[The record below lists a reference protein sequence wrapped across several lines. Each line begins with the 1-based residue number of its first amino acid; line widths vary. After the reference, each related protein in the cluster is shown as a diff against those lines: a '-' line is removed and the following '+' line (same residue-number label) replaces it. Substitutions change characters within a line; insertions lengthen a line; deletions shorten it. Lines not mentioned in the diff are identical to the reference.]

1 MGNKSIQK
9 FFADQNSVIDLSSLG
24 NAKGAKV
31 SLSGPDM
38 NITTPRGSVII
49 VNGALYSSIKGNN
62 LAVKFKDKT
71 ITGAKILGSVDLKDI
86 QLERIDSSLVDSA
99 QVEKKGNGKRRNK
112 KEEEELKK
120 QLDDAE
126 NAKKEADKAKEEAEK
141 AKEAAEKALNEAFE
155 VQNSSK
161 QIEEM
166 LQNFL
171 ADNVAKDNLAQQSDA
186 SQQNTQAK
194 ATQASKQND
203 AEKVLPQPINKNTS
217 TGKSNSSKNEE
228 NKLDAESVKEPL
240 KVTLAL
246 AAESN
251 SGSKDDSITNF
262 TKPQFVG
269 STAPNA
275 TVIIKINGI
284 AVGQAVADSLGNFTF
299 TAPETLTDGTYN
311 LEAEA
316 KTADGSGSAKLVITI
331 DSVTDKPT
339 FELSPESSV
348 SGHKGLT
355 PTLTPSIVGTA
366 EENAKVDIYVDNKL
380 VASVDVDKDGN
391 WSYEFKDNEL
401 SEGENSIK
409 VVAVD
414 KAGNKNETTD
424 SIITDTIAPEK
435 PTIELDDSSDSGIK
449 NDNITNSTLPT
460 FIGVAEPG
468 STVSIYLGLKHLGEV
483 IVAKDGTWSYT
494 LTTPLKDG
502 EYNITA
508 TATDIAGHTSATA
521 NLPFTIDTRISYFSA
536 EIETTND
543 SGIVGDNVTNNT
555 RPTFTGKTEPN
566 AIISV
571 INSETGEEVIFKAN
585 DKGEWTFNFT
595 SDSVEGINNL
605 TFTVEDV
612 AGNKKDFSFSY
623 VIDTIAPVP
632 PTVSLEDYVVLPN
645 GIILS
650 GNDLPALVGTA
661 EPKSTILLMRDGKL
675 YDSIEVDSN
684 GTWNYQFSNKF
695 LQGAYDIEIISQDAA
710 GNKSSTVKYS
720 FTIQTEVVPPKA
732 ELDASD
738 DSGAKGDWITNKHNA
753 LTLLGTADRFA
764 TVNILID
771 GKTIGVTTADADGN
785 WNFDISRNLSDNVY
799 KITVESI
806 DPLGRTSS
814 VDYQLTIDSF
824 TPIPTVMLHDSAD
837 SGVKGDMI
845 TKINTPL
852 FTGMAEANAK
862 VSIYVDGVLSGE
874 AIAGD
879 DGVWNFQFTTA
890 LSDGS
895 HDVTVK
901 VEDIAGNT
909 ASSSAYN
916 FQIVTQTQ
924 KPTIELVNDTGVD
937 NTDHIINEKNP
948 ALTGTAAPY
957 STVKLYIDGALIA
970 EVRTN
975 KDGRWEYTLK
985 ADQGLVDGDHR
996 ITASVEDI
1004 AGNIAHSDPFLISVD
1019 TAISIPIVSLS
1030 PDSDS
1035 GISDDNLTNIVK
1047 PTLHLKDIDPDII
1060 SVQVW
1065 DAMSDTQIG
1074 VATQQP
1080 DGSWAYT
1087 FTSDLTEGLH
1097 QVYVKVEDIAG
1108 NKANS
1113 AIFDFTIDTTVS
1125 TPVISL
1131 LSKDDTGVTGDNLTN
1146 INKPGFAISGVDAD
1160 AHRVV
1165 VQVMHNGVSEEIELS
1180 HLNGSWL
1187 FIPGN
1192 TWADGSYT
1200 LTVKVEDKAGNTNYS
1215 APLTVVIDT
1224 QIAIDGVELVND
1236 SGVKGDNMTNDDR
1249 PHFRVTVPTDVNEVR
1264 LSIDG
1269 GNSWVQAT
1277 PGVAG
1282 SWEYIWPTD
1291 LADGQYTLTVEA
1303 TDKAGN
1309 TVTKTIDFAVDTT
1322 LSVPVIVLDSADD
1335 TGIQGD
1341 NMTNSTQPTFA
1352 LQHIDDDAVRVTVS
1366 VEHGGVTTTFDA
1378 TKGTGGWTFTPPT
1391 SWADGDYTLSVS
1403 VEDKAGNTSHSASLT
1418 VTVDTQIAINNIE
1431 LVNDSG
1437 IPDDN
1442 LTNNVRPHF
1451 QVTVPTDV
1459 NVVRLSIDGGKTWF
1473 NATQS
1478 ATPGVWDYI
1487 WPDDVADGGYTL
1499 TVEATDEAGNKAT
1512 QTLDFT
1518 IDTTL
1523 SVPTLSLDSADDSG
1537 IAGDNITNVKTP
1549 GFTLNNIDTDVSRVI
1564 VEVMHNGIKQEVP
1577 LVQTGGQWRFAPT
1590 SDWADGDYILT
1601 VKVEDRAGNVK
1612 QSAPLTVTV
1621 DTHIAIDRIELVNDS
1636 GIPGD
1641 NLTNE
1646 ARPHFQ
1652 VTVPADVNGV
1662 RLSIDGGKTWF
1673 DATQSATS
1681 GVWDYTWLTNVANG
1695 PHTLMVEASDKAGNK
1710 TTQKLDFTIDTILS
1724 EPTITLDSADDSA
1737 AGDNI
1742 TNVKMPGF
1750 TLGNIDAD
1758 VTKVVVTVAH
1768 DGKNQQIELIKNGGV
1783 WRFTPGAAWTDGDYT
1798 LTVKVEDKAGNTNY
1812 SAPLTVTIDTQTSID
1827 RIELLNDTGIVGDN
1841 LTNEAR
1847 PQFHITVPT
1856 DVNSVQL
1863 SLDGGINWVNA
1874 TLTSDGVWEYIWP
1887 TDLVENTYTLTVKAT
1902 DVAGNTATETLNFI
1916 IDTTLSTPT
1925 ITLDSAD
1932 DSGTAND
1939 NKTNVKTPGFII
1951 GGIDSD
1957 VTQVVVQVMRDGHS
1971 EEVELTQTNG
1981 QWRFVPGSAWTDGD
1995 YTLTVTV
2002 KDEAGN
2008 IRHSAPLTVTIDTQ
2022 ITIDHIELVND
2033 SGIPDDNLTNNV
2045 RPHFQ
2050 VTVPT
2055 DVNVVRLSIDG
2066 GKTWFNATQS
2076 ATPGV
2081 WDYTWLADVGEGKH
2095 TLTVEATDKA
2105 GNKTT
2110 QQLDFIIDTLL
2121 SEPTIVLDNTDDSG
2135 TKGDHLTNVNKPTF
2149 LLGNIDADAR
2159 YVTVEVQHG
2168 GTKEVLT
2175 ATKDATGNWS
2185 VTPTGTWADGDYTL
2199 TVRVEDEAG
2208 NEKHSASLTVTVD
2221 TQITIDVIELV
2232 NDNGIPGDNM
2242 TNDAHPQFR
2251 VTVPGDVNEVSLS
2264 IDGGVTWVKATQS
2277 ATPGVWN
2284 YTWPGTVPDGDYT
2297 LNVKATDNAGNTVTE
2312 TLHFTIDTT
2321 LSTPVIVLDSADD
2334 SGVHGDNMTNHTQP
2348 TFALQH
2354 IDDDAVRVTVS
2365 VEHGGVTT
2373 TFDATKDAGGWTFTP
2388 TGAWADGDYTLSVSV
2403 EDKAGNTSHSA
2414 SLTVTVDTQIAIN
2427 NIELVNDSGIPDDN
2441 LTNNVRPH
2449 FQVTV
2454 PTDVN
2459 VVRLSID
2466 GGKTW
2471 FNATQSATPGV
2482 WDYIWPDDVADGGY
2496 TLTVEATDEA
2506 GNKATQTLDFTIDT
2520 TLSVPTLSLD
2530 SADDSGIAGDNI
2542 TNVKTPGFTLNN
2554 IDTDVSRVIVEVM
2567 HNGIKQEVPL
2577 VQTGGQWRFAPTS
2590 DWADGDY
2597 ILTVK
2602 VEDRAGNVKQS
2613 APLTVTVDT
2622 HIAIDRIELVND
2634 SGIPGDNLTNEA
2646 RPHFQ
2651 VTVPAD
2657 VNGVRLSIDGG
2668 KTWFD
2673 ATQSAT
2679 SGVWDYTWLTN
2690 VANGPHT
2697 LMVEASDKAGNKT
2710 TQKLDF
2716 TIDTILSEPT
2726 ITLDSA
2732 DDSAAGDNITNV
2744 KMPGFTLGN
2753 IDADVTKVVVTV
2765 AHDGKNQQIELIKN
2779 GGVWRFTPGAA
2790 WTDGDYTL
2798 TVKVEDKA
2806 GNTNY
2811 SAPLTVT
2818 IDTQTSIDRIEL
2830 LNDTGIVGDNLTNE
2844 ARPQFHITVPTDV
2857 NSVQLSL
2864 DGGIN
2869 WVNATLTSDGVWEY
2883 IWPTD
2888 LVENTYTLTVKAT
2901 DVAGNTATETL
2912 NFIIDTTLSTPTITL
2927 DSADD
2932 SGTANDNKTNV
2943 KTPGFIIG
2951 GIDSDVTQVVVQ
2963 VMRDGHSEEVE
2974 LTQTNGQWR
2983 FVPGSAWTDGDYTL
2997 TVTVKDEA
3005 GNIRHSAPL
3014 TVTIDTQ
3021 ITIDHIELVNDSG
3034 IPDDNLTNNVRPHF
3048 QVTVPTDVN
3057 VVRLS
3062 IDGGKTWF
3070 NATQSATPGVWDYT
3084 WLADVGEGK
3093 HTLTVEATDK
3103 AGNKTTQQLD
3113 FIIDT
3118 LLSEPTIVLD
3128 NTDDSG
3134 TKGDNLTNVNKPTF
3148 LLGNIDA
3155 DARYVTVEVQHGGT
3169 KEVLT
3174 ATKGAT
3180 GIWSVTPTGTW
3191 ADGDYTLTV
3200 RVEDDAGNVKYS
3212 APLTVTVDTQI
3223 TIDVIELVNDNGI
3236 PGDNLTNDVRPHFR
3250 VTVPGDVNEVR
3261 LSIDGGNTW
3270 VRATQG
3276 TAGIWDY
3283 TWPKDVTDGLH
3294 TLTVEATDKAGNKTT
3309 QTLDFTIDTRLSTP
3323 TIAMDSRDDTGAI
3336 GDHITSVKRPGF
3348 TIGNIDADA
3357 HSVILRITQG
3367 GNSQEVTLTQVGGQ
3381 WRFTPDADWADGSY
3395 TLTVEVTDNAGNV
3408 RQSTPLVVTV
3418 DTQTSI
3424 TDITLVND
3432 HGVPD
3437 DNLTNSTRPQ
3447 FEITVPA
3454 DVNSVQ
3460 LSIDGGAN
3468 WVSAT
3473 QGIEGVWGYTWPTDM
3488 GDGKHTLTVMVTDRA
3503 GNTATQTLEF
3513 FIDTRLSTPT
3523 IALDSTDD
3531 TGTPGDDMT
3540 NRTRP
3545 TFILQNI
3552 DSDVINVTVSV
3563 THNGTTTSFTATQ
3576 GAGGWS
3582 FTPPA
3587 PWGDGDYTL
3596 TVTVEDRAGNT
3607 RPSTPLTVTV
3617 DTQIAIDRIELVN
3630 DSGVPGDNVTK
3641 HVRPQFQISVPDDV
3655 EKVLLSIDGGTT
3667 WVTAIKSST
3676 AGIWDYTWPT
3686 DMPEG
3691 QHTLTVEV
3699 TDGAGNKMTETLNF
3713 TIDITLLT
3721 PTIELAPDQDTGQ
3734 NKNDNLTSVTQPV
3747 FVLGSIDKD
3756 VRHVELSIEHNGTFK
3771 TVVLTESADGWRYRP
3786 DSALADGSY
3795 TFTVTVTDVAG
3806 NQQTS
3811 APLKVTID
3819 GTLTTPVIELA
3830 AGEDSGTVGDR
3841 LTNHDRPVFDIHQ
3854 VDSDVTRVMVKVT
3867 YNGKT
3872 HEEAAVFTNGQWRF
3886 TPSASW
3892 ADGSYQL
3899 AVVVED
3905 LAGNVKESAPFE
3917 VRIDTTTTINN
3928 IVLLNDTGVQN
3939 DQLTNVAKPSF
3950 RIDVPGDV
3958 VQVRVTLDGGAN
3970 WNVIRKNADGQWIF
3984 DSPNTLVDGTY
3995 TLRVEATD
4003 EAGNI
4008 ANKDLV
4014 FNIDTNIQVP
4024 TIALDAGQ
4032 DTGANTADNITNIS
4046 RPTFTIGNVDP
4057 DVIKVVVTIDGHD
4070 YNATKVGAG
4079 WQFTPGNAIPDGSY
4093 NITVTVEDKAGNT
4106 ATSKPLPVVIDTT
4119 AEIESVT
4126 LVTDS
4131 GDSDVDNITK
4141 VDKPQF
4147 SIVTA
4152 DDITH
4157 VRVKIDN
4164 AANWIELTKG
4174 GDGRWIFNVGSA
4186 LPDGQ
4191 HTLLVDVTDIAGNVA
4206 QETLQFTI
4214 DTTLRE
4220 PTIVLDPTHDTGD
4233 DTNDNL
4239 TRINKPVFIIG
4250 NVDNDVSH
4258 IVVHIDGRDYT
4269 IENTG
4274 GNLTFTPDQPLSD
4287 GQHTISVTVT
4297 DIAGNTKTSAELRI
4311 EIDTQVQIDSVTLT
4325 TDSGVN
4331 DHDNVTNATR
4341 PSFEI
4346 ATPDDVTSVLVSFD
4360 GVNWTPISKNAA
4372 GQWEFTA
4379 GSALPDGHYTLH
4391 VQATDRAGN
4400 TANSTLGFTVDTQID
4415 GLSVVMLDDAGKDST
4430 DGITNITSPRFEIS
4444 AREPLQSVTVIL
4456 NGKSS
4461 TLTQGAGNKWLFTPD
4476 TPLVDGTYKIEIV
4489 AEDIAGNK
4497 ISKEVSF
4504 TIDTIVSDP
4513 SIDLLDADDTG
4524 ESAVDNITSVTTPRF
4539 VIGNVPA
4546 DIDTVVIRING
4557 VSYSVTA
4564 NGNNLWEFQVPVALN
4579 DGVYEA
4585 VVVFRDIAGNT
4596 SETKLPFTIDTTT
4609 SVSVRMEPASDTGNS
4624 NSDNLTNKQNPKFE
4638 GTAEPNAKLVIT
4650 IVDDKSGREVLKQ
4663 TITVGADGNW
4673 SVTPNIL
4680 PDGMYTINVV
4690 ATDVAGNTAQT
4701 QERFTID
4708 TVTIDPTIRLSDPSI
4723 DDQHEATSL
4732 RPEFKG
4738 FAEAF
4743 STIMIQW
4750 DGKVVGSANANA
4762 NGEWSWT
4769 PPSVLAPGSY
4779 VVSIVAKDKAGNESS
4794 QVDFPVVIPVIDVTP
4809 PTIKLSEESDS
4820 GALGDF
4826 TTNNKTPTLIGSTLP
4841 NTIVSIYVDGVKVG
4855 EATADTAGRY
4865 TFQLSEMKD
4874 GHYVVQVGIVNPR
4887 DNSELRSTAV
4897 DVTIDTEVAELVWN
4911 ISGMHEGG
4919 YINTVT
4925 PEIGGTSEPN
4935 SKITIFVNG
4944 VEKAIAYTTGAGH
4957 WGVVLPALGN
4967 DGNYELTF
4975 KVEDVAGNIREFGPQ
4990 NVILDTVISPLT
5002 VVLREADDS
5011 GKVGDWITN
5020 KSHVTIDG
5028 TAEAGSTLTIRNPQG
5043 VVIATLVVGNDG
5055 RWSAELDLREGSNAF
5070 VVVSEDKA
5078 GNSQQKEI
5086 LIEHDTQIEISD
5098 ISLSRD
5104 TNSGDKYDLIT
5115 NNKSPVLVAMTDP
5128 GATVQV
5134 YINGVLQGTVE
5145 ASSSG
5150 NISYTMPANS
5160 ADGEYQVQFV
5170 ATDTAGNRVESA
5182 ITTVTIDSQIAVFD
5196 IDEDS
5201 LPALSNNRA
5210 LSVSGVGE
5218 AGSQVS
5224 IFVDGKLVNVV
5235 MVEADGTWRAP
5246 ILLQDDGTFNIHF
5259 SITDVAGNTEV
5270 SKDYSVDV
5278 DSSTDFPTLNL
5289 EDASNSGSLDD
5300 LITNHNKPVLVGTA
5314 EAGATIHIY
5323 VDEKIV
5329 ANVLVL
5335 EDGTW
5340 SYQFDNALKDGE
5352 YSIRV
5357 VAEDPAGNT
5366 AESPRLLVTI
5376 DTSTFIDNPAMVA
5389 GSDNGIFSN
5398 DSITSQTRPTF
5409 SIFGEM
5415 NQSVQIFIDGVLVD
5429 TITVTDRNQVYRP
5442 ESPLGDGSHSIY
5454 YVITDKAGNTATS
5467 KTLNFT
5473 IDTFNTTPVAID
5485 SIGGQTLA
5493 EMTGSDGKIYITDTT
5508 RNLLFSGS
5516 AEPNSK
5522 IEIIINGLN
5531 VGEVWV
5537 NEKGHWQMPVNPL
5550 YFTEGQL
5557 DITVKSTDR
5566 AGNVNQ
5572 EKYSIW
5578 VDTHI
5583 KVFTSEL
5590 DDNKSSSKT
5599 EWWSNSDLI
5608 TMRGTGE
5615 IGATVSLIVAGVTLA
5630 TAVVAATGRW
5640 ELSTDKLPEGTY
5652 DISLVIEDSAGNRWE
5667 DVREIFID
5675 RTPPNAPVV
5684 TYSDI
5689 VNDLIIM
5696 QGTAEAKSQLI
5707 ITDSEGNTYT
5717 LTVPDNGKW
5726 SMAIPYPSE
5735 GKFTITSV
5743 DAIGNRSDDV
5753 PLDIMK
5759 EVPVIS
5765 LSPDSDSGTV
5775 GDNIT
5780 RDKQPTFIIGNL
5792 ESDVVVVQVDINGT
5806 VYNAEKNADGVWF
5819 FTPGTPLAD
5828 GSYTIS
5834 VIASDAA
5841 GNQKNSLPITVTIDS
5856 TLTVP
5861 EIALAAGEDN
5871 GASDSDNV
5879 TNHTQPKFTLQHIDA
5894 DVTGVTVNVTHNGV
5908 TDIYQATQGA
5918 DGWTFTPPAAW
5929 NDGNYTL
5936 SVTVVDRAGNS
5947 QQSASLAV
5955 TVDSTVTVTADSQ
5968 HDDASDDATATAV
5981 TPPESETVNAE
5992 SATHLRTEPSA
6003 AEESVVKVTAYSIT
6017 LLNADSG
6024 DEIDRSISQTPS
6036 FEISVPENI
6045 VNVSIMFEGEEFTL
6059 PITNQ
6064 KAIFEVPL
6072 SLEDGEY
6079 TMDVKF
6085 IDKDNDFLIKEKT
6098 FSVDHS
6104 SADIVNAM
6112 NVRGKTE
6119 DDINDSPSTSSV
6131 GHNNNGA
6138 IDVFAVNEVTL
6149 PVDNQEE
6156 HA

>member
-38 NITTPRGSVII
+38 NITTPHGSVII

-536 EIETTND
+536 EIETTDD

-595 SDSVEGINNL
+595 SDSVEGVNNL

-623 VIDTIAPVP
+623 VIDTVAPVP
-632 PTVSLEDYVVLPN
+632 PTVSLEDFVVLPN

-1035 GISDDNLTNIVK
+1035 GIADDNLTNIVK

-1113 AIFDFTIDTTVS
+1113 AVFDFTIDTTVS

-1378 TKGTGGWTFTPPT
+1378 TKGTGGWSFTPT
-1391 SWADGDYTLSVS
+1391 GAWADGDYTLSVS

-1437 IPDDN
+1437 IPNDN

-1478 ATPGVWDYI
+1478 ATPGAWDYI

-1499 TVEATDEAGNKAT
+1499 TVEATDKAGNKTT
-1512 QTLDFT
+1512 QELDFT

-2121 SEPTIVLDNTDDSG
+2121 SEPTIVLDSTDDSG
-2135 TKGDHLTNVNKPTF
+2135 TKGDNLTNVNKPTF

-2321 LSTPVIVLDSADD
+2321 LSVPVIVLNSADD
-2334 SGVHGDNMTNHTQP
+2334 TGVQGDNMTNSTQP

-2373 TFDATKDAGGWTFTP
+2373 TFDATKGTGGWSFTP

-2427 NIELVNDSGIPDDN
+2427 NIELVNDSGIPNDN

-2449 FQVTV
+2449 FQVKV

-2459 VVRLSID
+2459 
-2466 GGKTW
+2466 
-2471 FNATQSATPGV
+2471 
-2482 WDYIWPDDVADGGY
+2482 
-2496 TLTVEATDEA
+2496 E
-2506 GNKATQTLDFTIDT
+2506 
-2520 TLSVPTLSLD
+2520 
-2530 SADDSGIAGDNI
+2530 
-2542 TNVKTPGFTLNN
+2542 
-2554 IDTDVSRVIVEVM
+2554 
-2567 HNGIKQEVPL
+2567 
-2577 VQTGGQWRFAPTS
+2577 
-2590 DWADGDY
+2590 
-2597 ILTVK
+2597 
-2602 VEDRAGNVKQS
+2602 
-2613 APLTVTVDT
+2613 
-2622 HIAIDRIELVND
+2622 
-2634 SGIPGDNLTNEA
+2634 
-2646 RPHFQ
+2646 
-2651 VTVPAD
+2651 
-2657 VNGVRLSIDGG
+2657 
-2668 KTWFD
+2668 
-2673 ATQSAT
+2673 
-2679 SGVWDYTWLTN
+2679 
-2690 VANGPHT
+2690 
-2697 LMVEASDKAGNKT
+2697 
-2710 TQKLDF
+2710 
-2716 TIDTILSEPT
+2716 
-2726 ITLDSA
+2726 
-2732 DDSAAGDNITNV
+2732 
-2744 KMPGFTLGN
+2744 
-2753 IDADVTKVVVTV
+2753 
-2765 AHDGKNQQIELIKN
+2765 
-2779 GGVWRFTPGAA
+2779 
-2790 WTDGDYTL
+2790 
-2798 TVKVEDKA
+2798 
-2806 GNTNY
+2806 
-2811 SAPLTVT
+2811 
-2818 IDTQTSIDRIEL
+2818 
-2830 LNDTGIVGDNLTNE
+2830 
-2844 ARPQFHITVPTDV
+2844 
-2857 NSVQLSL
+2857 
-2864 DGGIN
+2864 
-2869 WVNATLTSDGVWEY
+2869 
-2883 IWPTD
+2883 
-2888 LVENTYTLTVKAT
+2888 
-2901 DVAGNTATETL
+2901 
-2912 NFIIDTTLSTPTITL
+2912 
-2927 DSADD
+2927 
-2932 SGTANDNKTNV
+2932 
-2943 KTPGFIIG
+2943 
-2951 GIDSDVTQVVVQ
+2951 
-2963 VMRDGHSEEVE
+2963 
-2974 LTQTNGQWR
+2974 
-2983 FVPGSAWTDGDYTL
+2983 
-2997 TVTVKDEA
+2997 
-3005 GNIRHSAPL
+3005 
-3014 TVTIDTQ
+3014 
-3021 ITIDHIELVNDSG
+3021 
-3034 IPDDNLTNNVRPHF
+3034 
-3048 QVTVPTDVN
+3048 
-3057 VVRLS
+3057 VRLS

-3103 AGNKTTQQLD
+3103 AGNQTTQKLD

-3118 LLSEPTIVLD
+3118 MLSEPTIVLD
-3128 NTDDSG
+3128 STDDSG
-3134 TKGDNLTNVNKPTF
+3134 TKGDNLTNANKPTF
-3148 LLGNIDA
+3148 ILGNIDA
-3155 DARYVTVEVQHGGT
+3155 DARYVTVEVQYGGT

-3323 TIAMDSRDDTGAI
+3323 TITMDSRDDTGAI

-3348 TIGNIDADA
+3348 TIGNIDSDA
-3357 HSVILRITQG
+3357 QSVILRITQG

-3408 RQSTPLVVTV
+3408 RQSTPLIVTV

-3468 WVSAT
+3468 WVSAA

-3617 DTQIAIDRIELVN
+3617 DTQIAIDHIELVN

-3713 TIDITLLT
+3713 TIDITLMT

-3841 LTNHDRPVFDIHQ
+3841 LTNHDRPVFDIRQ

-4269 IENTG
+4269 IENTW

-4297 DIAGNTKTSAELRI
+4297 DIAGNTKTSAELKI

-4524 ESAVDNITSVTTPRF
+4524 ESAVDNITSVTKPRF

-4557 VSYSVTA
+4557 VSYPVTA

-4897 DVTIDTEVAELVWN
+4897 DLTIDTEVAELVWN

-5055 RWSAELDLREGSNAF
+5055 RWSAKLDLREGSNAF

-5300 LITNHNKPVLVGTA
+5300 LITSHNKPVLVGTA

-5376 DTSTFIDNPAMVA
+5376 DTSTFIDNPVMMA

-5398 DSITSQTRPTF
+5398 DSITSQTRPAF
-5409 SIFGEM
+5409 SIYGEM

-5473 IDTFNTTPVAID
+5473 IDTLNTTPVAID

-5537 NEKGHWQMPVNPL
+5537 NDKGHWQMPVNPL

-5583 KVFTSEL
+5583 QVFTSEL

-5599 EWWSNSDLI
+5599 DWWSNSSTI
-5608 TMRGTGE
+5608 TMRGMGE

-5630 TAVVAATGRW
+5630 TAVVAANGQW
-5640 ELSTDKLPEGTY
+5640 ELSTDQLPEGKY
-5652 DISLVIEDSAGNRWE
+5652 DITLSIEDNAGNRKE
-5667 DVREIFID
+5667 EVHEIFID

-5707 ITDSEGNTYT
+5707 ITDSNGNTYT

-5929 NDGNYTL
+5929 NDGTYTL

-5968 HDDASDDATATAV
+5968 HNDASDDATATAV

-5992 SATHLRTEPSA
+5992 SATHLRTVPSV
-6003 AEESVVKVTAYSIT
+6003 AEESVVKETAYSIT

-6045 VNVSIMFEGEEFTL
+6045 VNVSVMFEGEEFTL

-6085 IDKDNDFLIKEKT
+6085 LDKDDDFLIKEKT

-6112 NVRGKTE
+6112 NARGKAE

>member
-38 NITTPRGSVII
+38 NITTSRGSVII

-161 QIEEM
+161 QMEEM
-166 LQNFL
+166 LQEFL

-424 SIITDTIAPEK
+424 SIITDTIPPEK

-536 EIETTND
+536 EIETTDD

-595 SDSVEGINNL
+595 SDSVEGVNNL

-957 STVKLYIDGALIA
+957 STVKLYVDGALIA

-1113 AIFDFTIDTTVS
+1113 AVFDFTIDTTVS

-1187 FIPGN
+1187 FTPGN

-1249 PHFRVTVPTDVNEVR
+1249 PHFRVAVPTDVNEVR

-1322 LSVPVIVLDSADD
+1322 LSVPVIVLNSADD
-1335 TGIQGD
+1335 TGVQGD
-1341 NMTNSTQPTFA
+1341 NMTNRTQPTFA

-1378 TKGTGGWTFTPPT
+1378 TKGTGGWTFTPPAL
-1391 SWADGDYTLSVS
+1391 WEDGDYTLSVS

-1437 IPDDN
+1437 IPNDN

-1459 NVVRLSIDGGKTWF
+1459 NVVRLSIDGGKTWVTAAQK
-1473 NATQS
+1473 AT
-1478 ATPGVWDYI
+1478 GVWEYI
-1487 WPDDVADGGYTL
+1487 WPDDVTDGSHTL

-1537 IAGDNITNVKTP
+1537 IAGDNVTNVKTP

-1695 PHTLMVEASDKAGNK
+1695 PHTLMVEATDKAGNQ
-1710 TTQKLDFTIDTILS
+1710 TTQKLDFIIDTLLS

-1902 DVAGNTATETLNFI
+1902 DVAGNTATETLNFT

-2008 IRHSAPLTVTIDTQ
+2008 IRHSAPLKVTVDTQ
-2022 ITIDHIELVND
+2022 IGIDNIELVND
-2033 SGIPDDNLTNNV
+2033 SGIPNDNLTNNV
-2045 RPHFQ
+2045 RPQFQ

-2081 WDYTWLADVGEGKH
+2081 WDYTWLTDVANGSH
-2095 TLTVEATDKA
+2095 TLTVEATDAA
-2105 GNKTT
+2105 GNKAT
-2110 QQLDFIIDTLL
+2110 QNLEFNIDTLL
-2121 SEPTIVLDNTDDSG
+2121 SEPTIALDSTDDSG
-2135 TKGDHLTNVNKPTF
+2135 TKGDNLTNVNKPTF
-2149 LLGNIDADAR
+2149 ILGNIDADAR

-2175 ATKDATGNWS
+2175 ATKGATGIWS
-2185 VTPTGTWADGDYTL
+2185 VTPTGMWADGSHTL

-2208 NEKHSASLTVTVD
+2208 NVKYSVPLTITVD
-2221 TQITIDVIELV
+2221 TQITIDDIELV
-2232 NDNGIPGDNM
+2232 NDSGTKGDNL
-2242 TNDAHPQFR
+2242 TNDANPHFR
-2251 VTVPGDVNEVSLS
+2251 ITVPGDVNEVSLS
-2264 IDGGVTWVKATQS
+2264 IDGGVTWVKAMQS
-2277 ATPGVWN
+2277 STSGVWN
-2284 YTWPGTVPDGDYT
+2284 YTWPKTLADDDYT
-2297 LNVKATDNAGNTVTE
+2297 LTVKATDNAGNTVTR
-2312 TLHFTIDTT
+2312 TLDFTIDTT

-2334 SGVHGDNMTNHTQP
+2334 TGVQGDNMTNRTQP
-2348 TFALQH
+2348 TFNLQH

-2373 TFDATKDAGGWTFTP
+2373 TFDATKGTGGWTFTP
-2388 TGAWADGDYTLSVSV
+2388 PTSWGAGDYTLSVSV

-2441 LTNNVRPH
+2441 LTNNVRPQ
-2449 FQVTV
+2449 FQVKV

-2459 VVRLSID
+2459 
-2466 GGKTW
+2466 
-2471 FNATQSATPGV
+2471 
-2482 WDYIWPDDVADGGY
+2482 
-2496 TLTVEATDEA
+2496 E
-2506 GNKATQTLDFTIDT
+2506 
-2520 TLSVPTLSLD
+2520 
-2530 SADDSGIAGDNI
+2530 
-2542 TNVKTPGFTLNN
+2542 
-2554 IDTDVSRVIVEVM
+2554 
-2567 HNGIKQEVPL
+2567 
-2577 VQTGGQWRFAPTS
+2577 
-2590 DWADGDY
+2590 
-2597 ILTVK
+2597 
-2602 VEDRAGNVKQS
+2602 
-2613 APLTVTVDT
+2613 
-2622 HIAIDRIELVND
+2622 
-2634 SGIPGDNLTNEA
+2634 
-2646 RPHFQ
+2646 
-2651 VTVPAD
+2651 
-2657 VNGVRLSIDGG
+2657 
-2668 KTWFD
+2668 
-2673 ATQSAT
+2673 
-2679 SGVWDYTWLTN
+2679 
-2690 VANGPHT
+2690 
-2697 LMVEASDKAGNKT
+2697 
-2710 TQKLDF
+2710 
-2716 TIDTILSEPT
+2716 
-2726 ITLDSA
+2726 
-2732 DDSAAGDNITNV
+2732 
-2744 KMPGFTLGN
+2744 
-2753 IDADVTKVVVTV
+2753 
-2765 AHDGKNQQIELIKN
+2765 
-2779 GGVWRFTPGAA
+2779 
-2790 WTDGDYTL
+2790 
-2798 TVKVEDKA
+2798 
-2806 GNTNY
+2806 
-2811 SAPLTVT
+2811 
-2818 IDTQTSIDRIEL
+2818 
-2830 LNDTGIVGDNLTNE
+2830 
-2844 ARPQFHITVPTDV
+2844 
-2857 NSVQLSL
+2857 
-2864 DGGIN
+2864 
-2869 WVNATLTSDGVWEY
+2869 
-2883 IWPTD
+2883 
-2888 LVENTYTLTVKAT
+2888 
-2901 DVAGNTATETL
+2901 
-2912 NFIIDTTLSTPTITL
+2912 
-2927 DSADD
+2927 
-2932 SGTANDNKTNV
+2932 
-2943 KTPGFIIG
+2943 
-2951 GIDSDVTQVVVQ
+2951 
-2963 VMRDGHSEEVE
+2963 
-2974 LTQTNGQWR
+2974 
-2983 FVPGSAWTDGDYTL
+2983 
-2997 TVTVKDEA
+2997 
-3005 GNIRHSAPL
+3005 
-3014 TVTIDTQ
+3014 
-3021 ITIDHIELVNDSG
+3021 
-3034 IPDDNLTNNVRPHF
+3034 
-3048 QVTVPTDVN
+3048 
-3057 VVRLS
+3057 VRLS

-3103 AGNKTTQQLD
+3103 AGNQTTQKLD

-3118 LLSEPTIVLD
+3118 LLSEPTIALD
-3128 NTDDSG
+3128 STDDSG
-3134 TKGDNLTNVNKPTF
+3134 TKGDNLTSVNKPTF
-3148 LLGNIDA
+3148 ILGNIDA

-3180 GIWSVTPTGTW
+3180 GIWSVTPTGMW
-3191 ADGDYTLTV
+3191 ADGSHTLTV

-3212 APLTVTVDTQI
+3212 APLTVTVDTHI
-3223 TIDVIELVNDNGI
+3223 AIDDIELVNDNGI

-3294 TLTVEATDKAGNKTT
+3294 TLTVEATDKAGNQTT

-3395 TLTVEVTDNAGNV
+3395 TLTVEVQDNAGNV
-3408 RQSTPLVVTV
+3408 RQSTPLIVTV

-3468 WVSAT
+3468 WVSAA

-3819 GTLTTPVIELA
+3819 GSLTTPVIELA

-3841 LTNHDRPVFDIHQ
+3841 LTKHDRPVFDIRQ

-3872 HEEAAVFTNGQWRF
+3872 HEETAVFTNGQWRF

-3905 LAGNVKESAPFE
+3905 LAGNVKESAPLE

-3958 VQVRVTLDGGAN
+3958 IQVRVTLDGGAN

-4258 IVVHIDGRDYT
+4258 IVVHLDGRDYT

-4297 DIAGNTKTSAELRI
+4297 DIAGNTKTSAELKI

-4360 GVNWTPISKNAA
+4360 GVNWTPVSKNAA
-4372 GQWEFTA
+4372 GQWQFTA
-4379 GSALPDGHYTLH
+4379 GSALSDGHYTLH

-4504 TIDTIVSDP
+4504 TIDTVVSDP
-4513 SIDLLDADDTG
+4513 RIDLLDADDTG
-4524 ESAVDNITSVTTPRF
+4524 ESAVDNITSVTKPRF

-4557 VSYSVTA
+4557 VSYPVTA

-4609 SVSVRMEPASDTGNS
+4609 SVSVRMEPASDTGSS

-4650 IVDDKSGREVLKQ
+4650 IVDDKSGREVLKH

-4723 DDQHEATSL
+4723 DDQYEATSL

-4738 FAEAF
+4738 LAEAF

-4826 TTNNKTPTLIGSTLP
+4826 TTNNKTPTLVGNTLP
-4841 NTIVSIYVDGVKVG
+4841 NAIVSIYVDGVKVG

-4944 VEKAIAYTTGAGH
+4944 VEKAIAYTTGTGH

-5078 GNSQQKEI
+5078 GNSQQKDI

-5128 GATVQV
+5128 GATIQV

-5246 ILLQDDGTFNIHF
+5246 ILLQDDGKFNIHF

-5300 LITNHNKPVLVGTA
+5300 LITSHNKPVLVGTA

-5376 DTSTFIDNPAMVA
+5376 DTSTFIDNPVMMA

-5398 DSITSQTRPTF
+5398 DSITSQTRPAF

-5537 NEKGHWQMPVNPL
+5537 NDKGHWQMPVNPL

-5583 KVFTSEL
+5583 QVFTSEL

-5599 EWWSNSDLI
+5599 DWWSNSSTI
-5608 TMRGTGE
+5608 TMRGMGE

-5630 TAVVAATGRW
+5630 TAVVAANGQW
-5640 ELSTDKLPEGTY
+5640 ELSTDQLPEGKY
-5652 DISLVIEDSAGNRWE
+5652 DITLSIEDNAGNRKE
-5667 DVREIFID
+5667 EVHEIFID

-5707 ITDSEGNTYT
+5707 ITDSNGNTYT

-5759 EVPVIS
+5759 ETPVIS

-5879 TNHTQPKFTLQHIDA
+5879 TNHNHTQPKFTLQHIDA

-5929 NDGNYTL
+5929 NDGTYTL

-5947 QQSASLAV
+5947 LQSASLEV

-5968 HDDASDDATATAV
+5968 HDDEIDDATATAV

-5992 SATHLRTEPSA
+5992 SATHLRTVPSA
-6003 AEESVVKVTAYSIT
+6003 AEESVVKETAYSIT

-6045 VNVSIMFEGEEFTL
+6045 VNVSVMFEGEEFTL

-6085 IDKDNDFLIKEKT
+6085 IDKDDDFLIKEKT

-6112 NVRGKTE
+6112 NARGKTE

>member
-424 SIITDTIAPEK
+424 SIITDTIPPEK

-1065 DAMSDTQIG
+1065 DAASDTQIG

-1113 AIFDFTIDTTVS
+1113 AVFDFTIDTTVS

-1378 TKGTGGWTFTPPT
+1378 TKGTGGWSFTPT
-1391 SWADGDYTLSVS
+1391 GAWADGDYTLSVS

-1437 IPDDN
+1437 IPNDN

-1478 ATPGVWDYI
+1478 ATPGAWDYI

-1499 TVEATDEAGNKAT
+1499 TVEATDKAGNKTT
-1512 QTLDFT
+1512 QELDFT

-1636 GIPGD
+1636 GIPDD

-1695 PHTLMVEASDKAGNK
+1695 PHTLMVEATDKAGNK
-1710 TTQKLDFTIDTILS
+1710 TTQKLDFIIDTLLS

-1783 WRFTPGAAWTDGDYT
+1783 WRFTPGAAWSDGDYT

-2022 ITIDHIELVND
+2022 IAIDHIELVND
-2033 SGIPDDNLTNNV
+2033 SGIPN
-2045 RPHFQ
+2045 
-2050 VTVPT
+2050 
-2055 DVNVVRLSIDG
+2055 
-2066 GKTWFNATQS
+2066 
-2076 ATPGV
+2076 
-2081 WDYTWLADVGEGKH
+2081 
-2095 TLTVEATDKA
+2095 
-2105 GNKTT
+2105 
-2110 QQLDFIIDTLL
+2110 
-2121 SEPTIVLDNTDDSG
+2121 
-2135 TKGDHLTNVNKPTF
+2135 
-2149 LLGNIDADAR
+2149 
-2159 YVTVEVQHG
+2159 
-2168 GTKEVLT
+2168 
-2175 ATKDATGNWS
+2175 
-2185 VTPTGTWADGDYTL
+2185 
-2199 TVRVEDEAG
+2199 
-2208 NEKHSASLTVTVD
+2208 
-2221 TQITIDVIELV
+2221 
-2232 NDNGIPGDNM
+2232 
-2242 TNDAHPQFR
+2242 
-2251 VTVPGDVNEVSLS
+2251 
-2264 IDGGVTWVKATQS
+2264 
-2277 ATPGVWN
+2277 
-2284 YTWPGTVPDGDYT
+2284 
-2297 LNVKATDNAGNTVTE
+2297 
-2312 TLHFTIDTT
+2312 
-2321 LSTPVIVLDSADD
+2321 
-2334 SGVHGDNMTNHTQP
+2334 
-2348 TFALQH
+2348 
-2354 IDDDAVRVTVS
+2354 
-2365 VEHGGVTT
+2365 
-2373 TFDATKDAGGWTFTP
+2373 
-2388 TGAWADGDYTLSVSV
+2388 
-2403 EDKAGNTSHSA
+2403 
-2414 SLTVTVDTQIAIN
+2414 
-2427 NIELVNDSGIPDDN
+2427 
-2441 LTNNVRPH
+2441 
-2449 FQVTV
+2449 
-2454 PTDVN
+2454 
-2459 VVRLSID
+2459 
-2466 GGKTW
+2466 
-2471 FNATQSATPGV
+2471 
-2482 WDYIWPDDVADGGY
+2482 
-2496 TLTVEATDEA
+2496 
-2506 GNKATQTLDFTIDT
+2506 
-2520 TLSVPTLSLD
+2520 
-2530 SADDSGIAGDNI
+2530 
-2542 TNVKTPGFTLNN
+2542 
-2554 IDTDVSRVIVEVM
+2554 
-2567 HNGIKQEVPL
+2567 
-2577 VQTGGQWRFAPTS
+2577 
-2590 DWADGDY
+2590 
-2597 ILTVK
+2597 
-2602 VEDRAGNVKQS
+2602 
-2613 APLTVTVDT
+2613 
-2622 HIAIDRIELVND
+2622 
-2634 SGIPGDNLTNEA
+2634 
-2646 RPHFQ
+2646 
-2651 VTVPAD
+2651 
-2657 VNGVRLSIDGG
+2657 
-2668 KTWFD
+2668 
-2673 ATQSAT
+2673 
-2679 SGVWDYTWLTN
+2679 
-2690 VANGPHT
+2690 
-2697 LMVEASDKAGNKT
+2697 
-2710 TQKLDF
+2710 
-2716 TIDTILSEPT
+2716 
-2726 ITLDSA
+2726 
-2732 DDSAAGDNITNV
+2732 
-2744 KMPGFTLGN
+2744 
-2753 IDADVTKVVVTV
+2753 
-2765 AHDGKNQQIELIKN
+2765 
-2779 GGVWRFTPGAA
+2779 
-2790 WTDGDYTL
+2790 
-2798 TVKVEDKA
+2798 
-2806 GNTNY
+2806 
-2811 SAPLTVT
+2811 
-2818 IDTQTSIDRIEL
+2818 
-2830 LNDTGIVGDNLTNE
+2830 
-2844 ARPQFHITVPTDV
+2844 
-2857 NSVQLSL
+2857 
-2864 DGGIN
+2864 
-2869 WVNATLTSDGVWEY
+2869 
-2883 IWPTD
+2883 
-2888 LVENTYTLTVKAT
+2888 
-2901 DVAGNTATETL
+2901 
-2912 NFIIDTTLSTPTITL
+2912 
-2927 DSADD
+2927 
-2932 SGTANDNKTNV
+2932 
-2943 KTPGFIIG
+2943 
-2951 GIDSDVTQVVVQ
+2951 
-2963 VMRDGHSEEVE
+2963 
-2974 LTQTNGQWR
+2974 
-2983 FVPGSAWTDGDYTL
+2983 
-2997 TVTVKDEA
+2997 
-3005 GNIRHSAPL
+3005 
-3014 TVTIDTQ
+3014 
-3021 ITIDHIELVNDSG
+3021 
-3034 IPDDNLTNNVRPHF
+3034 DNLTNNVRPHF

-3174 ATKGAT
+3174 ATKDATGNWSVTPTGTWADGDYTLTVRVEDEAGNEKHSASLTVTVDTQITIDAIELVNDNGIPGDNMTNDAHPQFRVTVPGDVNEVSLSIDGGVTWVKATQSATPGVWNYTWPGTVPDGDYTLNVKATDNAGNTVTETLHFTIDTTLSVPVIVLNSADDTGVQGDNMTNSTQPTFALQHIDDDAVRVTVSVEHGGVTTTFDATKGTGGWSFTPTGAWADGDYTLSVSVEDKAGNTSHSASLTVTVDTQIAINNIELVNDSGIPDDNLTNNVRPHFQVKVPTDVNEVRLSIDGGKTWFNATQSATPGVWDYTWLADVGEGKHTLTVEATDKAGNQTTQKLDFIIDTMLSEPTIVLDSTDDSGTKGDNLTNANKPTFILGNIDADARYVTVEVQHGGTKEVLTATKGAT

-3276 TAGIWDY
+3276 TAGTWDY

-3348 TIGNIDADA
+3348 TIGNIDSDA
-3357 HSVILRITQG
+3357 QSVILRITQG

-3408 RQSTPLVVTV
+3408 RQSTPLIVTV

-3468 WVSAT
+3468 WVSAA

-3488 GDGKHTLTVMVTDRA
+3488 GDGKHILTVMVTDRA

-3617 DTQIAIDRIELVN
+3617 DTQIAIDHIELVN

-3691 QHTLTVEV
+3691 QHTLIVEV
-3699 TDGAGNKMTETLNF
+3699 TDGAGNKMTGTLDF

-3734 NKNDNLTSVTQPV
+3734 NKNDNLTSVTQPI

-3841 LTNHDRPVFDIHQ
+3841 LTNHDRPVFDIRQ

-4003 EAGNI
+4003 QAGNI

-4093 NITVTVEDKAGNT
+4093 NITVTVEDKAGNI

-4186 LPDGQ
+4186 LPDGK

-4258 IVVHIDGRDYT
+4258 IVVHLDGRDYT
-4269 IENTG
+4269 IENKG

-4297 DIAGNTKTSAELRI
+4297 DIAGNTKTSAELQI

-4524 ESAVDNITSVTTPRF
+4524 ESAVDNITSVTKPRF

-4557 VSYSVTA
+4557 VSYPVTA

-4650 IVDDKSGREVLKQ
+4650 IVDDKSGREVLKH

-5235 MVEADGTWRAP
+5235 MVEADGSWRAP

-5259 SITDVAGNTEV
+5259 SITDVAGNTQV
-5270 SKDYSVDV
+5270 SKNYSVDV

-5583 KVFTSEL
+5583 QVFTSEL

-5599 EWWSNSDLI
+5599 DWWSNSSTI
-5608 TMRGTGE
+5608 TMRGMGE

-5630 TAVVAATGRW
+5630 TAVVAANGKW
-5640 ELSTDKLPEGTY
+5640 ELSTDQLPEGKY
-5652 DISLVIEDSAGNRWE
+5652 DITLSIEDNAGNRKE
-5667 DVREIFID
+5667 EVHEIFID

-5707 ITDSEGNTYT
+5707 ITDSNGNTYT

-5908 TDIYQATQGA
+5908 TDTYQATQGA

-5929 NDGNYTL
+5929 NDGTYTLSVTVVDRAGNSQQSALLEVTVDSTLTVPEIALAAGEDNGASDSDNVTNHTQPKFTLQHIDADVTGVTVNVTHNGVTDTYQATQGADSWTFTPPAAWNDGTYTLSVTVVDRAGNSQQSALLEVTVDSTLTVPEIALAAGEDNGASDSDNVTNHTQPKFTLQHIDADVTGATVNVTHNGVKDIHQATQGADGWTFTPPAAWNDGTYTL

-5947 QQSASLAV
+5947 QQSASLEV

-5968 HDDASDDATATAV
+5968 HNDASDDATATAV

-5992 SATHLRTEPSA
+5992 SDTHLRTVPSA
-6003 AEESVVKVTAYSIT
+6003 AEESVVKETAYSIT

-6045 VNVSIMFEGEEFTL
+6045 VNVSVMFEGEEFTL

-6085 IDKDNDFLIKEKT
+6085 IDKDDDFLIKEKT

-6112 NVRGKTE
+6112 NARGKTE

>member
-1 MGNKSIQK
+1 
-9 FFADQNSVIDLSSLG
+9 ADQNSVIDLSSLG

-1192 TWADGSYT
+1192 TWTDGSYT

-1418 VTVDTQIAINNIE
+1418 VTVDTQIAINN
-1431 LVNDSG
+1431 
-1437 IPDDN
+1437 
-1442 LTNNVRPHF
+1442 
-1451 QVTVPTDV
+1451 
-1459 NVVRLSIDGGKTWF
+1459 
-1473 NATQS
+1473 
-1478 ATPGVWDYI
+1478 
-1487 WPDDVADGGYTL
+1487 
-1499 TVEATDEAGNKAT
+1499 
-1512 QTLDFT
+1512 
-1518 IDTTL
+1518 
-1523 SVPTLSLDSADDSG
+1523 
-1537 IAGDNITNVKTP
+1537 
-1549 GFTLNNIDTDVSRVI
+1549 
-1564 VEVMHNGIKQEVP
+1564 
-1577 LVQTGGQWRFAPT
+1577 
-1590 SDWADGDYILT
+1590 
-1601 VKVEDRAGNVK
+1601 
-1612 QSAPLTVTV
+1612 
-1621 DTHIAIDRIELVNDS
+1621 
-1636 GIPGD
+1636 
-1641 NLTNE
+1641 
-1646 ARPHFQ
+1646 
-1652 VTVPADVNGV
+1652 
-1662 RLSIDGGKTWF
+1662 
-1673 DATQSATS
+1673 
-1681 GVWDYTWLTNVANG
+1681 
-1695 PHTLMVEASDKAGNK
+1695 
-1710 TTQKLDFTIDTILS
+1710 
-1724 EPTITLDSADDSA
+1724 
-1737 AGDNI
+1737 
-1742 TNVKMPGF
+1742 
-1750 TLGNIDAD
+1750 
-1758 VTKVVVTVAH
+1758 
-1768 DGKNQQIELIKNGGV
+1768 
-1783 WRFTPGAAWTDGDYT
+1783 
-1798 LTVKVEDKAGNTNY
+1798 
-1812 SAPLTVTIDTQTSID
+1812 
-1827 RIELLNDTGIVGDN
+1827 
-1841 LTNEAR
+1841 
-1847 PQFHITVPT
+1847 
-1856 DVNSVQL
+1856 
-1863 SLDGGINWVNA
+1863 
-1874 TLTSDGVWEYIWP
+1874 
-1887 TDLVENTYTLTVKAT
+1887 
-1902 DVAGNTATETLNFI
+1902 
-1916 IDTTLSTPT
+1916 
-1925 ITLDSAD
+1925 
-1932 DSGTAND
+1932 
-1939 NKTNVKTPGFII
+1939 
-1951 GGIDSD
+1951 
-1957 VTQVVVQVMRDGHS
+1957 
-1971 EEVELTQTNG
+1971 
-1981 QWRFVPGSAWTDGD
+1981 
-1995 YTLTVTV
+1995 
-2002 KDEAGN
+2002 
-2008 IRHSAPLTVTIDTQ
+2008 
-2022 ITIDHIELVND
+2022 
-2033 SGIPDDNLTNNV
+2033 
-2045 RPHFQ
+2045 
-2050 VTVPT
+2050 
-2055 DVNVVRLSIDG
+2055 
-2066 GKTWFNATQS
+2066 
-2076 ATPGV
+2076 
-2081 WDYTWLADVGEGKH
+2081 
-2095 TLTVEATDKA
+2095 
-2105 GNKTT
+2105 
-2110 QQLDFIIDTLL
+2110 
-2121 SEPTIVLDNTDDSG
+2121 
-2135 TKGDHLTNVNKPTF
+2135 
-2149 LLGNIDADAR
+2149 
-2159 YVTVEVQHG
+2159 
-2168 GTKEVLT
+2168 
-2175 ATKDATGNWS
+2175 
-2185 VTPTGTWADGDYTL
+2185 
-2199 TVRVEDEAG
+2199 
-2208 NEKHSASLTVTVD
+2208 
-2221 TQITIDVIELV
+2221 
-2232 NDNGIPGDNM
+2232 
-2242 TNDAHPQFR
+2242 
-2251 VTVPGDVNEVSLS
+2251 
-2264 IDGGVTWVKATQS
+2264 
-2277 ATPGVWN
+2277 
-2284 YTWPGTVPDGDYT
+2284 
-2297 LNVKATDNAGNTVTE
+2297 
-2312 TLHFTIDTT
+2312 
-2321 LSTPVIVLDSADD
+2321 
-2334 SGVHGDNMTNHTQP
+2334 
-2348 TFALQH
+2348 
-2354 IDDDAVRVTVS
+2354 
-2365 VEHGGVTT
+2365 
-2373 TFDATKDAGGWTFTP
+2373 
-2388 TGAWADGDYTLSVSV
+2388 
-2403 EDKAGNTSHSA
+2403 
-2414 SLTVTVDTQIAIN
+2414 
-2427 NIELVNDSGIPDDN
+2427 
-2441 LTNNVRPH
+2441 
-2449 FQVTV
+2449 
-2454 PTDVN
+2454 
-2459 VVRLSID
+2459 
-2466 GGKTW
+2466 
-2471 FNATQSATPGV
+2471 
-2482 WDYIWPDDVADGGY
+2482 
-2496 TLTVEATDEA
+2496 
-2506 GNKATQTLDFTIDT
+2506 
-2520 TLSVPTLSLD
+2520 
-2530 SADDSGIAGDNI
+2530 
-2542 TNVKTPGFTLNN
+2542 
-2554 IDTDVSRVIVEVM
+2554 
-2567 HNGIKQEVPL
+2567 
-2577 VQTGGQWRFAPTS
+2577 
-2590 DWADGDY
+2590 
-2597 ILTVK
+2597 
-2602 VEDRAGNVKQS
+2602 
-2613 APLTVTVDT
+2613 
-2622 HIAIDRIELVND
+2622 
-2634 SGIPGDNLTNEA
+2634 
-2646 RPHFQ
+2646 
-2651 VTVPAD
+2651 
-2657 VNGVRLSIDGG
+2657 
-2668 KTWFD
+2668 
-2673 ATQSAT
+2673 
-2679 SGVWDYTWLTN
+2679 
-2690 VANGPHT
+2690 
-2697 LMVEASDKAGNKT
+2697 
-2710 TQKLDF
+2710 
-2716 TIDTILSEPT
+2716 
-2726 ITLDSA
+2726 
-2732 DDSAAGDNITNV
+2732 
-2744 KMPGFTLGN
+2744 
-2753 IDADVTKVVVTV
+2753 
-2765 AHDGKNQQIELIKN
+2765 
-2779 GGVWRFTPGAA
+2779 
-2790 WTDGDYTL
+2790 
-2798 TVKVEDKA
+2798 
-2806 GNTNY
+2806 
-2811 SAPLTVT
+2811 
-2818 IDTQTSIDRIEL
+2818 
-2830 LNDTGIVGDNLTNE
+2830 
-2844 ARPQFHITVPTDV
+2844 
-2857 NSVQLSL
+2857 
-2864 DGGIN
+2864 
-2869 WVNATLTSDGVWEY
+2869 
-2883 IWPTD
+2883 
-2888 LVENTYTLTVKAT
+2888 
-2901 DVAGNTATETL
+2901 
-2912 NFIIDTTLSTPTITL
+2912 
-2927 DSADD
+2927 
-2932 SGTANDNKTNV
+2932 
-2943 KTPGFIIG
+2943 
-2951 GIDSDVTQVVVQ
+2951 
-2963 VMRDGHSEEVE
+2963 
-2974 LTQTNGQWR
+2974 
-2983 FVPGSAWTDGDYTL
+2983 
-2997 TVTVKDEA
+2997 
-3005 GNIRHSAPL
+3005 
-3014 TVTIDTQ
+3014 
-3021 ITIDHIELVNDSG
+3021 IELVNDSG

-4557 VSYSVTA
+4557 VSYPVTA

-5493 EMTGSDGKIYITDTT
+5493 EVTGSDGKIYITDTT

>member
-1 MGNKSIQK
+1 
-9 FFADQNSVIDLSSLG
+9 
-24 NAKGAKV
+24 
-31 SLSGPDM
+31 
-38 NITTPRGSVII
+38 
-49 VNGALYSSIKGNN
+49 
-62 LAVKFKDKT
+62 
-71 ITGAKILGSVDLKDI
+71 
-86 QLERIDSSLVDSA
+86 
-99 QVEKKGNGKRRNK
+99 
-112 KEEEELKK
+112 
-120 QLDDAE
+120 
-126 NAKKEADKAKEEAEK
+126 
-141 AKEAAEKALNEAFE
+141 
-155 VQNSSK
+155 
-161 QIEEM
+161 
-166 LQNFL
+166 
-171 ADNVAKDNLAQQSDA
+171 
-186 SQQNTQAK
+186 
-194 ATQASKQND
+194 
-203 AEKVLPQPINKNTS
+203 
-217 TGKSNSSKNEE
+217 
-228 NKLDAESVKEPL
+228 
-240 KVTLAL
+240 
-246 AAESN
+246 
-251 SGSKDDSITNF
+251 

-424 SIITDTIAPEK
+424 SIITDTIPPEK

-536 EIETTND
+536 EIETTDD

-571 INSETGEEVIFKAN
+571 INSETGEEVVFKAN
-585 DKGEWTFNFT
+585 DQGEWTFNFT

-623 VIDTIAPVP
+623 VIDTIAPLP

-957 STVKLYIDGALIA
+957 STVKLYVDGALIA

-1065 DAMSDTQIG
+1065 DAASDTQIG

-1113 AIFDFTIDTTVS
+1113 AVFDFTIDTTVS

-1187 FIPGN
+1187 FTPGN

-1322 LSVPVIVLDSADD
+1322 LSVPVIVLNSADD
-1335 TGIQGD
+1335 TGVQGD
-1341 NMTNSTQPTFA
+1341 NMTNRTQPTFA

-1378 TKGTGGWTFTPPT
+1378 TKGTGGWTFTPPAL
-1391 SWADGDYTLSVS
+1391 WADGDYTLSVS

-1459 NVVRLSIDGGKTWF
+1459 NEVRLSIDGGKTWVT
-1473 NATQS
+1473 A
-1478 ATPGVWDYI
+1478 ALKAAGVWEYI
-1487 WPDDVADGGYTL
+1487 WPDDVTDGSHTV
-1499 TVEATDEAGNKAT
+1499 TVEAIDEAGNKAT

-1636 GIPGD
+1636 GIPDD

-1673 DATQSATS
+1673 DATQSGTS

-1710 TTQKLDFTIDTILS
+1710 TTQKLDFIIDTLLS

-1887 TDLVENTYTLTVKAT
+1887 TELVENTYTLTVKAT
-1902 DVAGNTATETLNFI
+1902 DVAGNTATETLNFT

-1957 VTQVVVQVMRDGHS
+1957 VTQVVVQVMRDGGS
-1971 EEVELTQTNG
+1971 EEVELTQIGG
-1981 QWRFVPGSAWTDGD
+1981 QWRFVPGSAWADGD

-2008 IRHSAPLTVTIDTQ
+2008 IRHSAPLKVTVDTQ
-2022 ITIDHIELVND
+2022 IAIDHIELVND
-2033 SGIPDDNLTNNV
+2033 SGIPNDNLTNNV
-2045 RPHFQ
+2045 RPQFQ

-2076 ATPGV
+2076 
-2081 WDYTWLADVGEGKH
+2081 
-2095 TLTVEATDKA
+2095 
-2105 GNKTT
+2105 
-2110 QQLDFIIDTLL
+2110 
-2121 SEPTIVLDNTDDSG
+2121 S
-2135 TKGDHLTNVNKPTF
+2135 
-2149 LLGNIDADAR
+2149 
-2159 YVTVEVQHG
+2159 
-2168 GTKEVLT
+2168 
-2175 ATKDATGNWS
+2175 
-2185 VTPTGTWADGDYTL
+2185 
-2199 TVRVEDEAG
+2199 
-2208 NEKHSASLTVTVD
+2208 
-2221 TQITIDVIELV
+2221 
-2232 NDNGIPGDNM
+2232 
-2242 TNDAHPQFR
+2242 
-2251 VTVPGDVNEVSLS
+2251 
-2264 IDGGVTWVKATQS
+2264 
-2277 ATPGVWN
+2277 
-2284 YTWPGTVPDGDYT
+2284 
-2297 LNVKATDNAGNTVTE
+2297 
-2312 TLHFTIDTT
+2312 
-2321 LSTPVIVLDSADD
+2321 
-2334 SGVHGDNMTNHTQP
+2334 
-2348 TFALQH
+2348 
-2354 IDDDAVRVTVS
+2354 
-2365 VEHGGVTT
+2365 
-2373 TFDATKDAGGWTFTP
+2373 
-2388 TGAWADGDYTLSVSV
+2388 
-2403 EDKAGNTSHSA
+2403 
-2414 SLTVTVDTQIAIN
+2414 
-2427 NIELVNDSGIPDDN
+2427 
-2441 LTNNVRPH
+2441 
-2449 FQVTV
+2449 
-2454 PTDVN
+2454 
-2459 VVRLSID
+2459 
-2466 GGKTW
+2466 
-2471 FNATQSATPGV
+2471 
-2482 WDYIWPDDVADGGY
+2482 
-2496 TLTVEATDEA
+2496 
-2506 GNKATQTLDFTIDT
+2506 
-2520 TLSVPTLSLD
+2520 
-2530 SADDSGIAGDNI
+2530 
-2542 TNVKTPGFTLNN
+2542 
-2554 IDTDVSRVIVEVM
+2554 
-2567 HNGIKQEVPL
+2567 
-2577 VQTGGQWRFAPTS
+2577 
-2590 DWADGDY
+2590 
-2597 ILTVK
+2597 
-2602 VEDRAGNVKQS
+2602 
-2613 APLTVTVDT
+2613 
-2622 HIAIDRIELVND
+2622 
-2634 SGIPGDNLTNEA
+2634 
-2646 RPHFQ
+2646 
-2651 VTVPAD
+2651 
-2657 VNGVRLSIDGG
+2657 
-2668 KTWFD
+2668 
-2673 ATQSAT
+2673 T
-2679 SGVWDYTWLTN
+2679 SGVWDYTWLTD
-2690 VANGPHT
+2690 VANG
-2697 LMVEASDKAGNKT
+2697 S
-2710 TQKLDF
+2710 
-2716 TIDTILSEPT
+2716 
-2726 ITLDSA
+2726 
-2732 DDSAAGDNITNV
+2732 
-2744 KMPGFTLGN
+2744 
-2753 IDADVTKVVVTV
+2753 
-2765 AHDGKNQQIELIKN
+2765 
-2779 GGVWRFTPGAA
+2779 
-2790 WTDGDYTL
+2790 
-2798 TVKVEDKA
+2798 
-2806 GNTNY
+2806 
-2811 SAPLTVT
+2811 
-2818 IDTQTSIDRIEL
+2818 
-2830 LNDTGIVGDNLTNE
+2830 
-2844 ARPQFHITVPTDV
+2844 
-2857 NSVQLSL
+2857 
-2864 DGGIN
+2864 
-2869 WVNATLTSDGVWEY
+2869 
-2883 IWPTD
+2883 
-2888 LVENTYTLTVKAT
+2888 
-2901 DVAGNTATETL
+2901 
-2912 NFIIDTTLSTPTITL
+2912 
-2927 DSADD
+2927 
-2932 SGTANDNKTNV
+2932 
-2943 KTPGFIIG
+2943 
-2951 GIDSDVTQVVVQ
+2951 
-2963 VMRDGHSEEVE
+2963 
-2974 LTQTNGQWR
+2974 
-2983 FVPGSAWTDGDYTL
+2983 
-2997 TVTVKDEA
+2997 
-3005 GNIRHSAPL
+3005 
-3014 TVTIDTQ
+3014 
-3021 ITIDHIELVNDSG
+3021 
-3034 IPDDNLTNNVRPHF
+3034 
-3048 QVTVPTDVN
+3048 
-3057 VVRLS
+3057 
-3062 IDGGKTWF
+3062 
-3070 NATQSATPGVWDYT
+3070 
-3084 WLADVGEGK
+3084 
-3093 HTLTVEATDK
+3093 HTLTVEATDA
-3103 AGNKTTQQLD
+3103 AGNKATQNLE
-3113 FIIDT
+3113 FNIDT
-3118 LLSEPTIVLD
+3118 LLSEPTIALD
-3128 NTDDSG
+3128 STDDSG

-3148 LLGNIDA
+3148 ILGNIDA

-3191 ADGDYTLTV
+3191 ADGSHTLTV

-3212 APLTVTVDTQI
+3212 SPLTVTVDTHI
-3223 TIDVIELVNDNGI
+3223 AIDDIELVNDNGI

-3323 TIAMDSRDDTGAI
+3323 TITMDSRDDTGAI
-3336 GDHITSVKRPGF
+3336 GDHITSVKTPGF

-3367 GNSQEVTLTQVGGQ
+3367 SNSQEVKLTQVGGQ
-3381 WRFTPDADWADGSY
+3381 WRFTPDTDWADGSY
-3395 TLTVEVTDNAGNV
+3395 TLTVEVQDNAGNV
-3408 RQSTPLVVTV
+3408 RQSTPLIVTV

-3468 WVSAT
+3468 WVSAA

-3617 DTQIAIDRIELVN
+3617 DTQIAIDHIELVN

-3786 DSALADGSY
+3786 DAALADGSY

-3841 LTNHDRPVFDIHQ
+3841 LTKHDRPVFDIRQ

-3905 LAGNVKESAPFE
+3905 LAGNVKESAPLE

-3958 VQVRVTLDGGAN
+3958 IQVRVTLDGGAN

-3984 DSPNTLVDGTY
+3984 ESPNTLGDGTH

-4186 LPDGQ
+4186 LPDGK

-4297 DIAGNTKTSAELRI
+4297 DIAGNTKTSAELQI

-4372 GQWEFTA
+4372 GQWQFTA
-4379 GSALPDGHYTLH
+4379 GSALSDGHYTLH

-4524 ESAVDNITSVTTPRF
+4524 ESAVDNITSVTKPRF

-4557 VSYSVTA
+4557 VSYPVTA

-4609 SVSVRMEPASDTGNS
+4609 SVSVRMEPASDTGSS

-4650 IVDDKSGREVLKQ
+4650 IVDDKSGREVLKH

-4738 FAEAF
+4738 LAEAF

-4826 TTNNKTPTLIGSTLP
+4826 TTNNKTPTLVGNTLP
-4841 NTIVSIYVDGVKVG
+4841 NAIVSIYVDGVKVG

-5078 GNSQQKEI
+5078 GNSQQKDI

-5182 ITTVTIDSQIAVFD
+5182 ITTVTIDSKIAVFD

-5278 DSSTDFPTLNL
+5278 DSSTAFPTLNL

-5300 LITNHNKPVLVGTA
+5300 LITSHNKPVLVGTA

-5376 DTSTFIDNPAMVA
+5376 DTSTFIDNPVMMA

-5398 DSITSQTRPTF
+5398 DSITSQTRPAF

-5537 NEKGHWQMPVNPL
+5537 NDKGHWQMPVNPL

-5557 DITVKSTDR
+5557 DINVKSTDR

-5583 KVFTSEL
+5583 QVFTSEL

-5599 EWWSNSDLI
+5599 DWWSNSSTI
-5608 TMRGTGE
+5608 TMRGMGE

-5630 TAVVAATGRW
+5630 TAVVAANGKW
-5640 ELSTDKLPEGTY
+5640 ELSTDQLPEGKY
-5652 DISLVIEDSAGNRWE
+5652 DITLSIEDNAGNRKE
-5667 DVREIFID
+5667 EVHEIFID

-5707 ITDSEGNTYT
+5707 ITDSNGNTYT

-5759 EVPVIS
+5759 ETPVIS
-5765 LSPDSDSGTV
+5765 LSPDSDSGTA

-5780 RDKQPTFIIGNL
+5780 RDNQPTFIIGNL

-5879 TNHTQPKFTLQHIDA
+5879 TNHNHTQPKFTLQHIDA

-5929 NDGNYTL
+5929 NDGTYTL

-5947 QQSASLAV
+5947 LQSASLEV

-5968 HDDASDDATATAV
+5968 HDDAIDDATATAV

-5992 SATHLRTEPSA
+5992 SATHLRTVPSA
-6003 AEESVVKVTAYSIT
+6003 AEESVVKETAYSIT

-6045 VNVSIMFEGEEFTL
+6045 VNVSVMFEGEEFTL

-6085 IDKDNDFLIKEKT
+6085 IDKDDDFLIKEKT

-6112 NVRGKTE
+6112 NARGKTE

>member
-38 NITTPRGSVII
+38 NITTPHGSVII

-424 SIITDTIAPEK
+424 SIITDTIPPEK

-449 NDNITNSTLPT
+449 NDNVTNSTLPT

-536 EIETTND
+536 EIETTDD

-595 SDSVEGINNL
+595 SDSVEGVNNL

-623 VIDTIAPVP
+623 VIDTVAPVP
-632 PTVSLEDYVVLPN
+632 PTVSLEDFVVLPN

-1035 GISDDNLTNIVK
+1035 GIADDNLTNIVK

-1113 AIFDFTIDTTVS
+1113 AVFDFTIDTTVS

-1378 TKGTGGWTFTPPT
+1378 TKGTGGW
-1391 SWADGDYTLSVS
+1391 S
-1403 VEDKAGNTSHSASLT
+1403 
-1418 VTVDTQIAINNIE
+1418 
-1431 LVNDSG
+1431 
-1437 IPDDN
+1437 
-1442 LTNNVRPHF
+1442 
-1451 QVTVPTDV
+1451 
-1459 NVVRLSIDGGKTWF
+1459 
-1473 NATQS
+1473 
-1478 ATPGVWDYI
+1478 
-1487 WPDDVADGGYTL
+1487 
-1499 TVEATDEAGNKAT
+1499 
-1512 QTLDFT
+1512 
-1518 IDTTL
+1518 
-1523 SVPTLSLDSADDSG
+1523 
-1537 IAGDNITNVKTP
+1537 
-1549 GFTLNNIDTDVSRVI
+1549 
-1564 VEVMHNGIKQEVP
+1564 
-1577 LVQTGGQWRFAPT
+1577 
-1590 SDWADGDYILT
+1590 
-1601 VKVEDRAGNVK
+1601 
-1612 QSAPLTVTV
+1612 
-1621 DTHIAIDRIELVNDS
+1621 
-1636 GIPGD
+1636 
-1641 NLTNE
+1641 
-1646 ARPHFQ
+1646 
-1652 VTVPADVNGV
+1652 
-1662 RLSIDGGKTWF
+1662 
-1673 DATQSATS
+1673 
-1681 GVWDYTWLTNVANG
+1681 
-1695 PHTLMVEASDKAGNK
+1695 
-1710 TTQKLDFTIDTILS
+1710 
-1724 EPTITLDSADDSA
+1724 
-1737 AGDNI
+1737 
-1742 TNVKMPGF
+1742 
-1750 TLGNIDAD
+1750 
-1758 VTKVVVTVAH
+1758 
-1768 DGKNQQIELIKNGGV
+1768 
-1783 WRFTPGAAWTDGDYT
+1783 
-1798 LTVKVEDKAGNTNY
+1798 
-1812 SAPLTVTIDTQTSID
+1812 
-1827 RIELLNDTGIVGDN
+1827 
-1841 LTNEAR
+1841 
-1847 PQFHITVPT
+1847 
-1856 DVNSVQL
+1856 
-1863 SLDGGINWVNA
+1863 
-1874 TLTSDGVWEYIWP
+1874 
-1887 TDLVENTYTLTVKAT
+1887 
-1902 DVAGNTATETLNFI
+1902 
-1916 IDTTLSTPT
+1916 
-1925 ITLDSAD
+1925 
-1932 DSGTAND
+1932 
-1939 NKTNVKTPGFII
+1939 
-1951 GGIDSD
+1951 
-1957 VTQVVVQVMRDGHS
+1957 
-1971 EEVELTQTNG
+1971 
-1981 QWRFVPGSAWTDGD
+1981 
-1995 YTLTVTV
+1995 
-2002 KDEAGN
+2002 
-2008 IRHSAPLTVTIDTQ
+2008 
-2022 ITIDHIELVND
+2022 
-2033 SGIPDDNLTNNV
+2033 
-2045 RPHFQ
+2045 
-2050 VTVPT
+2050 
-2055 DVNVVRLSIDG
+2055 
-2066 GKTWFNATQS
+2066 
-2076 ATPGV
+2076 
-2081 WDYTWLADVGEGKH
+2081 
-2095 TLTVEATDKA
+2095 
-2105 GNKTT
+2105 
-2110 QQLDFIIDTLL
+2110 
-2121 SEPTIVLDNTDDSG
+2121 
-2135 TKGDHLTNVNKPTF
+2135 
-2149 LLGNIDADAR
+2149 
-2159 YVTVEVQHG
+2159 
-2168 GTKEVLT
+2168 
-2175 ATKDATGNWS
+2175 
-2185 VTPTGTWADGDYTL
+2185 
-2199 TVRVEDEAG
+2199 
-2208 NEKHSASLTVTVD
+2208 
-2221 TQITIDVIELV
+2221 
-2232 NDNGIPGDNM
+2232 
-2242 TNDAHPQFR
+2242 
-2251 VTVPGDVNEVSLS
+2251 
-2264 IDGGVTWVKATQS
+2264 
-2277 ATPGVWN
+2277 
-2284 YTWPGTVPDGDYT
+2284 
-2297 LNVKATDNAGNTVTE
+2297 
-2312 TLHFTIDTT
+2312 
-2321 LSTPVIVLDSADD
+2321 
-2334 SGVHGDNMTNHTQP
+2334 
-2348 TFALQH
+2348 
-2354 IDDDAVRVTVS
+2354 
-2365 VEHGGVTT
+2365 
-2373 TFDATKDAGGWTFTP
+2373 FTP

-2427 NIELVNDSGIPDDN
+2427 NIELVNDSGIPNDN

-2471 FNATQSATPGV
+2471 FNATQSATPGA

-2496 TLTVEATDEA
+2496 TLTVEATDKA
-2506 GNKATQTLDFTIDT
+2506 GNKTTQELDFTIDT

-3174 ATKGAT
+3174 ATKDATGNWSVTPTGTWADGDYTLTVRVEDDAGNEKHSASLTVTVDTQITIDVIELVNDNGIPGDNMTNDAHPQFRVTVPGDVNEVSLSIDGGVTWVKATQSATPGVWNYTWPGTVPDGDYTLNVKATDNAGNTVTETLHFTIDTTLSTPVIVLDSADDTGIQGDNMTNRTQPTFNLQHIDDDAVRVTVSVEHGGVTTTFDATKDAGGWTFTPPTSWGAGDYTLSVSVEDKAGNTSHSASLTVTVDTQIAINNIELVNDSGIPDDNLTNNVRPHFQVKVPTDVNEVRLSIDGGKTWFNATQSATPGVWDYTWLADVGEGKHTLTVEATDKAGNQTTQKLDFIIDTLLSEPTIVLDSTDDSGTKGDNLTNANKPTFLLGNIDADARYVTVEVQHGGTKEVLTATKGAT

-3617 DTQIAIDRIELVN
+3617 DTQIAIDHIELVN

-3713 TIDITLLT
+3713 TIDITLMT

-3841 LTNHDRPVFDIHQ
+3841 LTNHDRPVFDIRQ

-4297 DIAGNTKTSAELRI
+4297 DIAGNTKTSAELKI

-4524 ESAVDNITSVTTPRF
+4524 ESAVDNITSVTKPRF

-4557 VSYSVTA
+4557 VSYPVTA

-4826 TTNNKTPTLIGSTLP
+4826 TTNNKTPTLVGNTLP
-4841 NTIVSIYVDGVKVG
+4841 NAIVSIYVDGVKVG

-4897 DVTIDTEVAELVWN
+4897 DITIDTEVAELVWN

-4967 DGNYELTF
+4967 DGNYVLTF

-5028 TAEAGSTLTIRNPQG
+5028 TAEAGSTLTIRSPQG

-5078 GNSQQKEI
+5078 GNSQQKDI

-5409 SIFGEM
+5409 SISGEM

-5583 KVFTSEL
+5583 QVFTSEL

-5599 EWWSNSDLI
+5599 DWWSNSSTI
-5608 TMRGTGE
+5608 TMRGMGE

-5630 TAVVAATGRW
+5630 TAVVAANGQW
-5640 ELSTDKLPEGTY
+5640 ELSTDQLPEGKY
-5652 DISLVIEDSAGNRWE
+5652 DITLSIEDNAGNRKE
-5667 DVREIFID
+5667 EVHEIFID

-5707 ITDSEGNTYT
+5707 ITDSNGNTYT

-5992 SATHLRTEPSA
+5992 SATHLRTVPSA

>member
-38 NITTPRGSVII
+38 NITTPHGSVII

-120 QLDDAE
+120 QLDEAE

-380 VASVDVDKDGN
+380 VASVDVDKDGK

-449 NDNITNSTLPT
+449 NDSITNSTLPT

-536 EIETTND
+536 EIETTDD

-595 SDSVEGINNL
+595 SDSVEGVNNL

-623 VIDTIAPVP
+623 VIDTVAPVP
-632 PTVSLEDYVVLPN
+632 PTVSLEDFVVLPN

-1065 DAMSDTQIG
+1065 DAASDTQIG

-1113 AIFDFTIDTTVS
+1113 AVFDFTIDTTVS

-1187 FIPGN
+1187 FTPGN

-1322 LSVPVIVLDSADD
+1322 LSVPVIVLNSADD
-1335 TGIQGD
+1335 TGVQGD

-1378 TKGTGGWTFTPPT
+1378 TKGVGGWSFTPT
-1391 SWADGDYTLSVS
+1391 GAWADGDYTLSVS

-1442 LTNNVRPHF
+1442 LTNSVRPHF

-1473 NATQS
+1473 NATQN

-1499 TVEATDEAGNKAT
+1499 TVEATDEAGNKTT

-1710 TTQKLDFTIDTILS
+1710 TTQKLDFIIDTMLS

-1874 TLTSDGVWEYIWP
+1874 TLTPDGVWEYIWP

-2022 ITIDHIELVND
+2022 I
-2033 SGIPDDNLTNNV
+2033 
-2045 RPHFQ
+2045 
-2050 VTVPT
+2050 
-2055 DVNVVRLSIDG
+2055 
-2066 GKTWFNATQS
+2066 A
-2076 ATPGV
+2076 
-2081 WDYTWLADVGEGKH
+2081 
-2095 TLTVEATDKA
+2095 
-2105 GNKTT
+2105 
-2110 QQLDFIIDTLL
+2110 
-2121 SEPTIVLDNTDDSG
+2121 
-2135 TKGDHLTNVNKPTF
+2135 
-2149 LLGNIDADAR
+2149 
-2159 YVTVEVQHG
+2159 
-2168 GTKEVLT
+2168 
-2175 ATKDATGNWS
+2175 
-2185 VTPTGTWADGDYTL
+2185 
-2199 TVRVEDEAG
+2199 
-2208 NEKHSASLTVTVD
+2208 
-2221 TQITIDVIELV
+2221 
-2232 NDNGIPGDNM
+2232 
-2242 TNDAHPQFR
+2242 
-2251 VTVPGDVNEVSLS
+2251 
-2264 IDGGVTWVKATQS
+2264 
-2277 ATPGVWN
+2277 
-2284 YTWPGTVPDGDYT
+2284 
-2297 LNVKATDNAGNTVTE
+2297 
-2312 TLHFTIDTT
+2312 
-2321 LSTPVIVLDSADD
+2321 
-2334 SGVHGDNMTNHTQP
+2334 
-2348 TFALQH
+2348 
-2354 IDDDAVRVTVS
+2354 
-2365 VEHGGVTT
+2365 
-2373 TFDATKDAGGWTFTP
+2373 
-2388 TGAWADGDYTLSVSV
+2388 
-2403 EDKAGNTSHSA
+2403 
-2414 SLTVTVDTQIAIN
+2414 
-2427 NIELVNDSGIPDDN
+2427 
-2441 LTNNVRPH
+2441 
-2449 FQVTV
+2449 
-2454 PTDVN
+2454 
-2459 VVRLSID
+2459 
-2466 GGKTW
+2466 
-2471 FNATQSATPGV
+2471 
-2482 WDYIWPDDVADGGY
+2482 
-2496 TLTVEATDEA
+2496 
-2506 GNKATQTLDFTIDT
+2506 
-2520 TLSVPTLSLD
+2520 
-2530 SADDSGIAGDNI
+2530 
-2542 TNVKTPGFTLNN
+2542 
-2554 IDTDVSRVIVEVM
+2554 
-2567 HNGIKQEVPL
+2567 
-2577 VQTGGQWRFAPTS
+2577 
-2590 DWADGDY
+2590 
-2597 ILTVK
+2597 
-2602 VEDRAGNVKQS
+2602 
-2613 APLTVTVDT
+2613 
-2622 HIAIDRIELVND
+2622 
-2634 SGIPGDNLTNEA
+2634 
-2646 RPHFQ
+2646 
-2651 VTVPAD
+2651 
-2657 VNGVRLSIDGG
+2657 
-2668 KTWFD
+2668 
-2673 ATQSAT
+2673 
-2679 SGVWDYTWLTN
+2679 
-2690 VANGPHT
+2690 
-2697 LMVEASDKAGNKT
+2697 
-2710 TQKLDF
+2710 
-2716 TIDTILSEPT
+2716 
-2726 ITLDSA
+2726 
-2732 DDSAAGDNITNV
+2732 
-2744 KMPGFTLGN
+2744 
-2753 IDADVTKVVVTV
+2753 
-2765 AHDGKNQQIELIKN
+2765 
-2779 GGVWRFTPGAA
+2779 
-2790 WTDGDYTL
+2790 
-2798 TVKVEDKA
+2798 
-2806 GNTNY
+2806 
-2811 SAPLTVT
+2811 
-2818 IDTQTSIDRIEL
+2818 
-2830 LNDTGIVGDNLTNE
+2830 
-2844 ARPQFHITVPTDV
+2844 
-2857 NSVQLSL
+2857 
-2864 DGGIN
+2864 
-2869 WVNATLTSDGVWEY
+2869 
-2883 IWPTD
+2883 
-2888 LVENTYTLTVKAT
+2888 
-2901 DVAGNTATETL
+2901 
-2912 NFIIDTTLSTPTITL
+2912 
-2927 DSADD
+2927 
-2932 SGTANDNKTNV
+2932 
-2943 KTPGFIIG
+2943 
-2951 GIDSDVTQVVVQ
+2951 
-2963 VMRDGHSEEVE
+2963 
-2974 LTQTNGQWR
+2974 
-2983 FVPGSAWTDGDYTL
+2983 
-2997 TVTVKDEA
+2997 
-3005 GNIRHSAPL
+3005 
-3014 TVTIDTQ
+3014 
-3021 ITIDHIELVNDSG
+3021 IDHIELVNDSG

-3174 ATKGAT
+3174 ATKDATGNWSVTPTGTWADGDYTLTVRVEDEAGNEKHSASLTVTVDTQITIDAIELVNDNGIPGDNMTNDAHPQFRVTVPGDVNEVSLSIDGGVTWVKATQSATPGVWNYTWPGTVPDGDYTLNVKATDNAGNTVTETLHFTIDTTLSTPVIVLDSADDTGIQGDNMTNRTQPTFNLQHIDDDAVRVTVSVEHGGVTTTFDATKGVGGWTFTPPTSWGAGDYTLSVSVEDKAGNTSHSASLTVTVDTQIAINNIELVNDSGIPDDNLTNNVRPQFQVTVPTDVNEVRLSIDGGKTWFNATQSATPGVWDYTWLADVGEGKHTLTVEATDKAGNQTTQKLDFIIDTLLSEPTIVLDNTDDSGIKGDNLTNANKPTFLLGNIDADARYVTVEVQHGGTKEVLTATKGAT

-3200 RVEDDAGNVKYS
+3200 RVEDEAGNVKYS
-3212 APLTVTVDTQI
+3212 APLTVTVDAQI

-3323 TIAMDSRDDTGAI
+3323 TITMDSRDDTGAI

-3348 TIGNIDADA
+3348 TIGNIDSDA
-3357 HSVILRITQG
+3357 QSVILRITQG

-3408 RQSTPLVVTV
+3408 RQSTPLIVTV

-3468 WVSAT
+3468 WVSAA

-3617 DTQIAIDRIELVN
+3617 DTQIAIDHIELVN
-3630 DSGVPGDNVTK
+3630 DSGVPGDNITK

-3691 QHTLTVEV
+3691 QHTLIVEV
-3699 TDGAGNKMTETLNF
+3699 TDGAGNKMTGTLDF

-3734 NKNDNLTSVTQPV
+3734 NKNDNLTSVTQPI

-3841 LTNHDRPVFDIHQ
+3841 LTNHDRPVFDIRQ

-3905 LAGNVKESAPFE
+3905 LAGNVKESAPLE

-3958 VQVRVTLDGGAN
+3958 IQVRVTLDGGAN

-4186 LPDGQ
+4186 LPDGK

-4297 DIAGNTKTSAELRI
+4297 DIAGNTKTSAELQI

-4524 ESAVDNITSVTTPRF
+4524 ESAVDNITSVTKPRF

-4557 VSYSVTA
+4557 VSYPVTA

-4609 SVSVRMEPASDTGNS
+4609 SVSVRMEPASDTGSS

-4650 IVDDKSGREVLKQ
+4650 IVDDKSGREVLKH

-4723 DDQHEATSL
+4723 DDQYEATSL

-4738 FAEAF
+4738 LAEAF

-4826 TTNNKTPTLIGSTLP
+4826 TTNNKTPTLVGNTLP
-4841 NTIVSIYVDGVKVG
+4841 NAIVSIYVDGVKVG

-4967 DGNYELTF
+4967 DGNYVLTF

-5078 GNSQQKEI
+5078 GNSQQKDI

-5300 LITNHNKPVLVGTA
+5300 LITSHNKPVLVGTA

-5376 DTSTFIDNPAMVA
+5376 DTSTFIDNPVMMA

-5398 DSITSQTRPTF
+5398 DSITSQTRPAF
-5409 SIFGEM
+5409 SIYGEM

-5537 NEKGHWQMPVNPL
+5537 NDKGHWQMPVNPL

-5583 KVFTSEL
+5583 QVFTSEL

-5599 EWWSNSDLI
+5599 DWWSNSSTI
-5608 TMRGTGE
+5608 TMRGMGE

-5630 TAVVAATGRW
+5630 TAVVAANGQW
-5640 ELSTDKLPEGTY
+5640 ELSTDQLPEGKY
-5652 DISLVIEDSAGNRWE
+5652 DITLSIEDNAGNRKE
-5667 DVREIFID
+5667 EVHEIFID

-5707 ITDSEGNTYT
+5707 ITDSNGNTYT

-5759 EVPVIS
+5759 ETPVIS

-5780 RDKQPTFIIGNL
+5780 RDNQPTFIIGNL

-5861 EIALAAGEDN
+5861 EIALAAGEGN

-5879 TNHTQPKFTLQHIDA
+5879 TNHNHTQPKFTLQHIDA

-5929 NDGNYTL
+5929 NDGTYTL

-5947 QQSASLAV
+5947 LQSASLEV

-5968 HDDASDDATATAV
+5968 HDDASDDATPTAV

-5992 SATHLRTEPSA
+5992 SATHLRTVPSA
-6003 AEESVVKVTAYSIT
+6003 AEESVVKETAYSIT

-6045 VNVSIMFEGEEFTL
+6045 VNVSVMFEGEEFTL

-6085 IDKDNDFLIKEKT
+6085 LDKDDDFLIKEKT

-6112 NVRGKTE
+6112 NARGKTE

-6138 IDVFAVNEVTL
+6138 IEVFAVNEVTL

>member
-536 EIETTND
+536 EIETTDD

-595 SDSVEGINNL
+595 SDSVEGVNNL

-623 VIDTIAPVP
+623 VIDTVAPVP
-632 PTVSLEDYVVLPN
+632 PTVSLEDFVVLPN

-814 VDYQLTIDSF
+814 VDYPLTIDSF

-1035 GISDDNLTNIVK
+1035 GIADDNLTNIVK

-1113 AIFDFTIDTTVS
+1113 AVFDFTIDTTVS

-1187 FIPGN
+1187 FTPGN

-1200 LTVKVEDKAGNTNYS
+1200 LTVKVEDKAGNTSYS

-1378 TKGTGGWTFTPPT
+1378 TKGTGGWSFTPT
-1391 SWADGDYTLSVS
+1391 GAWADGDYTLSVS

-1437 IPDDN
+1437 IPNDN

-1478 ATPGVWDYI
+1478 ATPGAWDYI

-1499 TVEATDEAGNKAT
+1499 TVEATDKAGNKTT
-1512 QTLDFT
+1512 QELDFT

-1887 TDLVENTYTLTVKAT
+1887 TDLIENTYTLTVKAT

-2022 ITIDHIELVND
+2022 I
-2033 SGIPDDNLTNNV
+2033 
-2045 RPHFQ
+2045 
-2050 VTVPT
+2050 
-2055 DVNVVRLSIDG
+2055 
-2066 GKTWFNATQS
+2066 A
-2076 ATPGV
+2076 
-2081 WDYTWLADVGEGKH
+2081 
-2095 TLTVEATDKA
+2095 
-2105 GNKTT
+2105 
-2110 QQLDFIIDTLL
+2110 
-2121 SEPTIVLDNTDDSG
+2121 
-2135 TKGDHLTNVNKPTF
+2135 
-2149 LLGNIDADAR
+2149 
-2159 YVTVEVQHG
+2159 
-2168 GTKEVLT
+2168 
-2175 ATKDATGNWS
+2175 
-2185 VTPTGTWADGDYTL
+2185 
-2199 TVRVEDEAG
+2199 
-2208 NEKHSASLTVTVD
+2208 
-2221 TQITIDVIELV
+2221 
-2232 NDNGIPGDNM
+2232 
-2242 TNDAHPQFR
+2242 
-2251 VTVPGDVNEVSLS
+2251 
-2264 IDGGVTWVKATQS
+2264 
-2277 ATPGVWN
+2277 
-2284 YTWPGTVPDGDYT
+2284 
-2297 LNVKATDNAGNTVTE
+2297 
-2312 TLHFTIDTT
+2312 
-2321 LSTPVIVLDSADD
+2321 
-2334 SGVHGDNMTNHTQP
+2334 
-2348 TFALQH
+2348 
-2354 IDDDAVRVTVS
+2354 
-2365 VEHGGVTT
+2365 
-2373 TFDATKDAGGWTFTP
+2373 
-2388 TGAWADGDYTLSVSV
+2388 
-2403 EDKAGNTSHSA
+2403 
-2414 SLTVTVDTQIAIN
+2414 
-2427 NIELVNDSGIPDDN
+2427 
-2441 LTNNVRPH
+2441 
-2449 FQVTV
+2449 
-2454 PTDVN
+2454 
-2459 VVRLSID
+2459 
-2466 GGKTW
+2466 
-2471 FNATQSATPGV
+2471 
-2482 WDYIWPDDVADGGY
+2482 
-2496 TLTVEATDEA
+2496 
-2506 GNKATQTLDFTIDT
+2506 
-2520 TLSVPTLSLD
+2520 
-2530 SADDSGIAGDNI
+2530 
-2542 TNVKTPGFTLNN
+2542 
-2554 IDTDVSRVIVEVM
+2554 
-2567 HNGIKQEVPL
+2567 
-2577 VQTGGQWRFAPTS
+2577 
-2590 DWADGDY
+2590 
-2597 ILTVK
+2597 
-2602 VEDRAGNVKQS
+2602 
-2613 APLTVTVDT
+2613 
-2622 HIAIDRIELVND
+2622 
-2634 SGIPGDNLTNEA
+2634 
-2646 RPHFQ
+2646 
-2651 VTVPAD
+2651 
-2657 VNGVRLSIDGG
+2657 
-2668 KTWFD
+2668 
-2673 ATQSAT
+2673 
-2679 SGVWDYTWLTN
+2679 
-2690 VANGPHT
+2690 
-2697 LMVEASDKAGNKT
+2697 
-2710 TQKLDF
+2710 
-2716 TIDTILSEPT
+2716 
-2726 ITLDSA
+2726 
-2732 DDSAAGDNITNV
+2732 
-2744 KMPGFTLGN
+2744 
-2753 IDADVTKVVVTV
+2753 
-2765 AHDGKNQQIELIKN
+2765 
-2779 GGVWRFTPGAA
+2779 
-2790 WTDGDYTL
+2790 
-2798 TVKVEDKA
+2798 
-2806 GNTNY
+2806 
-2811 SAPLTVT
+2811 
-2818 IDTQTSIDRIEL
+2818 
-2830 LNDTGIVGDNLTNE
+2830 
-2844 ARPQFHITVPTDV
+2844 
-2857 NSVQLSL
+2857 
-2864 DGGIN
+2864 
-2869 WVNATLTSDGVWEY
+2869 
-2883 IWPTD
+2883 
-2888 LVENTYTLTVKAT
+2888 
-2901 DVAGNTATETL
+2901 
-2912 NFIIDTTLSTPTITL
+2912 
-2927 DSADD
+2927 
-2932 SGTANDNKTNV
+2932 
-2943 KTPGFIIG
+2943 
-2951 GIDSDVTQVVVQ
+2951 
-2963 VMRDGHSEEVE
+2963 
-2974 LTQTNGQWR
+2974 
-2983 FVPGSAWTDGDYTL
+2983 
-2997 TVTVKDEA
+2997 
-3005 GNIRHSAPL
+3005 
-3014 TVTIDTQ
+3014 
-3021 ITIDHIELVNDSG
+3021 IDHIELVNDSG

-3155 DARYVTVEVQHGGT
+3155 DARYVTVEVQHGGTKEVLTATKDATGNWSVTPTGTWADGDYTLTVRVEDEAGNEKHSASLTVTVDTQITIDAIELVNDNGIPGDNMTNDAHPQFRVTVPGDVNEVSLSIDGGVTWVKATQSATPGVWNYTWPGTVPDGDYTLNVKATDNAGNTVTETLHFTIDTTLSVPVIVLNSADDTGVQGDNMTNSTQPTFALQHIDDDAVRVTVSVEHGGVTTTFDATKGVGGWSFTPTGAWADGDYTLSVSVEDKAGNTSHSASLTVTVDTQIAINNIELVNDSGIPDDNLTNNVRPHFQVKVPTDVNEVRLSIDGGKTWFNATQSATPGVWDYTWLADVGEGKHTLTVEATDKAGNQTTQKLDFIIDTMLSEPTIVLDSTDDSGTKGDNLTNANKPTFILGNIDADARYVTVEVQYGGT

-3323 TIAMDSRDDTGAI
+3323 TITMDSRDDTGAI

-3348 TIGNIDADA
+3348 TIGNIDSDA
-3357 HSVILRITQG
+3357 QSVILRITQG

-3408 RQSTPLVVTV
+3408 RQSTPLIVTV

-3468 WVSAT
+3468 WVSAA

-3617 DTQIAIDRIELVN
+3617 DTQIAIDHIELVN

-3713 TIDITLLT
+3713 TIDITLMT

-3841 LTNHDRPVFDIHQ
+3841 LTNHDRPVFDIRQ

-4297 DIAGNTKTSAELRI
+4297 DIAGNTKTSAELKI

-4524 ESAVDNITSVTTPRF
+4524 ESAVDNITSVTKPRF

-4557 VSYSVTA
+4557 VSYPVTA

-4826 TTNNKTPTLIGSTLP
+4826 TTNNKTPTLVGNTLP
-4841 NTIVSIYVDGVKVG
+4841 NAIVSIYVDGVKVG

-4967 DGNYELTF
+4967 DGNYVLTF

-5028 TAEAGSTLTIRNPQG
+5028 TAEAGSTLTIRSPQG

-5078 GNSQQKEI
+5078 GNSQQKDI

-5409 SIFGEM
+5409 SISGEM

-5583 KVFTSEL
+5583 QVFTSEL

-5599 EWWSNSDLI
+5599 DWWSNSSTI
-5608 TMRGTGE
+5608 TMRGMGE

-5630 TAVVAATGRW
+5630 TAVVAANGQW
-5640 ELSTDKLPEGTY
+5640 ELSTDQLPEGKY
-5652 DISLVIEDSAGNRWE
+5652 DITLSIEDNAGNRKE
-5667 DVREIFID
+5667 EVHEIFID

-5707 ITDSEGNTYT
+5707 ITDSNGNTYT

-5753 PLDIMK
+5753 SLDIMK

-5871 GASDSDNV
+5871 GVSDSDNV

-5908 TDIYQATQGA
+5908 TDTYQATQGA

-5929 NDGNYTL
+5929 NDGTYTL

-5992 SATHLRTEPSA
+5992 SATHLRTVPSA
-6003 AEESVVKVTAYSIT
+6003 AEESVVKETAYSIT

-6112 NVRGKTE
+6112 NARGKTE

>member
-38 NITTPRGSVII
+38 NITTPHGSVII

-120 QLDDAE
+120 QLDEAE

-449 NDNITNSTLPT
+449 NDSITNSTLPT

-536 EIETTND
+536 EIETTDD

-595 SDSVEGINNL
+595 SDSVEGVNNL

-623 VIDTIAPVP
+623 IIDTVAPVP
-632 PTVSLEDYVVLPN
+632 PTVSLEDFVVLPN

-1065 DAMSDTQIG
+1065 DAASDTQIG

-1113 AIFDFTIDTTVS
+1113 AVFDFTIDTTVS

-1187 FIPGN
+1187 FTPGN

-1322 LSVPVIVLDSADD
+1322 LSVPVIVLNSADD
-1335 TGIQGD
+1335 TGVQGD

-1378 TKGTGGWTFTPPT
+1378 TKGVGGWTFTPPT
-1391 SWADGDYTLSVS
+1391 SWGAGDYTLSVS

-1437 IPDDN
+1437 IPNDN

-1473 NATQS
+1473 NATQN

-1499 TVEATDEAGNKAT
+1499 TVEATDEAGNKTT

-1549 GFTLNNIDTDVSRVI
+1549 GFTLNNIDTDVSRVT

-1673 DATQSATS
+1673 DATQSATP

-1710 TTQKLDFTIDTILS
+1710 TTQKLDFIIDTMLS

-2022 ITIDHIELVND
+2022 IAIDHIELVND
-2033 SGIPDDNLTNNV
+2033 SGIPDDNLTN
-2045 RPHFQ
+2045 
-2050 VTVPT
+2050 
-2055 DVNVVRLSIDG
+2055 
-2066 GKTWFNATQS
+2066 
-2076 ATPGV
+2076 
-2081 WDYTWLADVGEGKH
+2081 
-2095 TLTVEATDKA
+2095 EA
-2105 GNKTT
+2105 
-2110 QQLDFIIDTLL
+2110 
-2121 SEPTIVLDNTDDSG
+2121 
-2135 TKGDHLTNVNKPTF
+2135 
-2149 LLGNIDADAR
+2149 
-2159 YVTVEVQHG
+2159 
-2168 GTKEVLT
+2168 
-2175 ATKDATGNWS
+2175 
-2185 VTPTGTWADGDYTL
+2185 
-2199 TVRVEDEAG
+2199 
-2208 NEKHSASLTVTVD
+2208 
-2221 TQITIDVIELV
+2221 
-2232 NDNGIPGDNM
+2232 
-2242 TNDAHPQFR
+2242 
-2251 VTVPGDVNEVSLS
+2251 
-2264 IDGGVTWVKATQS
+2264 
-2277 ATPGVWN
+2277 
-2284 YTWPGTVPDGDYT
+2284 
-2297 LNVKATDNAGNTVTE
+2297 
-2312 TLHFTIDTT
+2312 
-2321 LSTPVIVLDSADD
+2321 
-2334 SGVHGDNMTNHTQP
+2334 
-2348 TFALQH
+2348 
-2354 IDDDAVRVTVS
+2354 
-2365 VEHGGVTT
+2365 
-2373 TFDATKDAGGWTFTP
+2373 
-2388 TGAWADGDYTLSVSV
+2388 
-2403 EDKAGNTSHSA
+2403 
-2414 SLTVTVDTQIAIN
+2414 
-2427 NIELVNDSGIPDDN
+2427 
-2441 LTNNVRPH
+2441 
-2449 FQVTV
+2449 
-2454 PTDVN
+2454 
-2459 VVRLSID
+2459 
-2466 GGKTW
+2466 
-2471 FNATQSATPGV
+2471 
-2482 WDYIWPDDVADGGY
+2482 
-2496 TLTVEATDEA
+2496 
-2506 GNKATQTLDFTIDT
+2506 
-2520 TLSVPTLSLD
+2520 
-2530 SADDSGIAGDNI
+2530 
-2542 TNVKTPGFTLNN
+2542 
-2554 IDTDVSRVIVEVM
+2554 
-2567 HNGIKQEVPL
+2567 
-2577 VQTGGQWRFAPTS
+2577 
-2590 DWADGDY
+2590 
-2597 ILTVK
+2597 
-2602 VEDRAGNVKQS
+2602 
-2613 APLTVTVDT
+2613 
-2622 HIAIDRIELVND
+2622 
-2634 SGIPGDNLTNEA
+2634 
-2646 RPHFQ
+2646 
-2651 VTVPAD
+2651 
-2657 VNGVRLSIDGG
+2657 
-2668 KTWFD
+2668 
-2673 ATQSAT
+2673 
-2679 SGVWDYTWLTN
+2679 
-2690 VANGPHT
+2690 
-2697 LMVEASDKAGNKT
+2697 
-2710 TQKLDF
+2710 
-2716 TIDTILSEPT
+2716 
-2726 ITLDSA
+2726 
-2732 DDSAAGDNITNV
+2732 
-2744 KMPGFTLGN
+2744 
-2753 IDADVTKVVVTV
+2753 
-2765 AHDGKNQQIELIKN
+2765 
-2779 GGVWRFTPGAA
+2779 
-2790 WTDGDYTL
+2790 
-2798 TVKVEDKA
+2798 
-2806 GNTNY
+2806 
-2811 SAPLTVT
+2811 
-2818 IDTQTSIDRIEL
+2818 
-2830 LNDTGIVGDNLTNE
+2830 
-2844 ARPQFHITVPTDV
+2844 
-2857 NSVQLSL
+2857 
-2864 DGGIN
+2864 
-2869 WVNATLTSDGVWEY
+2869 
-2883 IWPTD
+2883 
-2888 LVENTYTLTVKAT
+2888 
-2901 DVAGNTATETL
+2901 
-2912 NFIIDTTLSTPTITL
+2912 
-2927 DSADD
+2927 
-2932 SGTANDNKTNV
+2932 
-2943 KTPGFIIG
+2943 
-2951 GIDSDVTQVVVQ
+2951 
-2963 VMRDGHSEEVE
+2963 
-2974 LTQTNGQWR
+2974 
-2983 FVPGSAWTDGDYTL
+2983 
-2997 TVTVKDEA
+2997 
-3005 GNIRHSAPL
+3005 
-3014 TVTIDTQ
+3014 
-3021 ITIDHIELVNDSG
+3021 
-3034 IPDDNLTNNVRPHF
+3034 RPHF

-3174 ATKGAT
+3174 ATKDAT
-3180 GIWSVTPTGTW
+3180 GNWSVTPTGTW

-3200 RVEDDAGNVKYS
+3200 RVEDEAGNEKHS
-3212 APLTVTVDTQI
+3212 ASLTVTVDTQI
-3223 TIDVIELVNDNGI
+3223 TIDAIELVNDNGI

-3323 TIAMDSRDDTGAI
+3323 TITMDSRDDTGAI

-3348 TIGNIDADA
+3348 TIGNIDSDA
-3357 HSVILRITQG
+3357 QSVILRITQG

-3395 TLTVEVTDNAGNV
+3395 TLTVEVQDNAGNV
-3408 RQSTPLVVTV
+3408 RQSTPLIVTV

-3468 WVSAT
+3468 WVSAA

-3617 DTQIAIDRIELVN
+3617 DTQIAIDHIELVN
-3630 DSGVPGDNVTK
+3630 DSGVPGDNITK

-3691 QHTLTVEV
+3691 QHTLIVEV
-3699 TDGAGNKMTETLNF
+3699 TDGAGNKMTGTLDF

-3734 NKNDNLTSVTQPV
+3734 NKNDNLTSVTQPI

-3841 LTNHDRPVFDIHQ
+3841 LTNHDRPVFDIRQ

-3905 LAGNVKESAPFE
+3905 LAGNVKESAPLE

-3958 VQVRVTLDGGAN
+3958 IQVRVTLDGGAN

-4186 LPDGQ
+4186 LPDGK

-4297 DIAGNTKTSAELRI
+4297 DIAGNTKTSAELQI

-4524 ESAVDNITSVTTPRF
+4524 ESAVDNITSVTKPRF

-4557 VSYSVTA
+4557 VSYPVTA

-4609 SVSVRMEPASDTGNS
+4609 SVSVRMEPASDTGSS

-4650 IVDDKSGREVLKQ
+4650 IVDDKSGREVLKH

-4723 DDQHEATSL
+4723 DDQYEATSL

-4738 FAEAF
+4738 LAEAF

-4826 TTNNKTPTLIGSTLP
+4826 TTNNKTPTLVGNTLP
-4841 NTIVSIYVDGVKVG
+4841 NAIVSIYVDGVKVG

-5043 VVIATLVVGNDG
+5043 VVIAILVVGNDG

-5078 GNSQQKEI
+5078 GNSQQKDI

-5300 LITNHNKPVLVGTA
+5300 LITSHNKPVLVGTA

-5409 SIFGEM
+5409 SISGEM

-5537 NEKGHWQMPVNPL
+5537 NDKGHWQMPVNPL

-5583 KVFTSEL
+5583 QVFTSEL

-5599 EWWSNSDLI
+5599 DWWSNSSTI
-5608 TMRGTGE
+5608 TMRGMGE

-5630 TAVVAATGRW
+5630 TAVVAANGQW
-5640 ELSTDKLPEGTY
+5640 ELSTDQLPEGKY
-5652 DISLVIEDSAGNRWE
+5652 DITLSIEDNAGNRKE
-5667 DVREIFID
+5667 EVHEIFID

-5707 ITDSEGNTYT
+5707 ITDSNGNTYT

-5759 EVPVIS
+5759 ETPVIS

-5780 RDKQPTFIIGNL
+5780 RDNQPTFIIGNL

-5879 TNHTQPKFTLQHIDA
+5879 TNHNHTQPKFTLQHIDA

-5908 TDIYQATQGA
+5908 TDIYQATQDA

-5929 NDGNYTL
+5929 NDGTYTL

-5947 QQSASLAV
+5947 LQSASLEV

-5968 HDDASDDATATAV
+5968 HDDAIDDATATAV

-5992 SATHLRTEPSA
+5992 SATHLRTVPSA
-6003 AEESVVKVTAYSIT
+6003 AEESVVKETAYSIT

-6045 VNVSIMFEGEEFTL
+6045 VNVSVMFEGEEFTL

-6085 IDKDNDFLIKEKT
+6085 IDKDDDFLIKEKT

-6112 NVRGKTE
+6112 NARGKTE

>member
-246 AAESN
+246 ATESN

-316 KTADGSGSAKLVITI
+316 KTADGSGSVKLVITI

-623 VIDTIAPVP
+623 VIDTVAPVP
-632 PTVSLEDYVVLPN
+632 PTVSLEDFVVLPN

-1035 GISDDNLTNIVK
+1035 GVSDDNLTNIVK

-1065 DAMSDTQIG
+1065 DAASDTQIG

-1113 AIFDFTIDTTVS
+1113 AVFDFTIDTTVS

-1200 LTVKVEDKAGNTNYS
+1200 LTVKVEDKAGNTSYS

-1378 TKGTGGWTFTPPT
+1378 TKGTGGWSFTPT
-1391 SWADGDYTLSVS
+1391 GAWADGDYTLSVS

-1437 IPDDN
+1437 IPNDN

-1478 ATPGVWDYI
+1478 ATPGAWDYI

-1499 TVEATDEAGNKAT
+1499 TVEATDKAGNKTT
-1512 QTLDFT
+1512 QELDFT

-2121 SEPTIVLDNTDDSG
+2121 SEPTIVLDSTDDSG
-2135 TKGDHLTNVNKPTF
+2135 TKGDNLTNVNKPTF

-2321 LSTPVIVLDSADD
+2321 LSVPVIVLNSADD
-2334 SGVHGDNMTNHTQP
+2334 TGVQGDNMTNSTQP

-2373 TFDATKDAGGWTFTP
+2373 TFDATKGTGGWSFTP

-2449 FQVTV
+2449 FQVKV
-2454 PTDVN
+2454 PMDVN
-2459 VVRLSID
+2459 
-2466 GGKTW
+2466 
-2471 FNATQSATPGV
+2471 
-2482 WDYIWPDDVADGGY
+2482 
-2496 TLTVEATDEA
+2496 E
-2506 GNKATQTLDFTIDT
+2506 
-2520 TLSVPTLSLD
+2520 
-2530 SADDSGIAGDNI
+2530 
-2542 TNVKTPGFTLNN
+2542 
-2554 IDTDVSRVIVEVM
+2554 
-2567 HNGIKQEVPL
+2567 
-2577 VQTGGQWRFAPTS
+2577 
-2590 DWADGDY
+2590 
-2597 ILTVK
+2597 
-2602 VEDRAGNVKQS
+2602 
-2613 APLTVTVDT
+2613 
-2622 HIAIDRIELVND
+2622 
-2634 SGIPGDNLTNEA
+2634 
-2646 RPHFQ
+2646 
-2651 VTVPAD
+2651 
-2657 VNGVRLSIDGG
+2657 
-2668 KTWFD
+2668 
-2673 ATQSAT
+2673 
-2679 SGVWDYTWLTN
+2679 
-2690 VANGPHT
+2690 
-2697 LMVEASDKAGNKT
+2697 
-2710 TQKLDF
+2710 
-2716 TIDTILSEPT
+2716 
-2726 ITLDSA
+2726 
-2732 DDSAAGDNITNV
+2732 
-2744 KMPGFTLGN
+2744 
-2753 IDADVTKVVVTV
+2753 
-2765 AHDGKNQQIELIKN
+2765 
-2779 GGVWRFTPGAA
+2779 
-2790 WTDGDYTL
+2790 
-2798 TVKVEDKA
+2798 
-2806 GNTNY
+2806 
-2811 SAPLTVT
+2811 
-2818 IDTQTSIDRIEL
+2818 
-2830 LNDTGIVGDNLTNE
+2830 
-2844 ARPQFHITVPTDV
+2844 
-2857 NSVQLSL
+2857 
-2864 DGGIN
+2864 
-2869 WVNATLTSDGVWEY
+2869 
-2883 IWPTD
+2883 
-2888 LVENTYTLTVKAT
+2888 
-2901 DVAGNTATETL
+2901 
-2912 NFIIDTTLSTPTITL
+2912 
-2927 DSADD
+2927 
-2932 SGTANDNKTNV
+2932 
-2943 KTPGFIIG
+2943 
-2951 GIDSDVTQVVVQ
+2951 
-2963 VMRDGHSEEVE
+2963 
-2974 LTQTNGQWR
+2974 
-2983 FVPGSAWTDGDYTL
+2983 
-2997 TVTVKDEA
+2997 
-3005 GNIRHSAPL
+3005 
-3014 TVTIDTQ
+3014 
-3021 ITIDHIELVNDSG
+3021 
-3034 IPDDNLTNNVRPHF
+3034 
-3048 QVTVPTDVN
+3048 
-3057 VVRLS
+3057 VRLS

-3103 AGNKTTQQLD
+3103 AGNQTTQKLD

-3128 NTDDSG
+3128 STDDSG
-3134 TKGDNLTNVNKPTF
+3134 TKGDNLTNANKPTF
-3148 LLGNIDA
+3148 ILGNIDA
-3155 DARYVTVEVQHGGT
+3155 DARYVTVEVQYGGT

-3323 TIAMDSRDDTGAI
+3323 TITMDSRDDTGAI

-3348 TIGNIDADA
+3348 TIGNIDSDA
-3357 HSVILRITQG
+3357 QSVILRITQG

-3408 RQSTPLVVTV
+3408 RQSTPLIVTV

-3468 WVSAT
+3468 WVSAA

-3617 DTQIAIDRIELVN
+3617 DTQIAIDHIELVN

-3713 TIDITLLT
+3713 TIDITLMT

-3841 LTNHDRPVFDIHQ
+3841 LTNHDRPVFDIRQ

-4524 ESAVDNITSVTTPRF
+4524 ESAVDNITSVTKPRF

-4557 VSYSVTA
+4557 VSYPVTA

-4826 TTNNKTPTLIGSTLP
+4826 TTNNKTPTLVGNTLP
-4841 NTIVSIYVDGVKVG
+4841 NAIVSIYVDGVKVG

-4967 DGNYELTF
+4967 DGNYVLTF

-5300 LITNHNKPVLVGTA
+5300 LITSHNKPVLVGTA

-5376 DTSTFIDNPAMVA
+5376 DTSTFIDNPVMMA

-5398 DSITSQTRPTF
+5398 DSITSQTRPAF
-5409 SIFGEM
+5409 SIYGEM

-5473 IDTFNTTPVAID
+5473 IDTLNTTPVAID

-5537 NEKGHWQMPVNPL
+5537 NDKGHWQMPVNPL

-5583 KVFTSEL
+5583 QVFTSEL

-5599 EWWSNSDLI
+5599 DWWSNSSTI
-5608 TMRGTGE
+5608 TMRGMGE

-5630 TAVVAATGRW
+5630 TAVVAANGQW
-5640 ELSTDKLPEGTY
+5640 ELSTDQLPEGKY
-5652 DISLVIEDSAGNRWE
+5652 DITLSIEDNAGNRKE
-5667 DVREIFID
+5667 EVHEIFID

-5707 ITDSEGNTYT
+5707 ITDSNGNTYT

-5753 PLDIMK
+5753 SLDIMK

-5871 GASDSDNV
+5871 GVSDSDNV

-5908 TDIYQATQGA
+5908 TDTYQATQGA

-5929 NDGNYTL
+5929 NDGTYTL

-5992 SATHLRTEPSA
+5992 SATHLRTVPSA
-6003 AEESVVKVTAYSIT
+6003 AEESVVKETAYSIT

-6112 NVRGKTE
+6112 NARGKTE

>member
-120 QLDDAE
+120 QLDEAE

-161 QIEEM
+161 QMEEM
-166 LQNFL
+166 LQEFL

-449 NDNITNSTLPT
+449 NDSITNSTLPT

-536 EIETTND
+536 EIETTDD

-595 SDSVEGINNL
+595 SDSVEGVNNL

-623 VIDTIAPVP
+623 VIDTVAPVP
-632 PTVSLEDYVVLPN
+632 PTVSLEDFVVLPN

-1035 GISDDNLTNIVK
+1035 GIADDNLTNIVK

-1113 AIFDFTIDTTVS
+1113 AVFDFTIDTTVS

-1187 FIPGN
+1187 FTPGN

-1378 TKGTGGWTFTPPT
+1378 TKGTGGWSFTPT
-1391 SWADGDYTLSVS
+1391 GALADGDYTLSVS

-1437 IPDDN
+1437 IPNDN

-1478 ATPGVWDYI
+1478 ATPGAWDYI

-1499 TVEATDEAGNKAT
+1499 TVEATDKAGNKTT
-1512 QTLDFT
+1512 QELDFT

-1549 GFTLNNIDTDVSRVI
+1549 GFTLNNIDTDVSRVT

-1673 DATQSATS
+1673 DATQSATP

-1710 TTQKLDFTIDTILS
+1710 TTQKLDFIIDTMLS

-2022 ITIDHIELVND
+2022 IAIDHIELVND
-2033 SGIPDDNLTNNV
+2033 SGIPDDNLTN
-2045 RPHFQ
+2045 
-2050 VTVPT
+2050 
-2055 DVNVVRLSIDG
+2055 
-2066 GKTWFNATQS
+2066 
-2076 ATPGV
+2076 
-2081 WDYTWLADVGEGKH
+2081 
-2095 TLTVEATDKA
+2095 EA
-2105 GNKTT
+2105 
-2110 QQLDFIIDTLL
+2110 
-2121 SEPTIVLDNTDDSG
+2121 
-2135 TKGDHLTNVNKPTF
+2135 
-2149 LLGNIDADAR
+2149 
-2159 YVTVEVQHG
+2159 
-2168 GTKEVLT
+2168 
-2175 ATKDATGNWS
+2175 
-2185 VTPTGTWADGDYTL
+2185 
-2199 TVRVEDEAG
+2199 
-2208 NEKHSASLTVTVD
+2208 
-2221 TQITIDVIELV
+2221 
-2232 NDNGIPGDNM
+2232 
-2242 TNDAHPQFR
+2242 
-2251 VTVPGDVNEVSLS
+2251 
-2264 IDGGVTWVKATQS
+2264 
-2277 ATPGVWN
+2277 
-2284 YTWPGTVPDGDYT
+2284 
-2297 LNVKATDNAGNTVTE
+2297 
-2312 TLHFTIDTT
+2312 
-2321 LSTPVIVLDSADD
+2321 
-2334 SGVHGDNMTNHTQP
+2334 
-2348 TFALQH
+2348 
-2354 IDDDAVRVTVS
+2354 
-2365 VEHGGVTT
+2365 
-2373 TFDATKDAGGWTFTP
+2373 
-2388 TGAWADGDYTLSVSV
+2388 
-2403 EDKAGNTSHSA
+2403 
-2414 SLTVTVDTQIAIN
+2414 
-2427 NIELVNDSGIPDDN
+2427 
-2441 LTNNVRPH
+2441 
-2449 FQVTV
+2449 
-2454 PTDVN
+2454 
-2459 VVRLSID
+2459 
-2466 GGKTW
+2466 
-2471 FNATQSATPGV
+2471 
-2482 WDYIWPDDVADGGY
+2482 
-2496 TLTVEATDEA
+2496 
-2506 GNKATQTLDFTIDT
+2506 
-2520 TLSVPTLSLD
+2520 
-2530 SADDSGIAGDNI
+2530 
-2542 TNVKTPGFTLNN
+2542 
-2554 IDTDVSRVIVEVM
+2554 
-2567 HNGIKQEVPL
+2567 
-2577 VQTGGQWRFAPTS
+2577 
-2590 DWADGDY
+2590 
-2597 ILTVK
+2597 
-2602 VEDRAGNVKQS
+2602 
-2613 APLTVTVDT
+2613 
-2622 HIAIDRIELVND
+2622 
-2634 SGIPGDNLTNEA
+2634 
-2646 RPHFQ
+2646 
-2651 VTVPAD
+2651 
-2657 VNGVRLSIDGG
+2657 
-2668 KTWFD
+2668 
-2673 ATQSAT
+2673 
-2679 SGVWDYTWLTN
+2679 
-2690 VANGPHT
+2690 
-2697 LMVEASDKAGNKT
+2697 
-2710 TQKLDF
+2710 
-2716 TIDTILSEPT
+2716 
-2726 ITLDSA
+2726 
-2732 DDSAAGDNITNV
+2732 
-2744 KMPGFTLGN
+2744 
-2753 IDADVTKVVVTV
+2753 
-2765 AHDGKNQQIELIKN
+2765 
-2779 GGVWRFTPGAA
+2779 
-2790 WTDGDYTL
+2790 
-2798 TVKVEDKA
+2798 
-2806 GNTNY
+2806 
-2811 SAPLTVT
+2811 
-2818 IDTQTSIDRIEL
+2818 
-2830 LNDTGIVGDNLTNE
+2830 
-2844 ARPQFHITVPTDV
+2844 
-2857 NSVQLSL
+2857 
-2864 DGGIN
+2864 
-2869 WVNATLTSDGVWEY
+2869 
-2883 IWPTD
+2883 
-2888 LVENTYTLTVKAT
+2888 
-2901 DVAGNTATETL
+2901 
-2912 NFIIDTTLSTPTITL
+2912 
-2927 DSADD
+2927 
-2932 SGTANDNKTNV
+2932 
-2943 KTPGFIIG
+2943 
-2951 GIDSDVTQVVVQ
+2951 
-2963 VMRDGHSEEVE
+2963 
-2974 LTQTNGQWR
+2974 
-2983 FVPGSAWTDGDYTL
+2983 
-2997 TVTVKDEA
+2997 
-3005 GNIRHSAPL
+3005 
-3014 TVTIDTQ
+3014 
-3021 ITIDHIELVNDSG
+3021 
-3034 IPDDNLTNNVRPHF
+3034 RPHF

-3174 ATKGAT
+3174 ATKDATGNWSVTPTGTWADGDYTLTVRVEDEAGNEKHSASLTVTVDTQITIDAIELVNDNGIPGDNMTNDAHPQFRVTVPGDVNEVSLSIDGGVTWVKATQSATPGVWNYTWPGTVPDGDYTLNVKATDNAGNTVTETLHFTIDTTLSTPVIVLDSADDTGIQGDNMTNRTQPTFNLQHIDDDAVRVTVSVEHGGVTTTFDATKGVGGWTFTPPTSWGAGDYTLSVSVEDKAGNTSHSASLTVTVDTQIAINNIELVNDSGIPDDNLTNNVRPQFQVKVPTDVNEVRLSIDGGKTWFNATQSATPGVWDYTWLADVGEGKHTLTVEATDKAGNQTTQKLDFIIDTLLSEPTIVLDSTDDSGTKGDNLTNANKPTFLLGNIDADARYVTVEVQHGSTKEVLTATKGAT

-3200 RVEDDAGNVKYS
+3200 RVEDEAGNVKYS

-3223 TIDVIELVNDNGI
+3223 TIDAIELVNDNGI

-3323 TIAMDSRDDTGAI
+3323 TITMDSRDDTGAI

-3348 TIGNIDADA
+3348 TIGNIDSDA
-3357 HSVILRITQG
+3357 QSVILRITQG

-3408 RQSTPLVVTV
+3408 RQSTPLIVTV

-3468 WVSAT
+3468 WVSAA

-3488 GDGKHTLTVMVTDRA
+3488 GDGKHILTVMVTDRA

-3617 DTQIAIDRIELVN
+3617 DTQIAIDHIELVN

-3691 QHTLTVEV
+3691 QHTLIVEV
-3699 TDGAGNKMTETLNF
+3699 TDGAGNKMTGTLDF

-3734 NKNDNLTSVTQPV
+3734 NKNDNLTSVTQPI

-3841 LTNHDRPVFDIHQ
+3841 LTNHDRPVFDIRQ

-3958 VQVRVTLDGGAN
+3958 IQVRVTLDGGAN

-4003 EAGNI
+4003 QAGNI

-4186 LPDGQ
+4186 LPDGK

-4297 DIAGNTKTSAELRI
+4297 DIAGNTKTSAELQI

-4524 ESAVDNITSVTTPRF
+4524 ESAVDNITSVTKPRF

-4557 VSYSVTA
+4557 VSYPVTA

-4609 SVSVRMEPASDTGNS
+4609 SVSVRMEPASDTGSS

-4650 IVDDKSGREVLKQ
+4650 IVDDKSGREVLKH

-4723 DDQHEATSL
+4723 DDQYEATSL

-4738 FAEAF
+4738 LAEAF

-4826 TTNNKTPTLIGSTLP
+4826 TTNNKTPTLVGNTLP
-4841 NTIVSIYVDGVKVG
+4841 NAIVSIYVDGVKVG

-4967 DGNYELTF
+4967 DGNYVLTF

-5078 GNSQQKEI
+5078 GNSQQKDI

-5300 LITNHNKPVLVGTA
+5300 LITSHNKPVLVGTA

-5376 DTSTFIDNPAMVA
+5376 DTSTFIDNPVMMA

-5398 DSITSQTRPTF
+5398 DSITSQTRPAF
-5409 SIFGEM
+5409 SIYGEM

-5537 NEKGHWQMPVNPL
+5537 NDKGHWQMPVNPL

-5583 KVFTSEL
+5583 QVFTSEL

-5599 EWWSNSDLI
+5599 DWWSNSSTI
-5608 TMRGTGE
+5608 TMRGMGE

-5630 TAVVAATGRW
+5630 TAVVAANGQW
-5640 ELSTDKLPEGTY
+5640 ELSTDQLPEGKY
-5652 DISLVIEDSAGNRWE
+5652 DITLSIEDNAGNRKE
-5667 DVREIFID
+5667 EVHEIFID

-5707 ITDSEGNTYT
+5707 ITDSNGNTYT

-5759 EVPVIS
+5759 ETPVIS

-5780 RDKQPTFIIGNL
+5780 RDNQPTFIIGNL

-5861 EIALAAGEDN
+5861 EIALAAGEGN

-5879 TNHTQPKFTLQHIDA
+5879 TNHNHTQPKFTLQHIDA

-5929 NDGNYTL
+5929 NDGTYTL

-5947 QQSASLAV
+5947 LQSASLEV

-5992 SATHLRTEPSA
+5992 SATHLRTVPSA
-6003 AEESVVKVTAYSIT
+6003 AEESVVKETAYSIT

-6045 VNVSIMFEGEEFTL
+6045 VNVSVMFEGEEFTL

-6085 IDKDNDFLIKEKT
+6085 IDKDDDFLIKEKT

-6112 NVRGKTE
+6112 NARGKTE

>member
-299 TAPETLTDGTYN
+299 TAPETLTDGAYN

-424 SIITDTIAPEK
+424 SIITDTIPPEK

-632 PTVSLEDYVVLPN
+632 PTVSLEDFVVLPN

-1035 GISDDNLTNIVK
+1035 GIADDNLTNIVK

-1113 AIFDFTIDTTVS
+1113 AVFDFTIDTTVS

-1187 FIPGN
+1187 FTPGN

-1200 LTVKVEDKAGNTNYS
+1200 LTVKVEDKAGNTSYS

-1322 LSVPVIVLDSADD
+1322 LSVPVIVLNSADD
-1335 TGIQGD
+1335 TGVQGD
-1341 NMTNSTQPTFA
+1341 NMTNRTQPTFA

-1478 ATPGVWDYI
+1478 ATPGAWDYI

-1499 TVEATDEAGNKAT
+1499 TVEATDKAGNKTT
-1512 QTLDFT
+1512 QELDFT

-1710 TTQKLDFTIDTILS
+1710 TTQKLDFIIDTLLS

-2121 SEPTIVLDNTDDSG
+2121 SEPTIVLDSTDDSG
-2135 TKGDHLTNVNKPTF
+2135 TKGDNLTNVNKPTF

-2321 LSTPVIVLDSADD
+2321 LSVPVIVLNSADD
-2334 SGVHGDNMTNHTQP
+2334 TGVQGDNMTNSTQP

-2373 TFDATKDAGGWTFTP
+2373 TFDATKGVGGWSFTP

-2449 FQVTV
+2449 FQVKV

-2459 VVRLSID
+2459 
-2466 GGKTW
+2466 
-2471 FNATQSATPGV
+2471 
-2482 WDYIWPDDVADGGY
+2482 
-2496 TLTVEATDEA
+2496 E
-2506 GNKATQTLDFTIDT
+2506 
-2520 TLSVPTLSLD
+2520 
-2530 SADDSGIAGDNI
+2530 
-2542 TNVKTPGFTLNN
+2542 
-2554 IDTDVSRVIVEVM
+2554 
-2567 HNGIKQEVPL
+2567 
-2577 VQTGGQWRFAPTS
+2577 
-2590 DWADGDY
+2590 
-2597 ILTVK
+2597 
-2602 VEDRAGNVKQS
+2602 
-2613 APLTVTVDT
+2613 
-2622 HIAIDRIELVND
+2622 
-2634 SGIPGDNLTNEA
+2634 
-2646 RPHFQ
+2646 
-2651 VTVPAD
+2651 
-2657 VNGVRLSIDGG
+2657 
-2668 KTWFD
+2668 
-2673 ATQSAT
+2673 
-2679 SGVWDYTWLTN
+2679 
-2690 VANGPHT
+2690 
-2697 LMVEASDKAGNKT
+2697 
-2710 TQKLDF
+2710 
-2716 TIDTILSEPT
+2716 
-2726 ITLDSA
+2726 
-2732 DDSAAGDNITNV
+2732 
-2744 KMPGFTLGN
+2744 
-2753 IDADVTKVVVTV
+2753 
-2765 AHDGKNQQIELIKN
+2765 
-2779 GGVWRFTPGAA
+2779 
-2790 WTDGDYTL
+2790 
-2798 TVKVEDKA
+2798 
-2806 GNTNY
+2806 
-2811 SAPLTVT
+2811 
-2818 IDTQTSIDRIEL
+2818 
-2830 LNDTGIVGDNLTNE
+2830 
-2844 ARPQFHITVPTDV
+2844 
-2857 NSVQLSL
+2857 
-2864 DGGIN
+2864 
-2869 WVNATLTSDGVWEY
+2869 
-2883 IWPTD
+2883 
-2888 LVENTYTLTVKAT
+2888 
-2901 DVAGNTATETL
+2901 
-2912 NFIIDTTLSTPTITL
+2912 
-2927 DSADD
+2927 
-2932 SGTANDNKTNV
+2932 
-2943 KTPGFIIG
+2943 
-2951 GIDSDVTQVVVQ
+2951 
-2963 VMRDGHSEEVE
+2963 
-2974 LTQTNGQWR
+2974 
-2983 FVPGSAWTDGDYTL
+2983 
-2997 TVTVKDEA
+2997 
-3005 GNIRHSAPL
+3005 
-3014 TVTIDTQ
+3014 
-3021 ITIDHIELVNDSG
+3021 
-3034 IPDDNLTNNVRPHF
+3034 
-3048 QVTVPTDVN
+3048 
-3057 VVRLS
+3057 VRLS

-3103 AGNKTTQQLD
+3103 AGNQTTQKLD

-3118 LLSEPTIVLD
+3118 MLSEPTIVLD
-3128 NTDDSG
+3128 STDDSG
-3134 TKGDNLTNVNKPTF
+3134 TKGDNLTNANKPTF
-3148 LLGNIDA
+3148 ILGNIDA
-3155 DARYVTVEVQHGGT
+3155 DARYVTVEVQYGGT

-3323 TIAMDSRDDTGAI
+3323 TITMDSRDDTGAI

-3348 TIGNIDADA
+3348 TIGNIDSDA
-3357 HSVILRITQG
+3357 QSVILRITQG

-3408 RQSTPLVVTV
+3408 RQSTPLIVTV

-3468 WVSAT
+3468 WVSAA

-3617 DTQIAIDRIELVN
+3617 DTQIAIDHIELVN

-3713 TIDITLLT
+3713 TIDITLMT

-3841 LTNHDRPVFDIHQ
+3841 LTNHDRPVFDIRQ

-4297 DIAGNTKTSAELRI
+4297 DIAGNTKTSAELKI

-4524 ESAVDNITSVTTPRF
+4524 ESAVDNITSVTKPRF

-4557 VSYSVTA
+4557 VSYPVTA

-4826 TTNNKTPTLIGSTLP
+4826 TTNNKTPTLVGNTLP
-4841 NTIVSIYVDGVKVG
+4841 NAIVSIYVDGVKVG

-4967 DGNYELTF
+4967 DGNYVLTF

-5028 TAEAGSTLTIRNPQG
+5028 TAEAGSTLTIRSPQG

-5078 GNSQQKEI
+5078 GNSQQKDI

-5340 SYQFDNALKDGE
+5340 SYQFDNVLKDGE

-5409 SIFGEM
+5409 SISGEM

-5583 KVFTSEL
+5583 QVFTSEL

-5599 EWWSNSDLI
+5599 DWWSNSSTI
-5608 TMRGTGE
+5608 TMRGMGE
-5615 IGATVSLIVAGVTLA
+5615 IGATVSLIVAGVMLA
-5630 TAVVAATGRW
+5630 TAVVAANGQW
-5640 ELSTDKLPEGTY
+5640 ELSTDQLPEGKY
-5652 DISLVIEDSAGNRWE
+5652 DITLSIEDNAGNRKE
-5667 DVREIFID
+5667 EVHEIFID

-5707 ITDSEGNTYT
+5707 ITDSNGNTYT

-5753 PLDIMK
+5753 SLDIMK

-5871 GASDSDNV
+5871 GVSDSDNV

-5908 TDIYQATQGA
+5908 TDTYQATQGA

-5929 NDGNYTL
+5929 NDGTYTL

-5992 SATHLRTEPSA
+5992 SATHLRTVPSA
-6003 AEESVVKVTAYSIT
+6003 AEESVVKETAYSIT

-6112 NVRGKTE
+6112 NARGKTE

>member
-161 QIEEM
+161 QMEEM
-166 LQNFL
+166 LQEFL

-424 SIITDTIAPEK
+424 SIITDTIPPEK

-449 NDNITNSTLPT
+449 NDNVTNSTLPT

-536 EIETTND
+536 EIETTDD

-595 SDSVEGINNL
+595 SDSVEGVNNL

-623 VIDTIAPVP
+623 VIDTVAPVP
-632 PTVSLEDYVVLPN
+632 PTVSLEDFVVLPN

-1035 GISDDNLTNIVK
+1035 GIADDNLTNIVK

-1065 DAMSDTQIG
+1065 DAASDTQIG

-1113 AIFDFTIDTTVS
+1113 AVFDFTIDTTVS

-1187 FIPGN
+1187 FTPGN

-1200 LTVKVEDKAGNTNYS
+1200 LTVKVEDKAGNTSYS

-1322 LSVPVIVLDSADD
+1322 LSVPVIVLNSADD
-1335 TGIQGD
+1335 TGVQGD
-1341 NMTNSTQPTFA
+1341 NMTNRTQPTFA

-1378 TKGTGGWTFTPPT
+1378 TKGTGGWTFTPT
-1391 SWADGDYTLSVS
+1391 GAWADGDYTLSVS

-1459 NVVRLSIDGGKTWF
+1459 NVVRLSIDGGKTWVT
-1473 NATQS
+1473 AAQK
-1478 ATPGVWDYI
+1478 AAGVWEYI
-1487 WPDDVADGGYTL
+1487 WPDDVTDGSHTL

-1636 GIPGD
+1636 GIPDD

-1695 PHTLMVEASDKAGNK
+1695 PHTLMVEATDKAGNK
-1710 TTQKLDFTIDTILS
+1710 TTQKLDFIIDTLLS

-2022 ITIDHIELVND
+2022 IAIDHIELVND

-2110 QQLDFIIDTLL
+2110 QKLDFIIDTLL
-2121 SEPTIVLDNTDDSG
+2121 SEPTIVLDS
-2135 TKGDHLTNVNKPTF
+2135 
-2149 LLGNIDADAR
+2149 
-2159 YVTVEVQHG
+2159 
-2168 GTKEVLT
+2168 
-2175 ATKDATGNWS
+2175 
-2185 VTPTGTWADGDYTL
+2185 
-2199 TVRVEDEAG
+2199 
-2208 NEKHSASLTVTVD
+2208 
-2221 TQITIDVIELV
+2221 
-2232 NDNGIPGDNM
+2232 
-2242 TNDAHPQFR
+2242 
-2251 VTVPGDVNEVSLS
+2251 
-2264 IDGGVTWVKATQS
+2264 
-2277 ATPGVWN
+2277 
-2284 YTWPGTVPDGDYT
+2284 
-2297 LNVKATDNAGNTVTE
+2297 
-2312 TLHFTIDTT
+2312 
-2321 LSTPVIVLDSADD
+2321 
-2334 SGVHGDNMTNHTQP
+2334 
-2348 TFALQH
+2348 
-2354 IDDDAVRVTVS
+2354 
-2365 VEHGGVTT
+2365 
-2373 TFDATKDAGGWTFTP
+2373 
-2388 TGAWADGDYTLSVSV
+2388 
-2403 EDKAGNTSHSA
+2403 
-2414 SLTVTVDTQIAIN
+2414 
-2427 NIELVNDSGIPDDN
+2427 
-2441 LTNNVRPH
+2441 
-2449 FQVTV
+2449 
-2454 PTDVN
+2454 
-2459 VVRLSID
+2459 
-2466 GGKTW
+2466 
-2471 FNATQSATPGV
+2471 
-2482 WDYIWPDDVADGGY
+2482 
-2496 TLTVEATDEA
+2496 
-2506 GNKATQTLDFTIDT
+2506 
-2520 TLSVPTLSLD
+2520 
-2530 SADDSGIAGDNI
+2530 
-2542 TNVKTPGFTLNN
+2542 
-2554 IDTDVSRVIVEVM
+2554 
-2567 HNGIKQEVPL
+2567 
-2577 VQTGGQWRFAPTS
+2577 
-2590 DWADGDY
+2590 
-2597 ILTVK
+2597 
-2602 VEDRAGNVKQS
+2602 
-2613 APLTVTVDT
+2613 
-2622 HIAIDRIELVND
+2622 
-2634 SGIPGDNLTNEA
+2634 
-2646 RPHFQ
+2646 
-2651 VTVPAD
+2651 
-2657 VNGVRLSIDGG
+2657 
-2668 KTWFD
+2668 
-2673 ATQSAT
+2673 
-2679 SGVWDYTWLTN
+2679 
-2690 VANGPHT
+2690 
-2697 LMVEASDKAGNKT
+2697 
-2710 TQKLDF
+2710 
-2716 TIDTILSEPT
+2716 
-2726 ITLDSA
+2726 
-2732 DDSAAGDNITNV
+2732 
-2744 KMPGFTLGN
+2744 
-2753 IDADVTKVVVTV
+2753 
-2765 AHDGKNQQIELIKN
+2765 
-2779 GGVWRFTPGAA
+2779 
-2790 WTDGDYTL
+2790 
-2798 TVKVEDKA
+2798 
-2806 GNTNY
+2806 
-2811 SAPLTVT
+2811 
-2818 IDTQTSIDRIEL
+2818 
-2830 LNDTGIVGDNLTNE
+2830 
-2844 ARPQFHITVPTDV
+2844 
-2857 NSVQLSL
+2857 
-2864 DGGIN
+2864 
-2869 WVNATLTSDGVWEY
+2869 
-2883 IWPTD
+2883 
-2888 LVENTYTLTVKAT
+2888 
-2901 DVAGNTATETL
+2901 
-2912 NFIIDTTLSTPTITL
+2912 
-2927 DSADD
+2927 
-2932 SGTANDNKTNV
+2932 
-2943 KTPGFIIG
+2943 
-2951 GIDSDVTQVVVQ
+2951 
-2963 VMRDGHSEEVE
+2963 
-2974 LTQTNGQWR
+2974 
-2983 FVPGSAWTDGDYTL
+2983 
-2997 TVTVKDEA
+2997 
-3005 GNIRHSAPL
+3005 
-3014 TVTIDTQ
+3014 
-3021 ITIDHIELVNDSG
+3021 
-3034 IPDDNLTNNVRPHF
+3034 
-3048 QVTVPTDVN
+3048 
-3057 VVRLS
+3057 
-3062 IDGGKTWF
+3062 
-3070 NATQSATPGVWDYT
+3070 
-3084 WLADVGEGK
+3084 
-3093 HTLTVEATDK
+3093 
-3103 AGNKTTQQLD
+3103 
-3113 FIIDT
+3113 
-3118 LLSEPTIVLD
+3118 
-3128 NTDDSG
+3128 TDDSG
-3134 TKGDNLTNVNKPTF
+3134 TKGDNLTNANKPTF
-3148 LLGNIDA
+3148 ILGNIDA

-3276 TAGIWDY
+3276 TAGTWDY

-3323 TIAMDSRDDTGAI
+3323 TITMDSRDDTGAI

-3348 TIGNIDADA
+3348 TIGNIDSDA
-3357 HSVILRITQG
+3357 QSVILRITQG

-3381 WRFTPDADWADGSY
+3381 WRFTPDTDWADGSY

-3408 RQSTPLVVTV
+3408 RQSTPLIVTV

-3468 WVSAT
+3468 WVSAA

-3734 NKNDNLTSVTQPV
+3734 IKNDNLTSVTQPL
-3747 FVLGSIDKD
+3747 FVLGHIDKD
-3756 VRHVELSIEHNGTFK
+3756 VQHVVLNIEHNGTFK

-3786 DSALADGSY
+3786 DAALGDGSY
-3795 TFTVTVTDVAG
+3795 KLTVTVTDVAG

-3811 APLKVTID
+3811 APLTVTID
-3819 GTLTTPVIELA
+3819 GTLTTPTIELA
-3830 AGEDSGTVGDR
+3830 AGEDSGTVGDG
-3841 LTNHDRPVFDIHQ
+3841 LTNHTRPVFDIHQ

-4360 GVNWTPISKNAA
+4360 GVNWTPVSKNAA
-4372 GQWEFTA
+4372 GQWQFTA
-4379 GSALPDGHYTLH
+4379 GSALSDGHYTLH

-4504 TIDTIVSDP
+4504 TIDTVVSDP
-4513 SIDLLDADDTG
+4513 RIDLLDADDTG
-4524 ESAVDNITSVTTPRF
+4524 ESAVDNITSVTKPRF

-4557 VSYSVTA
+4557 VSYPVTA

-4609 SVSVRMEPASDTGNS
+4609 SVSVRMEPASDTGSS

-4650 IVDDKSGREVLKQ
+4650 IVDDKSGREVLKH

-4723 DDQHEATSL
+4723 DDQYEATSL

-4738 FAEAF
+4738 LAEAF

-4826 TTNNKTPTLIGSTLP
+4826 TTNNKTPTLVGNTLP
-4841 NTIVSIYVDGVKVG
+4841 NAIVSIYVDGVKVG

-5201 LPALSNNRA
+5201 LPALSNNQA

-5246 ILLQDDGTFNIHF
+5246 ILLQDDGKFNIHF

-5300 LITNHNKPVLVGTA
+5300 LITSHNKPVLVGTA

-5376 DTSTFIDNPAMVA
+5376 DTSTFIDNPVMMA

-5398 DSITSQTRPTF
+5398 DSITSQTRPAF

-5537 NEKGHWQMPVNPL
+5537 NDKGHWQMPVNPL

-5583 KVFTSEL
+5583 QVFTSEL

-5599 EWWSNSDLI
+5599 DWWSNSSTI
-5608 TMRGTGE
+5608 TMRGMGE

-5630 TAVVAATGRW
+5630 TAVVAANGQW
-5640 ELSTDKLPEGTY
+5640 ELSTDQLPEGKY
-5652 DISLVIEDSAGNRWE
+5652 DITLSIEDNAGNRKE
-5667 DVREIFID
+5667 EVHEIFID

-5696 QGTAEAKSQLI
+5696 QGAAEAKSQLI
-5707 ITDSEGNTYT
+5707 ITDSNGNTYT

-5908 TDIYQATQGA
+5908 TDTYQATQGA
-5918 DGWTFTPPAAW
+5918 DGWTFTPPASW

-5992 SATHLRTEPSA
+5992 SDTHLRTVPSA
-6003 AEESVVKVTAYSIT
+6003 AEESVVKETAYSIT

-6045 VNVSIMFEGEEFTL
+6045 VNVSVMFEGEEFTL

-6085 IDKDNDFLIKEKT
+6085 IDKDDDFLIKEKT

-6112 NVRGKTE
+6112 NARGKTE

>member
-161 QIEEM
+161 QMEEM
-166 LQNFL
+166 LQEFL

-424 SIITDTIAPEK
+424 SIITDTIPPEK

-536 EIETTND
+536 EIETTDD

-571 INSETGEEVIFKAN
+571 INSETGEEVVFKAN
-585 DKGEWTFNFT
+585 DQGEWTFNFT

-957 STVKLYIDGALIA
+957 STVKLYVDGALIA

-1035 GISDDNLTNIVK
+1035 GIADDNLTNIVK

-1065 DAMSDTQIG
+1065 DAASDTQIG

-1113 AIFDFTIDTTVS
+1113 AVFDFTIDTTVS

-1187 FIPGN
+1187 FTPGN

-1378 TKGTGGWTFTPPT
+1378 TKGTGGWSFTPT
-1391 SWADGDYTLSVS
+1391 GAWADGDYTLSVS

-1437 IPDDN
+1437 IPNDN
-1442 LTNNVRPHF
+1442 LTNNVRPQF

-1473 NATQS
+1473 NATQG
-1478 ATPGVWDYI
+1478 ATPGAWDYI

-1499 TVEATDEAGNKAT
+1499 TVEATDKAGNQTT
-1512 QTLDFT
+1512 QELDFT

-1590 SDWADGDYILT
+1590 SDWGDGDYILT

-1710 TTQKLDFTIDTILS
+1710 TTQKLDFIIDTMLS

-1902 DVAGNTATETLNFI
+1902 DVAGNTATETLNFT

-1939 NKTNVKTPGFII
+1939 NKTNVKTPGFVI

-2008 IRHSAPLTVTIDTQ
+2008 IRHSAPLKVTVDTQ
-2022 ITIDHIELVND
+2022 IGIDNIELVND
-2033 SGIPDDNLTNNV
+2033 SGIPNDNLTNNV
-2045 RPHFQ
+2045 RPQFQ

-2081 WDYTWLADVGEGKH
+2081 WDYTWLTDVANGSH
-2095 TLTVEATDKA
+2095 TLTVEATDAA
-2105 GNKTT
+2105 GNKAT
-2110 QQLDFIIDTLL
+2110 QNLEFNIDTLL
-2121 SEPTIVLDNTDDSG
+2121 SEPTIALDSTDDSG
-2135 TKGDHLTNVNKPTF
+2135 TKGDNLTNVNKPTF
-2149 LLGNIDADAR
+2149 ILGNIDADAR

-2175 ATKDATGNWS
+2175 ATKGATGIWS
-2185 VTPTGTWADGDYTL
+2185 VTPTGMWADGSHTL

-2208 NEKHSASLTVTVD
+2208 NVKYSVPLTITVD
-2221 TQITIDVIELV
+2221 TQITIDDIELV
-2232 NDNGIPGDNM
+2232 NDSGTKGDNL
-2242 TNDAHPQFR
+2242 TNDANPHFR
-2251 VTVPGDVNEVSLS
+2251 ITVPGDVNEVSLS
-2264 IDGGVTWVKATQS
+2264 IDGGVTWVKAMQS
-2277 ATPGVWN
+2277 STSGVWN
-2284 YTWPGTVPDGDYT
+2284 YTWPKTLADDDYT
-2297 LNVKATDNAGNTVTE
+2297 LTVKATDNAGNTVTR
-2312 TLHFTIDTT
+2312 TLDFTIDTT

-2334 SGVHGDNMTNHTQP
+2334 TGIQGDNMTNRTQP
-2348 TFALQH
+2348 TFNLQH

-2373 TFDATKDAGGWTFTP
+2373 TFDVTKDAGGWSFTP
-2388 TGAWADGDYTLSVSV
+2388 PTSWGAGDYTLSVSV

-2441 LTNNVRPH
+2441 LTNNVRPQ
-2449 FQVTV
+2449 FQVKV

-2459 VVRLSID
+2459 
-2466 GGKTW
+2466 
-2471 FNATQSATPGV
+2471 
-2482 WDYIWPDDVADGGY
+2482 
-2496 TLTVEATDEA
+2496 E
-2506 GNKATQTLDFTIDT
+2506 
-2520 TLSVPTLSLD
+2520 
-2530 SADDSGIAGDNI
+2530 
-2542 TNVKTPGFTLNN
+2542 
-2554 IDTDVSRVIVEVM
+2554 
-2567 HNGIKQEVPL
+2567 
-2577 VQTGGQWRFAPTS
+2577 
-2590 DWADGDY
+2590 
-2597 ILTVK
+2597 
-2602 VEDRAGNVKQS
+2602 
-2613 APLTVTVDT
+2613 
-2622 HIAIDRIELVND
+2622 
-2634 SGIPGDNLTNEA
+2634 
-2646 RPHFQ
+2646 
-2651 VTVPAD
+2651 
-2657 VNGVRLSIDGG
+2657 
-2668 KTWFD
+2668 
-2673 ATQSAT
+2673 
-2679 SGVWDYTWLTN
+2679 
-2690 VANGPHT
+2690 
-2697 LMVEASDKAGNKT
+2697 
-2710 TQKLDF
+2710 
-2716 TIDTILSEPT
+2716 
-2726 ITLDSA
+2726 
-2732 DDSAAGDNITNV
+2732 
-2744 KMPGFTLGN
+2744 
-2753 IDADVTKVVVTV
+2753 
-2765 AHDGKNQQIELIKN
+2765 
-2779 GGVWRFTPGAA
+2779 
-2790 WTDGDYTL
+2790 
-2798 TVKVEDKA
+2798 
-2806 GNTNY
+2806 
-2811 SAPLTVT
+2811 
-2818 IDTQTSIDRIEL
+2818 
-2830 LNDTGIVGDNLTNE
+2830 
-2844 ARPQFHITVPTDV
+2844 
-2857 NSVQLSL
+2857 
-2864 DGGIN
+2864 
-2869 WVNATLTSDGVWEY
+2869 
-2883 IWPTD
+2883 
-2888 LVENTYTLTVKAT
+2888 
-2901 DVAGNTATETL
+2901 
-2912 NFIIDTTLSTPTITL
+2912 
-2927 DSADD
+2927 
-2932 SGTANDNKTNV
+2932 
-2943 KTPGFIIG
+2943 
-2951 GIDSDVTQVVVQ
+2951 
-2963 VMRDGHSEEVE
+2963 
-2974 LTQTNGQWR
+2974 
-2983 FVPGSAWTDGDYTL
+2983 
-2997 TVTVKDEA
+2997 
-3005 GNIRHSAPL
+3005 
-3014 TVTIDTQ
+3014 
-3021 ITIDHIELVNDSG
+3021 
-3034 IPDDNLTNNVRPHF
+3034 
-3048 QVTVPTDVN
+3048 
-3057 VVRLS
+3057 VRLS

-3103 AGNKTTQQLD
+3103 AGNQTTQKLD

-3118 LLSEPTIVLD
+3118 LLSEPTIALD
-3128 NTDDSG
+3128 STDDSG
-3134 TKGDNLTNVNKPTF
+3134 TKGDNLTSVNKPTF
-3148 LLGNIDA
+3148 ILGNIDA

-3180 GIWSVTPTGTW
+3180 GIWSVTPTGMW
-3191 ADGDYTLTV
+3191 ADGSHTLTV

-3212 APLTVTVDTQI
+3212 APLTVTVDTHI
-3223 TIDVIELVNDNGI
+3223 AIDDIELVNDNGI

-3294 TLTVEATDKAGNKTT
+3294 TLTVEATDKAGNQTT

-3395 TLTVEVTDNAGNV
+3395 TLTVEVQDNAGNV
-3408 RQSTPLVVTV
+3408 RQSTPLIVTV

-3468 WVSAT
+3468 WVSAA

-3819 GTLTTPVIELA
+3819 GSLTTPVIELA

-3841 LTNHDRPVFDIHQ
+3841 LTKHDRPVFDIRQ

-3905 LAGNVKESAPFE
+3905 LAGNVKESAPLE

-3958 VQVRVTLDGGAN
+3958 IQVRVTLDGGAN

-3984 DSPNTLVDGTY
+3984 DTPNTLVDGTY

-4003 EAGNI
+4003 QAGNI

-4297 DIAGNTKTSAELRI
+4297 DIAGNTKTSAELKI

-4360 GVNWTPISKNAA
+4360 GVNWTPVSKNAA
-4372 GQWEFTA
+4372 GQWQFTA
-4379 GSALPDGHYTLH
+4379 GSALSDGHYTLH

-4504 TIDTIVSDP
+4504 TIDTVVSDP
-4513 SIDLLDADDTG
+4513 RIDLLDADDTG
-4524 ESAVDNITSVTTPRF
+4524 ESAVDNITSVTKPRF

-4557 VSYSVTA
+4557 VSYPVTA

-4609 SVSVRMEPASDTGNS
+4609 SVSVRMEPASDTGSS

-4650 IVDDKSGREVLKQ
+4650 IVDDKSGREVLKH

-4723 DDQHEATSL
+4723 DDQYEATSL

-4738 FAEAF
+4738 LAEAF

-4826 TTNNKTPTLIGSTLP
+4826 TTNNKTPTLVGNTLP
-4841 NTIVSIYVDGVKVG
+4841 NAIVSIYVDGVKVG

-4944 VEKAIAYTTGAGH
+4944 VEKAIAYTTGTGH

-5078 GNSQQKEI
+5078 GNSQQKDI

-5246 ILLQDDGTFNIHF
+5246 ILLQDDGKFNIHF

-5300 LITNHNKPVLVGTA
+5300 LITSHNKPVLVGTA

-5376 DTSTFIDNPAMVA
+5376 DTSTFIDNPVMMA

-5398 DSITSQTRPTF
+5398 DSITSQTRPAF

-5537 NEKGHWQMPVNPL
+5537 NDKGHWQMPVNPL

-5583 KVFTSEL
+5583 QVFTSEL

-5599 EWWSNSDLI
+5599 DWWSNSSTI
-5608 TMRGTGE
+5608 TMRGMGE

-5630 TAVVAATGRW
+5630 TAVVAANGQW
-5640 ELSTDKLPEGTY
+5640 ELSTDQLPEGKY
-5652 DISLVIEDSAGNRWE
+5652 DITLSIEDNAGNRKE
-5667 DVREIFID
+5667 EVHEIFID

-5707 ITDSEGNTYT
+5707 ITDSNGNTYT

-5759 EVPVIS
+5759 ETPVIS

-5879 TNHTQPKFTLQHIDA
+5879 TNHNHTQPKFTLQHIDA
-5894 DVTGVTVNVTHNGV
+5894 NVTGVTVNVTHNGV

-5929 NDGNYTL
+5929 NDGTYTL

-5947 QQSASLAV
+5947 LQSASLEV

-5992 SATHLRTEPSA
+5992 SATHLRTVPSA
-6003 AEESVVKVTAYSIT
+6003 AEESVVKETAYSIT

-6045 VNVSIMFEGEEFTL
+6045 VNVSVMFEGEEFTL

-6085 IDKDNDFLIKEKT
+6085 IDKDDDFLIKEKT

-6112 NVRGKTE
+6112 NARGKTE

>member
-424 SIITDTIAPEK
+424 SIITDTIPPEK

-536 EIETTND
+536 EIETTDD

-632 PTVSLEDYVVLPN
+632 PTVSLEDFVVLPN

-1035 GISDDNLTNIVK
+1035 GIADDNLTNIVK

-1065 DAMSDTQIG
+1065 DAASDTQIG

-1113 AIFDFTIDTTVS
+1113 AVFDFTIDTTVS

-1378 TKGTGGWTFTPPT
+1378 TKGTGGWSFTPT
-1391 SWADGDYTLSVS
+1391 GAWADGDYTLSVS

-1437 IPDDN
+1437 IPN
-1442 LTNNVRPHF
+1442 
-1451 QVTVPTDV
+1451 
-1459 NVVRLSIDGGKTWF
+1459 
-1473 NATQS
+1473 
-1478 ATPGVWDYI
+1478 
-1487 WPDDVADGGYTL
+1487 
-1499 TVEATDEAGNKAT
+1499 
-1512 QTLDFT
+1512 
-1518 IDTTL
+1518 
-1523 SVPTLSLDSADDSG
+1523 
-1537 IAGDNITNVKTP
+1537 
-1549 GFTLNNIDTDVSRVI
+1549 
-1564 VEVMHNGIKQEVP
+1564 
-1577 LVQTGGQWRFAPT
+1577 
-1590 SDWADGDYILT
+1590 
-1601 VKVEDRAGNVK
+1601 
-1612 QSAPLTVTV
+1612 
-1621 DTHIAIDRIELVNDS
+1621 
-1636 GIPGD
+1636 
-1641 NLTNE
+1641 
-1646 ARPHFQ
+1646 
-1652 VTVPADVNGV
+1652 
-1662 RLSIDGGKTWF
+1662 
-1673 DATQSATS
+1673 
-1681 GVWDYTWLTNVANG
+1681 
-1695 PHTLMVEASDKAGNK
+1695 
-1710 TTQKLDFTIDTILS
+1710 
-1724 EPTITLDSADDSA
+1724 
-1737 AGDNI
+1737 
-1742 TNVKMPGF
+1742 
-1750 TLGNIDAD
+1750 
-1758 VTKVVVTVAH
+1758 
-1768 DGKNQQIELIKNGGV
+1768 
-1783 WRFTPGAAWTDGDYT
+1783 
-1798 LTVKVEDKAGNTNY
+1798 
-1812 SAPLTVTIDTQTSID
+1812 
-1827 RIELLNDTGIVGDN
+1827 
-1841 LTNEAR
+1841 
-1847 PQFHITVPT
+1847 
-1856 DVNSVQL
+1856 
-1863 SLDGGINWVNA
+1863 
-1874 TLTSDGVWEYIWP
+1874 
-1887 TDLVENTYTLTVKAT
+1887 
-1902 DVAGNTATETLNFI
+1902 
-1916 IDTTLSTPT
+1916 
-1925 ITLDSAD
+1925 
-1932 DSGTAND
+1932 
-1939 NKTNVKTPGFII
+1939 
-1951 GGIDSD
+1951 
-1957 VTQVVVQVMRDGHS
+1957 
-1971 EEVELTQTNG
+1971 
-1981 QWRFVPGSAWTDGD
+1981 
-1995 YTLTVTV
+1995 
-2002 KDEAGN
+2002 
-2008 IRHSAPLTVTIDTQ
+2008 
-2022 ITIDHIELVND
+2022 
-2033 SGIPDDNLTNNV
+2033 DNLTNNV

-2121 SEPTIVLDNTDDSG
+2121 SEPTIVLDSTDDSG
-2135 TKGDHLTNVNKPTF
+2135 TKGDNLTNVNKPTF

-2334 SGVHGDNMTNHTQP
+2334 TGIQGDNMTNRTQP
-2348 TFALQH
+2348 TFNLQH

-2373 TFDATKDAGGWTFTP
+2373 TFDATKGTGGWTFTP
-2388 TGAWADGDYTLSVSV
+2388 PTSWGAGDYTLSVSV

-2459 VVRLSID
+2459 EVRLSID

-2471 FNATQSATPGV
+2471 FNATQSV
-2482 WDYIWPDDVADGGY
+2482 
-2496 TLTVEATDEA
+2496 
-2506 GNKATQTLDFTIDT
+2506 
-2520 TLSVPTLSLD
+2520 
-2530 SADDSGIAGDNI
+2530 
-2542 TNVKTPGFTLNN
+2542 
-2554 IDTDVSRVIVEVM
+2554 
-2567 HNGIKQEVPL
+2567 
-2577 VQTGGQWRFAPTS
+2577 
-2590 DWADGDY
+2590 
-2597 ILTVK
+2597 
-2602 VEDRAGNVKQS
+2602 
-2613 APLTVTVDT
+2613 
-2622 HIAIDRIELVND
+2622 
-2634 SGIPGDNLTNEA
+2634 
-2646 RPHFQ
+2646 
-2651 VTVPAD
+2651 
-2657 VNGVRLSIDGG
+2657 
-2668 KTWFD
+2668 
-2673 ATQSAT
+2673 
-2679 SGVWDYTWLTN
+2679 
-2690 VANGPHT
+2690 
-2697 LMVEASDKAGNKT
+2697 
-2710 TQKLDF
+2710 
-2716 TIDTILSEPT
+2716 
-2726 ITLDSA
+2726 
-2732 DDSAAGDNITNV
+2732 
-2744 KMPGFTLGN
+2744 
-2753 IDADVTKVVVTV
+2753 
-2765 AHDGKNQQIELIKN
+2765 
-2779 GGVWRFTPGAA
+2779 
-2790 WTDGDYTL
+2790 
-2798 TVKVEDKA
+2798 
-2806 GNTNY
+2806 
-2811 SAPLTVT
+2811 
-2818 IDTQTSIDRIEL
+2818 
-2830 LNDTGIVGDNLTNE
+2830 
-2844 ARPQFHITVPTDV
+2844 
-2857 NSVQLSL
+2857 
-2864 DGGIN
+2864 
-2869 WVNATLTSDGVWEY
+2869 
-2883 IWPTD
+2883 
-2888 LVENTYTLTVKAT
+2888 
-2901 DVAGNTATETL
+2901 
-2912 NFIIDTTLSTPTITL
+2912 
-2927 DSADD
+2927 
-2932 SGTANDNKTNV
+2932 
-2943 KTPGFIIG
+2943 
-2951 GIDSDVTQVVVQ
+2951 
-2963 VMRDGHSEEVE
+2963 
-2974 LTQTNGQWR
+2974 
-2983 FVPGSAWTDGDYTL
+2983 
-2997 TVTVKDEA
+2997 
-3005 GNIRHSAPL
+3005 
-3014 TVTIDTQ
+3014 
-3021 ITIDHIELVNDSG
+3021 
-3034 IPDDNLTNNVRPHF
+3034 
-3048 QVTVPTDVN
+3048 
-3057 VVRLS
+3057 
-3062 IDGGKTWF
+3062 
-3070 NATQSATPGVWDYT
+3070 TPGVWDYT

-3103 AGNKTTQQLD
+3103 AGNQTTQKLD

-3118 LLSEPTIVLD
+3118 MLSEPTIVLD
-3128 NTDDSG
+3128 STDDSG
-3134 TKGDNLTNVNKPTF
+3134 TKGDNLTNANKPTF
-3148 LLGNIDA
+3148 ILGNIDA
-3155 DARYVTVEVQHGGT
+3155 DARYVTVEVLHGGT

-3841 LTNHDRPVFDIHQ
+3841 LTNHDRPVFDIRQ

-4297 DIAGNTKTSAELRI
+4297 DIAGNTKTSAELKI

-4524 ESAVDNITSVTTPRF
+4524 ESAVDNITSVTKPRF

-4557 VSYSVTA
+4557 VSYPVTA

-4897 DVTIDTEVAELVWN
+4897 DLTIDTEVAELVWN

-5078 GNSQQKEI
+5078 GNSQQKDI

-5376 DTSTFIDNPAMVA
+5376 DTSTFIDNPVMMA

-5398 DSITSQTRPTF
+5398 DSITSQTRPAF
-5409 SIFGEM
+5409 SIYGEM

-5473 IDTFNTTPVAID
+5473 IDTLNTTPVAID

-5583 KVFTSEL
+5583 QVFTSEL

-5599 EWWSNSDLI
+5599 DWWSNSSTI
-5608 TMRGTGE
+5608 TMRGMGE

-5630 TAVVAATGRW
+5630 TAVVAANGQW
-5640 ELSTDKLPEGTY
+5640 ELSTDQLPEGKY
-5652 DISLVIEDSAGNRWE
+5652 DITLSIEDNAGNRKE
-5667 DVREIFID
+5667 EVHEIFID

-5707 ITDSEGNTYT
+5707 ITDSNGNTYT

-5753 PLDIMK
+5753 SLDIMK

-5871 GASDSDNV
+5871 GVSDSDNV

-5908 TDIYQATQGA
+5908 TDTYQATQGA

-5929 NDGNYTL
+5929 NDGTYTL

-5968 HDDASDDATATAV
+5968 HDDASDDATPTAV
-5981 TPPESETVNAE
+5981 TPLESETVNAE
-5992 SATHLRTEPSA
+5992 SDTHLRTVPSA
-6003 AEESVVKVTAYSIT
+6003 AEESVVKETAYSIT

-6045 VNVSIMFEGEEFTL
+6045 VNVSVMFEGEEFTL

-6112 NVRGKTE
+6112 NARGKAE

>member
-1035 GISDDNLTNIVK
+1035 GIADDNLTNIVK

-1065 DAMSDTQIG
+1065 DAASDTQIG

-1113 AIFDFTIDTTVS
+1113 AVFDFTIDTTVS

-1378 TKGTGGWTFTPPT
+1378 TKGTGGWSFTPT
-1391 SWADGDYTLSVS
+1391 GAWADGDYTLSVS

-1478 ATPGVWDYI
+1478 ATPGAWDYI

-1499 TVEATDEAGNKAT
+1499 TVEATDKAGNKTT
-1512 QTLDFT
+1512 QELDFT

-1636 GIPGD
+1636 GIPDD

-1695 PHTLMVEASDKAGNK
+1695 PHTLMVEATDKAGNK

-1783 WRFTPGAAWTDGDYT
+1783 WRFTPGAAWTDGNYT

-2022 ITIDHIELVND
+2022 I
-2033 SGIPDDNLTNNV
+2033 
-2045 RPHFQ
+2045 
-2050 VTVPT
+2050 
-2055 DVNVVRLSIDG
+2055 
-2066 GKTWFNATQS
+2066 A
-2076 ATPGV
+2076 
-2081 WDYTWLADVGEGKH
+2081 
-2095 TLTVEATDKA
+2095 
-2105 GNKTT
+2105 
-2110 QQLDFIIDTLL
+2110 
-2121 SEPTIVLDNTDDSG
+2121 
-2135 TKGDHLTNVNKPTF
+2135 
-2149 LLGNIDADAR
+2149 
-2159 YVTVEVQHG
+2159 
-2168 GTKEVLT
+2168 
-2175 ATKDATGNWS
+2175 
-2185 VTPTGTWADGDYTL
+2185 
-2199 TVRVEDEAG
+2199 
-2208 NEKHSASLTVTVD
+2208 
-2221 TQITIDVIELV
+2221 
-2232 NDNGIPGDNM
+2232 
-2242 TNDAHPQFR
+2242 
-2251 VTVPGDVNEVSLS
+2251 
-2264 IDGGVTWVKATQS
+2264 
-2277 ATPGVWN
+2277 
-2284 YTWPGTVPDGDYT
+2284 
-2297 LNVKATDNAGNTVTE
+2297 
-2312 TLHFTIDTT
+2312 
-2321 LSTPVIVLDSADD
+2321 
-2334 SGVHGDNMTNHTQP
+2334 
-2348 TFALQH
+2348 
-2354 IDDDAVRVTVS
+2354 
-2365 VEHGGVTT
+2365 
-2373 TFDATKDAGGWTFTP
+2373 
-2388 TGAWADGDYTLSVSV
+2388 
-2403 EDKAGNTSHSA
+2403 
-2414 SLTVTVDTQIAIN
+2414 
-2427 NIELVNDSGIPDDN
+2427 
-2441 LTNNVRPH
+2441 
-2449 FQVTV
+2449 
-2454 PTDVN
+2454 
-2459 VVRLSID
+2459 
-2466 GGKTW
+2466 
-2471 FNATQSATPGV
+2471 
-2482 WDYIWPDDVADGGY
+2482 
-2496 TLTVEATDEA
+2496 
-2506 GNKATQTLDFTIDT
+2506 
-2520 TLSVPTLSLD
+2520 
-2530 SADDSGIAGDNI
+2530 
-2542 TNVKTPGFTLNN
+2542 
-2554 IDTDVSRVIVEVM
+2554 
-2567 HNGIKQEVPL
+2567 
-2577 VQTGGQWRFAPTS
+2577 
-2590 DWADGDY
+2590 
-2597 ILTVK
+2597 
-2602 VEDRAGNVKQS
+2602 
-2613 APLTVTVDT
+2613 
-2622 HIAIDRIELVND
+2622 
-2634 SGIPGDNLTNEA
+2634 
-2646 RPHFQ
+2646 
-2651 VTVPAD
+2651 
-2657 VNGVRLSIDGG
+2657 
-2668 KTWFD
+2668 
-2673 ATQSAT
+2673 
-2679 SGVWDYTWLTN
+2679 
-2690 VANGPHT
+2690 
-2697 LMVEASDKAGNKT
+2697 
-2710 TQKLDF
+2710 
-2716 TIDTILSEPT
+2716 
-2726 ITLDSA
+2726 
-2732 DDSAAGDNITNV
+2732 
-2744 KMPGFTLGN
+2744 
-2753 IDADVTKVVVTV
+2753 
-2765 AHDGKNQQIELIKN
+2765 
-2779 GGVWRFTPGAA
+2779 
-2790 WTDGDYTL
+2790 
-2798 TVKVEDKA
+2798 
-2806 GNTNY
+2806 
-2811 SAPLTVT
+2811 
-2818 IDTQTSIDRIEL
+2818 
-2830 LNDTGIVGDNLTNE
+2830 
-2844 ARPQFHITVPTDV
+2844 
-2857 NSVQLSL
+2857 
-2864 DGGIN
+2864 
-2869 WVNATLTSDGVWEY
+2869 
-2883 IWPTD
+2883 
-2888 LVENTYTLTVKAT
+2888 
-2901 DVAGNTATETL
+2901 
-2912 NFIIDTTLSTPTITL
+2912 
-2927 DSADD
+2927 
-2932 SGTANDNKTNV
+2932 
-2943 KTPGFIIG
+2943 
-2951 GIDSDVTQVVVQ
+2951 
-2963 VMRDGHSEEVE
+2963 
-2974 LTQTNGQWR
+2974 
-2983 FVPGSAWTDGDYTL
+2983 
-2997 TVTVKDEA
+2997 
-3005 GNIRHSAPL
+3005 
-3014 TVTIDTQ
+3014 
-3021 ITIDHIELVNDSG
+3021 IDHIELVNDSG

-3174 ATKGAT
+3174 ATKDATGNWSVTPTGTWADGDYTLTVRVEDEAGNEKHSASLTVTVDTQITIDAIELVNDNGIPGDNMTNDAHPQFRVTVPGDVNEVSLSIDGGVTWVKATQSATPGVWNYTWPGTVPDGDYTLNVKATDNAGNTVTETLHFTIDTTLSVPVIVLNSADDTGVQGDNMTNSTQPTFALQHIDDDAVRVTVSVEHGGVTTTFDATKGVGGWSFTPTGAWADGDYTLSVSVEDKAGNTSHSASLTVTVDTQIAINNIELVNDSGIPDDNLTNNVRPHFQVKVPTDVNEVRLSIDGGKTWFNATQSATPGVWDYTWLADVGEGKHTLTVEATDKAGNQTTQKLDFIIDTMLSEPTIVLDSTDDSGTKGDNLTNANKPTFILGNIDADARYVTVEVQYGGTKEVLTATKGAT

-3191 ADGDYTLTV
+3191 ADGDYMLTV

-3323 TIAMDSRDDTGAI
+3323 TITMDSRDDTGAI

-3348 TIGNIDADA
+3348 TIGNIDSDA
-3357 HSVILRITQG
+3357 QSVILRITQG

-3408 RQSTPLVVTV
+3408 RQSTPLIVTV

-3468 WVSAT
+3468 WVSAA

-3617 DTQIAIDRIELVN
+3617 DTQIAIDHIELVN

-3713 TIDITLLT
+3713 TIDITLMT

-3841 LTNHDRPVFDIHQ
+3841 LTNHDRPVFDIRQ

-4269 IENTG
+4269 LENTG

-4297 DIAGNTKTSAELRI
+4297 DIAGNTKTSAELKI

-4524 ESAVDNITSVTTPRF
+4524 ESAVDNITSVTKPRF

-4557 VSYSVTA
+4557 VSYPVTA

-4826 TTNNKTPTLIGSTLP
+4826 TTNNKTPTLVGNTLP
-4841 NTIVSIYVDGVKVG
+4841 NAIVSIYVDGVKVG

-4967 DGNYELTF
+4967 DGNYVLTF

-5028 TAEAGSTLTIRNPQG
+5028 TAEAGSTLTIRSPQG

-5078 GNSQQKEI
+5078 GNSQQKDI

-5409 SIFGEM
+5409 SISGEM

-5537 NEKGHWQMPVNPL
+5537 NDKGHWQMPVNPL

-5583 KVFTSEL
+5583 QVFTSEL

-5599 EWWSNSDLI
+5599 DWWSNSSTI
-5608 TMRGTGE
+5608 TMRGMGE

-5630 TAVVAATGRW
+5630 TAVVAANGQW
-5640 ELSTDKLPEGTY
+5640 ELSTDQLPEGKY
-5652 DISLVIEDSAGNRWE
+5652 DITLSIEDNAGNRKE
-5667 DVREIFID
+5667 EVHEIFID

-5707 ITDSEGNTYT
+5707 ITDSNGNTYT

-5992 SATHLRTEPSA
+5992 SATHLRTVPSA
-6003 AEESVVKVTAYSIT
+6003 AEESVVKETAYSIT

-6112 NVRGKTE
+6112 NARGKTE

>member
-424 SIITDTIAPEK
+424 SIITDTIPPEK

-661 EPKSTILLMRDGKL
+661 ELKSTILLMRDGKL

-1065 DAMSDTQIG
+1065 DAASDTQIG

-1113 AIFDFTIDTTVS
+1113 AVFDFTIDTTVS

-1322 LSVPVIVLDSADD
+1322 LSVPVIVLNSADD
-1335 TGIQGD
+1335 TGVQGD

-1378 TKGTGGWTFTPPT
+1378 TKGTGGWSFTPT
-1391 SWADGDYTLSVS
+1391 GAWADGDYTLSVS

-1437 IPDDN
+1437 IPNDN

-1478 ATPGVWDYI
+1478 ATPGAWDYI

-1499 TVEATDEAGNKAT
+1499 TVEATDKAGNKTT
-1512 QTLDFT
+1512 QELDFT

-2022 ITIDHIELVND
+2022 I
-2033 SGIPDDNLTNNV
+2033 
-2045 RPHFQ
+2045 
-2050 VTVPT
+2050 
-2055 DVNVVRLSIDG
+2055 
-2066 GKTWFNATQS
+2066 A
-2076 ATPGV
+2076 
-2081 WDYTWLADVGEGKH
+2081 
-2095 TLTVEATDKA
+2095 
-2105 GNKTT
+2105 
-2110 QQLDFIIDTLL
+2110 
-2121 SEPTIVLDNTDDSG
+2121 
-2135 TKGDHLTNVNKPTF
+2135 
-2149 LLGNIDADAR
+2149 
-2159 YVTVEVQHG
+2159 
-2168 GTKEVLT
+2168 
-2175 ATKDATGNWS
+2175 
-2185 VTPTGTWADGDYTL
+2185 
-2199 TVRVEDEAG
+2199 
-2208 NEKHSASLTVTVD
+2208 
-2221 TQITIDVIELV
+2221 
-2232 NDNGIPGDNM
+2232 
-2242 TNDAHPQFR
+2242 
-2251 VTVPGDVNEVSLS
+2251 
-2264 IDGGVTWVKATQS
+2264 
-2277 ATPGVWN
+2277 
-2284 YTWPGTVPDGDYT
+2284 
-2297 LNVKATDNAGNTVTE
+2297 
-2312 TLHFTIDTT
+2312 
-2321 LSTPVIVLDSADD
+2321 
-2334 SGVHGDNMTNHTQP
+2334 
-2348 TFALQH
+2348 
-2354 IDDDAVRVTVS
+2354 
-2365 VEHGGVTT
+2365 
-2373 TFDATKDAGGWTFTP
+2373 
-2388 TGAWADGDYTLSVSV
+2388 
-2403 EDKAGNTSHSA
+2403 
-2414 SLTVTVDTQIAIN
+2414 
-2427 NIELVNDSGIPDDN
+2427 
-2441 LTNNVRPH
+2441 
-2449 FQVTV
+2449 
-2454 PTDVN
+2454 
-2459 VVRLSID
+2459 
-2466 GGKTW
+2466 
-2471 FNATQSATPGV
+2471 
-2482 WDYIWPDDVADGGY
+2482 
-2496 TLTVEATDEA
+2496 
-2506 GNKATQTLDFTIDT
+2506 
-2520 TLSVPTLSLD
+2520 
-2530 SADDSGIAGDNI
+2530 
-2542 TNVKTPGFTLNN
+2542 
-2554 IDTDVSRVIVEVM
+2554 
-2567 HNGIKQEVPL
+2567 
-2577 VQTGGQWRFAPTS
+2577 
-2590 DWADGDY
+2590 
-2597 ILTVK
+2597 
-2602 VEDRAGNVKQS
+2602 
-2613 APLTVTVDT
+2613 
-2622 HIAIDRIELVND
+2622 
-2634 SGIPGDNLTNEA
+2634 
-2646 RPHFQ
+2646 
-2651 VTVPAD
+2651 
-2657 VNGVRLSIDGG
+2657 
-2668 KTWFD
+2668 
-2673 ATQSAT
+2673 
-2679 SGVWDYTWLTN
+2679 
-2690 VANGPHT
+2690 
-2697 LMVEASDKAGNKT
+2697 
-2710 TQKLDF
+2710 
-2716 TIDTILSEPT
+2716 
-2726 ITLDSA
+2726 
-2732 DDSAAGDNITNV
+2732 
-2744 KMPGFTLGN
+2744 
-2753 IDADVTKVVVTV
+2753 
-2765 AHDGKNQQIELIKN
+2765 
-2779 GGVWRFTPGAA
+2779 
-2790 WTDGDYTL
+2790 
-2798 TVKVEDKA
+2798 
-2806 GNTNY
+2806 
-2811 SAPLTVT
+2811 
-2818 IDTQTSIDRIEL
+2818 
-2830 LNDTGIVGDNLTNE
+2830 
-2844 ARPQFHITVPTDV
+2844 
-2857 NSVQLSL
+2857 
-2864 DGGIN
+2864 
-2869 WVNATLTSDGVWEY
+2869 
-2883 IWPTD
+2883 
-2888 LVENTYTLTVKAT
+2888 
-2901 DVAGNTATETL
+2901 
-2912 NFIIDTTLSTPTITL
+2912 
-2927 DSADD
+2927 
-2932 SGTANDNKTNV
+2932 
-2943 KTPGFIIG
+2943 
-2951 GIDSDVTQVVVQ
+2951 
-2963 VMRDGHSEEVE
+2963 
-2974 LTQTNGQWR
+2974 
-2983 FVPGSAWTDGDYTL
+2983 
-2997 TVTVKDEA
+2997 
-3005 GNIRHSAPL
+3005 
-3014 TVTIDTQ
+3014 
-3021 ITIDHIELVNDSG
+3021 IDHIELVNDSG

-3174 ATKGAT
+3174 ATKDATGNWSVTPTGTWADGDYTLTVRVEDEAGNEKHSASLTVTVDTQITIDAIELVNDNGIPGDNMTNDAHPQFRVTVPGDVNEVSLSIDGGVTWVKATQSATPGVWNYTWPGTVPDGDYTLNVKATDNAGNTVTETLHFTIDTTLSVPVIVLNSADDTGVQGDNMTNSTQPTFALQHIDDDAVRVTVSVEHGGVTTTFDATKGTGGWSFTPTGAWADGDYTLSVSVEDKAGNTSHSASLTVTVDTQIAINNIELVNDSGIPDDNLTNNVRPHFQVKVPTDVNEVRLSIDGGKTWFNATQSATPGVWDYTWLADVGEGKHTLTVEATDKAGNQTTQKLDFIIDTMLSEPTIVLDSTDDSGTKGDNLTNANKPTFILGNIDADARYVTVEVQYGGTKKVLTATKGAT

-3191 ADGDYTLTV
+3191 ADGDYMLTV

-3323 TIAMDSRDDTGAI
+3323 TITMDSRDDTGAI

-3348 TIGNIDADA
+3348 TIGNIDSDA
-3357 HSVILRITQG
+3357 QSVILRITQG

-3408 RQSTPLVVTV
+3408 RQSTPLIVTV

-3468 WVSAT
+3468 WVSAA

-3617 DTQIAIDRIELVN
+3617 DTQIAIDHIELVN

-3713 TIDITLLT
+3713 TIDITLMT

-3841 LTNHDRPVFDIHQ
+3841 LTNHDRPVFDIRQ

-4297 DIAGNTKTSAELRI
+4297 DIAGNTKTSAELKI

-4524 ESAVDNITSVTTPRF
+4524 ESAVDNITSVTKPRF
-4539 VIGNVPA
+4539 VIGNVSA

-4557 VSYSVTA
+4557 VSYPVTA

-4967 DGNYELTF
+4967 DGNYVLTF

-5028 TAEAGSTLTIRNPQG
+5028 TAEAGSTLTIRSPQG

-5078 GNSQQKEI
+5078 GNSQQKDI

-5409 SIFGEM
+5409 SISGEM

-5467 KTLNFT
+5467 KTLKFT

-5583 KVFTSEL
+5583 QVFTSEL

-5599 EWWSNSDLI
+5599 DWWSNSSTI
-5608 TMRGTGE
+5608 TMRGMGE

-5630 TAVVAATGRW
+5630 TAVVAANGQW
-5640 ELSTDKLPEGTY
+5640 ELSTDQLPEGKY
-5652 DISLVIEDSAGNRWE
+5652 DITLSIEDNAGNRKE
-5667 DVREIFID
+5667 EVHEIFID

-5707 ITDSEGNTYT
+5707 ITDSNGNTYT

-5871 GASDSDNV
+5871 GVSDSDNV

-5908 TDIYQATQGA
+5908 TDTYQATQGA

-5929 NDGNYTL
+5929 NDGTYTL

-5992 SATHLRTEPSA
+5992 SATHLRTVPSA
-6003 AEESVVKVTAYSIT
+6003 AEESVVKETAYSIT

-6112 NVRGKTE
+6112 NARGKTE

>member
-120 QLDDAE
+120 QLDEAE

-161 QIEEM
+161 QMEEM
-166 LQNFL
+166 LQEFL

-449 NDNITNSTLPT
+449 NDSITNSTLPT

-536 EIETTND
+536 EIETTDD

-595 SDSVEGINNL
+595 SDSVEGVNNL

-623 VIDTIAPVP
+623 VIDTVAPVP
-632 PTVSLEDYVVLPN
+632 PTVSLEDFVVLPN

-1035 GISDDNLTNIVK
+1035 GIADDNLTNIVK

-1113 AIFDFTIDTTVS
+1113 AVFDFTIDTTVS

-1187 FIPGN
+1187 FTPGN

-1378 TKGTGGWTFTPPT
+1378 TKGTGGWSFTPT
-1391 SWADGDYTLSVS
+1391 GAWADGDYTLSVS

-1437 IPDDN
+1437 IPNDN

-1478 ATPGVWDYI
+1478 ATPGAWDYI

-1499 TVEATDEAGNKAT
+1499 TVEATDKAGNKTT
-1512 QTLDFT
+1512 QELDFT

-1549 GFTLNNIDTDVSRVI
+1549 GFTLNNIDTDVSRVT

-1673 DATQSATS
+1673 DATQSATP

-1710 TTQKLDFTIDTILS
+1710 TTQKLDFIIDTMLS

-2022 ITIDHIELVND
+2022 IAIDHIELVND
-2033 SGIPDDNLTNNV
+2033 SGIPDDNLTN
-2045 RPHFQ
+2045 
-2050 VTVPT
+2050 
-2055 DVNVVRLSIDG
+2055 
-2066 GKTWFNATQS
+2066 
-2076 ATPGV
+2076 
-2081 WDYTWLADVGEGKH
+2081 
-2095 TLTVEATDKA
+2095 EA
-2105 GNKTT
+2105 
-2110 QQLDFIIDTLL
+2110 
-2121 SEPTIVLDNTDDSG
+2121 
-2135 TKGDHLTNVNKPTF
+2135 
-2149 LLGNIDADAR
+2149 
-2159 YVTVEVQHG
+2159 
-2168 GTKEVLT
+2168 
-2175 ATKDATGNWS
+2175 
-2185 VTPTGTWADGDYTL
+2185 
-2199 TVRVEDEAG
+2199 
-2208 NEKHSASLTVTVD
+2208 
-2221 TQITIDVIELV
+2221 
-2232 NDNGIPGDNM
+2232 
-2242 TNDAHPQFR
+2242 
-2251 VTVPGDVNEVSLS
+2251 
-2264 IDGGVTWVKATQS
+2264 
-2277 ATPGVWN
+2277 
-2284 YTWPGTVPDGDYT
+2284 
-2297 LNVKATDNAGNTVTE
+2297 
-2312 TLHFTIDTT
+2312 
-2321 LSTPVIVLDSADD
+2321 
-2334 SGVHGDNMTNHTQP
+2334 
-2348 TFALQH
+2348 
-2354 IDDDAVRVTVS
+2354 
-2365 VEHGGVTT
+2365 
-2373 TFDATKDAGGWTFTP
+2373 
-2388 TGAWADGDYTLSVSV
+2388 
-2403 EDKAGNTSHSA
+2403 
-2414 SLTVTVDTQIAIN
+2414 
-2427 NIELVNDSGIPDDN
+2427 
-2441 LTNNVRPH
+2441 
-2449 FQVTV
+2449 
-2454 PTDVN
+2454 
-2459 VVRLSID
+2459 
-2466 GGKTW
+2466 
-2471 FNATQSATPGV
+2471 
-2482 WDYIWPDDVADGGY
+2482 
-2496 TLTVEATDEA
+2496 
-2506 GNKATQTLDFTIDT
+2506 
-2520 TLSVPTLSLD
+2520 
-2530 SADDSGIAGDNI
+2530 
-2542 TNVKTPGFTLNN
+2542 
-2554 IDTDVSRVIVEVM
+2554 
-2567 HNGIKQEVPL
+2567 
-2577 VQTGGQWRFAPTS
+2577 
-2590 DWADGDY
+2590 
-2597 ILTVK
+2597 
-2602 VEDRAGNVKQS
+2602 
-2613 APLTVTVDT
+2613 
-2622 HIAIDRIELVND
+2622 
-2634 SGIPGDNLTNEA
+2634 
-2646 RPHFQ
+2646 
-2651 VTVPAD
+2651 
-2657 VNGVRLSIDGG
+2657 
-2668 KTWFD
+2668 
-2673 ATQSAT
+2673 
-2679 SGVWDYTWLTN
+2679 
-2690 VANGPHT
+2690 
-2697 LMVEASDKAGNKT
+2697 
-2710 TQKLDF
+2710 
-2716 TIDTILSEPT
+2716 
-2726 ITLDSA
+2726 
-2732 DDSAAGDNITNV
+2732 
-2744 KMPGFTLGN
+2744 
-2753 IDADVTKVVVTV
+2753 
-2765 AHDGKNQQIELIKN
+2765 
-2779 GGVWRFTPGAA
+2779 
-2790 WTDGDYTL
+2790 
-2798 TVKVEDKA
+2798 
-2806 GNTNY
+2806 
-2811 SAPLTVT
+2811 
-2818 IDTQTSIDRIEL
+2818 
-2830 LNDTGIVGDNLTNE
+2830 
-2844 ARPQFHITVPTDV
+2844 
-2857 NSVQLSL
+2857 
-2864 DGGIN
+2864 
-2869 WVNATLTSDGVWEY
+2869 
-2883 IWPTD
+2883 
-2888 LVENTYTLTVKAT
+2888 
-2901 DVAGNTATETL
+2901 
-2912 NFIIDTTLSTPTITL
+2912 
-2927 DSADD
+2927 
-2932 SGTANDNKTNV
+2932 
-2943 KTPGFIIG
+2943 
-2951 GIDSDVTQVVVQ
+2951 
-2963 VMRDGHSEEVE
+2963 
-2974 LTQTNGQWR
+2974 
-2983 FVPGSAWTDGDYTL
+2983 
-2997 TVTVKDEA
+2997 
-3005 GNIRHSAPL
+3005 
-3014 TVTIDTQ
+3014 
-3021 ITIDHIELVNDSG
+3021 
-3034 IPDDNLTNNVRPHF
+3034 RPHF

-3174 ATKGAT
+3174 ATKDAT
-3180 GIWSVTPTGTW
+3180 GNWSVTPTGTW

-3200 RVEDDAGNVKYS
+3200 RVEDEAGNEKHS
-3212 APLTVTVDTQI
+3212 ASLTVTVDTQI
-3223 TIDVIELVNDNGI
+3223 TIDAIELVNDNGI
-3236 PGDNLTNDVRPHFR
+3236 PGDNMTNDAHPQFR
-3250 VTVPGDVNEVR
+3250 VTVPGDVNEVS
-3261 LSIDGGNTW
+3261 LSIDGGVTW
-3270 VRATQG
+3270 VKATQSATPG
-3276 TAGIWDY
+3276 VWNY
-3283 TWPKDVTDGLH
+3283 TWPGTVPDG
-3294 TLTVEATDKAGNKTT
+3294 D
-3309 QTLDFTIDTRLSTP
+3309 
-3323 TIAMDSRDDTGAI
+3323 
-3336 GDHITSVKRPGF
+3336 
-3348 TIGNIDADA
+3348 
-3357 HSVILRITQG
+3357 
-3367 GNSQEVTLTQVGGQ
+3367 
-3381 WRFTPDADWADGSY
+3381 Y
-3395 TLTVEVTDNAGNV
+3395 TLNVKATDNAGN
-3408 RQSTPLVVTV
+3408 TVTE
-3418 DTQTSI
+3418 
-3424 TDITLVND
+3424 TL
-3432 HGVPD
+3432 HF
-3437 DNLTNSTRPQ
+3437 T
-3447 FEITVPA
+3447 
-3454 DVNSVQ
+3454 
-3460 LSIDGGAN
+3460 
-3468 WVSAT
+3468 
-3473 QGIEGVWGYTWPTDM
+3473 
-3488 GDGKHTLTVMVTDRA
+3488 
-3503 GNTATQTLEF
+3503 
-3513 FIDTRLSTPT
+3513 IDTTLSTPV
-3523 IALDSTDD
+3523 IVLDSADD
-3531 TGTPGDDMT
+3531 TGIQGDNMT
-3540 NRTRP
+3540 NRTQP
-3545 TFILQNI
+3545 TFNLQHI
-3552 DSDVINVTVSV
+3552 DDDAVRVTVSV
-3563 THNGTTTSFTATQ
+3563 EHGGVTTTFDATK
-3576 GAGGWS
+3576 GVGGWT
-3582 FTPPA
+3582 FTPPTS
-3587 PWGDGDYTL
+3587 WGAGDYTL
-3596 TVTVEDRAGNT
+3596 SVSVEDKAGNT
-3607 RPSTPLTVTV
+3607 SHSASLTVTV
-3617 DTQIAIDRIELVN
+3617 DTQIAINNIELVN
-3630 DSGVPGDNVTK
+3630 DSGIPDDNLTNN
-3641 HVRPQFQISVPDDV
+3641 VRPQFQISVPDDV

-3691 QHTLTVEV
+3691 QHTLIVEV
-3699 TDGAGNKMTETLNF
+3699 TDGAGNKMTGTLDF

-3734 NKNDNLTSVTQPV
+3734 NKNDNLTSVTQPI

-3841 LTNHDRPVFDIHQ
+3841 LTNHDRPVFDIRQ

-3958 VQVRVTLDGGAN
+3958 IQVRVTLDGGAN

-4003 EAGNI
+4003 QAGNI

-4186 LPDGQ
+4186 LPDGK

-4297 DIAGNTKTSAELRI
+4297 DIAGNTKTSAELQI

-4524 ESAVDNITSVTTPRF
+4524 ESAVDNITSVTKPRF

-4557 VSYSVTA
+4557 VSYPVTA

-4609 SVSVRMEPASDTGNS
+4609 SVSVRMEPASDTGSS

-4650 IVDDKSGREVLKQ
+4650 IVDDKSGREVLKH

-4723 DDQHEATSL
+4723 DDQYEATSL

-4738 FAEAF
+4738 LAEAF

-4826 TTNNKTPTLIGSTLP
+4826 TTNNKTPTLVGNTLP
-4841 NTIVSIYVDGVKVG
+4841 NAIVSIYVDGVKVG

-4967 DGNYELTF
+4967 DGNYVLTF

-5078 GNSQQKEI
+5078 GNSQQKDI

-5300 LITNHNKPVLVGTA
+5300 LITSHNKPVLVGTA

-5376 DTSTFIDNPAMVA
+5376 DTSTFIDNPVMMA

-5398 DSITSQTRPTF
+5398 DSITSQTRPAF
-5409 SIFGEM
+5409 SIYGEM

-5537 NEKGHWQMPVNPL
+5537 NDKGHWQMPVNPL

-5583 KVFTSEL
+5583 QVFTSEL

-5599 EWWSNSDLI
+5599 DWWSNSSTI
-5608 TMRGTGE
+5608 TMRGMGE

-5630 TAVVAATGRW
+5630 TAVVAANGQW
-5640 ELSTDKLPEGTY
+5640 ELSTDQLPEGKY
-5652 DISLVIEDSAGNRWE
+5652 DITLSIEDNAGNRKE
-5667 DVREIFID
+5667 EVHEIFID

-5707 ITDSEGNTYT
+5707 ITDSNGNTYT

-5759 EVPVIS
+5759 ETPVIS

-5780 RDKQPTFIIGNL
+5780 RDNQPTFIIGNL

-5861 EIALAAGEDN
+5861 EIALAAGEGN

-5879 TNHTQPKFTLQHIDA
+5879 TNHNHTQPKFTLQHIDA

-5929 NDGNYTL
+5929 NDGTYTL

-5947 QQSASLAV
+5947 LQSASLEV

-5992 SATHLRTEPSA
+5992 SATHLRTVPSA
-6003 AEESVVKVTAYSIT
+6003 AEESVVKETAYSIT

-6045 VNVSIMFEGEEFTL
+6045 VNVSVMFEGEEFTL

-6085 IDKDNDFLIKEKT
+6085 IDKDDDFLIKEKT

-6112 NVRGKTE
+6112 NARGKTE

>member
-299 TAPETLTDGTYN
+299 TAPETLTDGAYN

-424 SIITDTIAPEK
+424 SIITDTIPPEK

-632 PTVSLEDYVVLPN
+632 PTVSLEDFVVLPN

-1035 GISDDNLTNIVK
+1035 GIADDNLTNIVK

-1113 AIFDFTIDTTVS
+1113 AVFDFTIDTTVS

-1187 FIPGN
+1187 FTPGN

-1200 LTVKVEDKAGNTNYS
+1200 LTVKVEDKAGNTSYS

-1322 LSVPVIVLDSADD
+1322 LSVPVIVLNSADD
-1335 TGIQGD
+1335 TGVQGD
-1341 NMTNSTQPTFA
+1341 NMTNRTQPTFA

-1478 ATPGVWDYI
+1478 ATPGAWDYI

-1499 TVEATDEAGNKAT
+1499 TVEATDKAGNKTT
-1512 QTLDFT
+1512 QELDFT

-1710 TTQKLDFTIDTILS
+1710 TTQKLDFIIDTLLS

-2121 SEPTIVLDNTDDSG
+2121 SEPTIVLDSTDDSG
-2135 TKGDHLTNVNKPTF
+2135 TKGDNLTNVNKPTF

-2321 LSTPVIVLDSADD
+2321 LSVPVIVLNSADD
-2334 SGVHGDNMTNHTQP
+2334 TGVQGDNMTNSTQP

-2373 TFDATKDAGGWTFTP
+2373 TFDATKGVGGWSFTP

-2449 FQVTV
+2449 FQVKV

-2459 VVRLSID
+2459 
-2466 GGKTW
+2466 
-2471 FNATQSATPGV
+2471 
-2482 WDYIWPDDVADGGY
+2482 
-2496 TLTVEATDEA
+2496 E
-2506 GNKATQTLDFTIDT
+2506 
-2520 TLSVPTLSLD
+2520 
-2530 SADDSGIAGDNI
+2530 
-2542 TNVKTPGFTLNN
+2542 
-2554 IDTDVSRVIVEVM
+2554 
-2567 HNGIKQEVPL
+2567 
-2577 VQTGGQWRFAPTS
+2577 
-2590 DWADGDY
+2590 
-2597 ILTVK
+2597 
-2602 VEDRAGNVKQS
+2602 
-2613 APLTVTVDT
+2613 
-2622 HIAIDRIELVND
+2622 
-2634 SGIPGDNLTNEA
+2634 
-2646 RPHFQ
+2646 
-2651 VTVPAD
+2651 
-2657 VNGVRLSIDGG
+2657 
-2668 KTWFD
+2668 
-2673 ATQSAT
+2673 
-2679 SGVWDYTWLTN
+2679 
-2690 VANGPHT
+2690 
-2697 LMVEASDKAGNKT
+2697 
-2710 TQKLDF
+2710 
-2716 TIDTILSEPT
+2716 
-2726 ITLDSA
+2726 
-2732 DDSAAGDNITNV
+2732 
-2744 KMPGFTLGN
+2744 
-2753 IDADVTKVVVTV
+2753 
-2765 AHDGKNQQIELIKN
+2765 
-2779 GGVWRFTPGAA
+2779 
-2790 WTDGDYTL
+2790 
-2798 TVKVEDKA
+2798 
-2806 GNTNY
+2806 
-2811 SAPLTVT
+2811 
-2818 IDTQTSIDRIEL
+2818 
-2830 LNDTGIVGDNLTNE
+2830 
-2844 ARPQFHITVPTDV
+2844 
-2857 NSVQLSL
+2857 
-2864 DGGIN
+2864 
-2869 WVNATLTSDGVWEY
+2869 
-2883 IWPTD
+2883 
-2888 LVENTYTLTVKAT
+2888 
-2901 DVAGNTATETL
+2901 
-2912 NFIIDTTLSTPTITL
+2912 
-2927 DSADD
+2927 
-2932 SGTANDNKTNV
+2932 
-2943 KTPGFIIG
+2943 
-2951 GIDSDVTQVVVQ
+2951 
-2963 VMRDGHSEEVE
+2963 
-2974 LTQTNGQWR
+2974 
-2983 FVPGSAWTDGDYTL
+2983 
-2997 TVTVKDEA
+2997 
-3005 GNIRHSAPL
+3005 
-3014 TVTIDTQ
+3014 
-3021 ITIDHIELVNDSG
+3021 
-3034 IPDDNLTNNVRPHF
+3034 
-3048 QVTVPTDVN
+3048 
-3057 VVRLS
+3057 VRLS

-3103 AGNKTTQQLD
+3103 AGNQTTQKLD

-3118 LLSEPTIVLD
+3118 MLSEPTIVLD
-3128 NTDDSG
+3128 STDDSG
-3134 TKGDNLTNVNKPTF
+3134 TKGDNLTNANKPTF
-3148 LLGNIDA
+3148 ILGNIDA
-3155 DARYVTVEVQHGGT
+3155 DARYVTVEVQYGGT

-3323 TIAMDSRDDTGAI
+3323 TITMDSRDDTGAI

-3348 TIGNIDADA
+3348 TIGNIDSDA
-3357 HSVILRITQG
+3357 QSVILRITQG

-3408 RQSTPLVVTV
+3408 RQSTPLIVTV

-3468 WVSAT
+3468 WVSAA

-3617 DTQIAIDRIELVN
+3617 DTQIAIDHIELVN

-3713 TIDITLLT
+3713 TIDITLMT

-3841 LTNHDRPVFDIHQ
+3841 LTNHDRPVFDIRQ

-4297 DIAGNTKTSAELRI
+4297 DIAGNTKTSAELKI

-4524 ESAVDNITSVTTPRF
+4524 ESAVDNITSVTKPRF

-4557 VSYSVTA
+4557 VSYPVTA

-4826 TTNNKTPTLIGSTLP
+4826 TTNNKTPTLVGNTLP
-4841 NTIVSIYVDGVKVG
+4841 NAIVSIYVDGVKVG

-4967 DGNYELTF
+4967 DGNYVLTF

-5028 TAEAGSTLTIRNPQG
+5028 TAEAGSTLTIRSPQG

-5078 GNSQQKEI
+5078 GNSQQKDI

-5340 SYQFDNALKDGE
+5340 SYQFDNVLKDGE

-5409 SIFGEM
+5409 SISGEM

-5583 KVFTSEL
+5583 QVFTSEL

-5599 EWWSNSDLI
+5599 DWWSNSSTI
-5608 TMRGTGE
+5608 TMRGMGE

-5630 TAVVAATGRW
+5630 TAVVAANGQW
-5640 ELSTDKLPEGTY
+5640 ELSTDQLPEGKY
-5652 DISLVIEDSAGNRWE
+5652 DITLSIEDNAGNRKE
-5667 DVREIFID
+5667 EVHEIFID

-5707 ITDSEGNTYT
+5707 ITDSNGSTYT

-5753 PLDIMK
+5753 SLDIMK

-5871 GASDSDNV
+5871 GVSDSDNV

-5908 TDIYQATQGA
+5908 TDTYQATQGA

-5929 NDGNYTL
+5929 NDGTYTL

-5992 SATHLRTEPSA
+5992 SATHLRTVPSA
-6003 AEESVVKVTAYSIT
+6003 AEESVVKETAYSIT

-6112 NVRGKTE
+6112 NARGKTE

>member
-1 MGNKSIQK
+1 
-9 FFADQNSVIDLSSLG
+9 
-24 NAKGAKV
+24 V

-38 NITTPRGSVII
+38 NITTPHGSVII

-536 EIETTND
+536 EIETTDD

-595 SDSVEGINNL
+595 SDSVEGVNNL

-623 VIDTIAPVP
+623 VIDTVAPVP
-632 PTVSLEDYVVLPN
+632 PTVSLEDFVVLPN

-695 LQGAYDIEIISQDAA
+695 LQGSYDIEIISQDAA

-1035 GISDDNLTNIVK
+1035 GIADDNLTNIVK

-1113 AIFDFTIDTTVS
+1113 AVFDFTIDTTVS

-1187 FIPGN
+1187 FTPGN

-1200 LTVKVEDKAGNTNYS
+1200 LTVKVEDKAGNTSYS

-1378 TKGTGGWTFTPPT
+1378 TKGTGGWSFTPT
-1391 SWADGDYTLSVS
+1391 GAWADGDYTLSVS

-1437 IPDDN
+1437 IPNDN

-1478 ATPGVWDYI
+1478 ATPGAWDYI

-1499 TVEATDEAGNKAT
+1499 TVEATDKAGNKTT
-1512 QTLDFT
+1512 QELDFT

-2121 SEPTIVLDNTDDSG
+2121 SEPTIVLDSTDDSG

-2321 LSTPVIVLDSADD
+2321 LSVPVIVLNSADD
-2334 SGVHGDNMTNHTQP
+2334 TGVQGDNMTNSTQP

-2373 TFDATKDAGGWTFTP
+2373 TFDATKGVGGWSFTP

-2449 FQVTV
+2449 FQVKV

-2459 VVRLSID
+2459 
-2466 GGKTW
+2466 
-2471 FNATQSATPGV
+2471 
-2482 WDYIWPDDVADGGY
+2482 
-2496 TLTVEATDEA
+2496 E
-2506 GNKATQTLDFTIDT
+2506 
-2520 TLSVPTLSLD
+2520 
-2530 SADDSGIAGDNI
+2530 
-2542 TNVKTPGFTLNN
+2542 
-2554 IDTDVSRVIVEVM
+2554 
-2567 HNGIKQEVPL
+2567 
-2577 VQTGGQWRFAPTS
+2577 
-2590 DWADGDY
+2590 
-2597 ILTVK
+2597 
-2602 VEDRAGNVKQS
+2602 
-2613 APLTVTVDT
+2613 
-2622 HIAIDRIELVND
+2622 
-2634 SGIPGDNLTNEA
+2634 
-2646 RPHFQ
+2646 
-2651 VTVPAD
+2651 
-2657 VNGVRLSIDGG
+2657 
-2668 KTWFD
+2668 
-2673 ATQSAT
+2673 
-2679 SGVWDYTWLTN
+2679 
-2690 VANGPHT
+2690 
-2697 LMVEASDKAGNKT
+2697 
-2710 TQKLDF
+2710 
-2716 TIDTILSEPT
+2716 
-2726 ITLDSA
+2726 
-2732 DDSAAGDNITNV
+2732 
-2744 KMPGFTLGN
+2744 
-2753 IDADVTKVVVTV
+2753 
-2765 AHDGKNQQIELIKN
+2765 
-2779 GGVWRFTPGAA
+2779 
-2790 WTDGDYTL
+2790 
-2798 TVKVEDKA
+2798 
-2806 GNTNY
+2806 
-2811 SAPLTVT
+2811 
-2818 IDTQTSIDRIEL
+2818 
-2830 LNDTGIVGDNLTNE
+2830 
-2844 ARPQFHITVPTDV
+2844 
-2857 NSVQLSL
+2857 
-2864 DGGIN
+2864 
-2869 WVNATLTSDGVWEY
+2869 
-2883 IWPTD
+2883 
-2888 LVENTYTLTVKAT
+2888 
-2901 DVAGNTATETL
+2901 
-2912 NFIIDTTLSTPTITL
+2912 
-2927 DSADD
+2927 
-2932 SGTANDNKTNV
+2932 
-2943 KTPGFIIG
+2943 
-2951 GIDSDVTQVVVQ
+2951 
-2963 VMRDGHSEEVE
+2963 
-2974 LTQTNGQWR
+2974 
-2983 FVPGSAWTDGDYTL
+2983 
-2997 TVTVKDEA
+2997 
-3005 GNIRHSAPL
+3005 
-3014 TVTIDTQ
+3014 
-3021 ITIDHIELVNDSG
+3021 
-3034 IPDDNLTNNVRPHF
+3034 
-3048 QVTVPTDVN
+3048 
-3057 VVRLS
+3057 VRLS

-3103 AGNKTTQQLD
+3103 AGNQTTQKLD

-3118 LLSEPTIVLD
+3118 MLSEPTIVLD
-3128 NTDDSG
+3128 STDDSG
-3134 TKGDNLTNVNKPTF
+3134 TKGDNLTNANKPTF
-3148 LLGNIDA
+3148 ILGNIDA
-3155 DARYVTVEVQHGGT
+3155 DARYVTVEVQYGGT

-3395 TLTVEVTDNAGNV
+3395 TLTVEVQDNAGNV

-3523 IALDSTDD
+3523 IELDSTDD

-3713 TIDITLLT
+3713 TIDITLMT

-3841 LTNHDRPVFDIHQ
+3841 LTNHDRPVFDIRQ

-4297 DIAGNTKTSAELRI
+4297 DIAGNTKTSAELKI

-4524 ESAVDNITSVTTPRF
+4524 ESAVDNITSVTKPRF

-4557 VSYSVTA
+4557 VSYPVTA

-4826 TTNNKTPTLIGSTLP
+4826 TTNNKTPTLVGNTLP
-4841 NTIVSIYVDGVKVG
+4841 NAIVSIYVDGVKVG

-4967 DGNYELTF
+4967 DGNYVLTF

-5028 TAEAGSTLTIRNPQG
+5028 TAEAGSTLTIRSPQG

-5078 GNSQQKEI
+5078 GNSQQKDI

-5409 SIFGEM
+5409 SISGEM

-5583 KVFTSEL
+5583 QVFTSEL

-5599 EWWSNSDLI
+5599 DWWSNSSTI
-5608 TMRGTGE
+5608 TMRGMGE

-5630 TAVVAATGRW
+5630 TAVVAANGQW
-5640 ELSTDKLPEGTY
+5640 ELSTDQLPEGKY
-5652 DISLVIEDSAGNRWE
+5652 DITLSIEDNAGNRKE
-5667 DVREIFID
+5667 EVHEIFID

-5707 ITDSEGNTYT
+5707 ITDSNGNTYT

-5819 FTPGTPLAD
+5819 FTPGTPLTD

-5929 NDGNYTL
+5929 NDGTYTL

-5992 SATHLRTEPSA
+5992 SATHLRTVPSA
-6003 AEESVVKVTAYSIT
+6003 AEESVVKETAYSIT

-6045 VNVSIMFEGEEFTL
+6045 VNVSVMFEGEEFTL

>member
-246 AAESN
+246 ATESN

-623 VIDTIAPVP
+623 VIDTVAPVP
-632 PTVSLEDYVVLPN
+632 PTVSLEDFVVLPN

-732 ELDASD
+732 ELDAND

-1035 GISDDNLTNIVK
+1035 GVSDDNLTNIVK

-1065 DAMSDTQIG
+1065 DAASDTQIG

-1113 AIFDFTIDTTVS
+1113 AVFDFTIDTTVS

-1200 LTVKVEDKAGNTNYS
+1200 LTVKVEDKAGNTSYS

-1378 TKGTGGWTFTPPT
+1378 TKGTGGWSFTPT
-1391 SWADGDYTLSVS
+1391 GAWADGDYTLSVS

-1437 IPDDN
+1437 IPNDN

-1478 ATPGVWDYI
+1478 ATPGAWDYI

-1499 TVEATDEAGNKAT
+1499 TVEATDKAGNKTT
-1512 QTLDFT
+1512 QELDFT

-1971 EEVELTQTNG
+1971 EEVELTQANG

-2121 SEPTIVLDNTDDSG
+2121 SEPTIVLDSTDDSG
-2135 TKGDHLTNVNKPTF
+2135 TKGDNLTNVNKPTF

-2321 LSTPVIVLDSADD
+2321 LSVPVIVLNSADD
-2334 SGVHGDNMTNHTQP
+2334 TGVQGDNMTNSTQP

-2373 TFDATKDAGGWTFTP
+2373 TFDATKGTGGWSFTP

-2449 FQVTV
+2449 FQVKV
-2454 PTDVN
+2454 PMDVN
-2459 VVRLSID
+2459 
-2466 GGKTW
+2466 
-2471 FNATQSATPGV
+2471 
-2482 WDYIWPDDVADGGY
+2482 
-2496 TLTVEATDEA
+2496 E
-2506 GNKATQTLDFTIDT
+2506 
-2520 TLSVPTLSLD
+2520 
-2530 SADDSGIAGDNI
+2530 
-2542 TNVKTPGFTLNN
+2542 
-2554 IDTDVSRVIVEVM
+2554 
-2567 HNGIKQEVPL
+2567 
-2577 VQTGGQWRFAPTS
+2577 
-2590 DWADGDY
+2590 
-2597 ILTVK
+2597 
-2602 VEDRAGNVKQS
+2602 
-2613 APLTVTVDT
+2613 
-2622 HIAIDRIELVND
+2622 
-2634 SGIPGDNLTNEA
+2634 
-2646 RPHFQ
+2646 
-2651 VTVPAD
+2651 
-2657 VNGVRLSIDGG
+2657 
-2668 KTWFD
+2668 
-2673 ATQSAT
+2673 
-2679 SGVWDYTWLTN
+2679 
-2690 VANGPHT
+2690 
-2697 LMVEASDKAGNKT
+2697 
-2710 TQKLDF
+2710 
-2716 TIDTILSEPT
+2716 
-2726 ITLDSA
+2726 
-2732 DDSAAGDNITNV
+2732 
-2744 KMPGFTLGN
+2744 
-2753 IDADVTKVVVTV
+2753 
-2765 AHDGKNQQIELIKN
+2765 
-2779 GGVWRFTPGAA
+2779 
-2790 WTDGDYTL
+2790 
-2798 TVKVEDKA
+2798 
-2806 GNTNY
+2806 
-2811 SAPLTVT
+2811 
-2818 IDTQTSIDRIEL
+2818 
-2830 LNDTGIVGDNLTNE
+2830 
-2844 ARPQFHITVPTDV
+2844 
-2857 NSVQLSL
+2857 
-2864 DGGIN
+2864 
-2869 WVNATLTSDGVWEY
+2869 
-2883 IWPTD
+2883 
-2888 LVENTYTLTVKAT
+2888 
-2901 DVAGNTATETL
+2901 
-2912 NFIIDTTLSTPTITL
+2912 
-2927 DSADD
+2927 
-2932 SGTANDNKTNV
+2932 
-2943 KTPGFIIG
+2943 
-2951 GIDSDVTQVVVQ
+2951 
-2963 VMRDGHSEEVE
+2963 
-2974 LTQTNGQWR
+2974 
-2983 FVPGSAWTDGDYTL
+2983 
-2997 TVTVKDEA
+2997 
-3005 GNIRHSAPL
+3005 
-3014 TVTIDTQ
+3014 
-3021 ITIDHIELVNDSG
+3021 
-3034 IPDDNLTNNVRPHF
+3034 
-3048 QVTVPTDVN
+3048 
-3057 VVRLS
+3057 VRLS

-3103 AGNKTTQQLD
+3103 AGNQTTQKLD

-3128 NTDDSG
+3128 STDDSG
-3134 TKGDNLTNVNKPTF
+3134 TKGDNLTNANKPTF
-3148 LLGNIDA
+3148 ILGNIDA
-3155 DARYVTVEVQHGGT
+3155 DARYVTVEVQYGGT

-3323 TIAMDSRDDTGAI
+3323 TITMDSRDDTGAI

-3348 TIGNIDADA
+3348 TIGNIDSDA
-3357 HSVILRITQG
+3357 QSVILRITQG

-3408 RQSTPLVVTV
+3408 RQSTPLIVTV

-3468 WVSAT
+3468 WVSAA

-3617 DTQIAIDRIELVN
+3617 DTQIAIDHIELVN

-3713 TIDITLLT
+3713 TIDITLMT

-3841 LTNHDRPVFDIHQ
+3841 LTNHDRPVFDIRQ

-4250 NVDNDVSH
+4250 NVDNDVSY

-4524 ESAVDNITSVTTPRF
+4524 ESAVDNITSVTKPRF

-4557 VSYSVTA
+4557 VSYPVTA

-4826 TTNNKTPTLIGSTLP
+4826 TTNNKTPTLVGNTLP
-4841 NTIVSIYVDGVKVG
+4841 NAIVSIYVDGVKVG

-4967 DGNYELTF
+4967 DGNYVLTF

-5300 LITNHNKPVLVGTA
+5300 LITSHNKPVLVGTA

-5376 DTSTFIDNPAMVA
+5376 DTSTFIDNPVMMA

-5398 DSITSQTRPTF
+5398 DSITSQTRPAF
-5409 SIFGEM
+5409 SIYGEM

-5473 IDTFNTTPVAID
+5473 IDTLNTTPVAID

-5537 NEKGHWQMPVNPL
+5537 NDKGHWQMPVNPL

-5583 KVFTSEL
+5583 QVFTSEL

-5599 EWWSNSDLI
+5599 DWWSNSSTI
-5608 TMRGTGE
+5608 TMRGMGE

-5630 TAVVAATGRW
+5630 TAVVAANGQW
-5640 ELSTDKLPEGTY
+5640 ELSTDQLPEGKY
-5652 DISLVIEDSAGNRWE
+5652 DITLSIEDNAGNRKE
-5667 DVREIFID
+5667 EVHEIFID

-5707 ITDSEGNTYT
+5707 ITDSNGNTYT

-5753 PLDIMK
+5753 SLDIMK

-5871 GASDSDNV
+5871 GVSDSDNV

-5908 TDIYQATQGA
+5908 TDTYQATQGA

-5929 NDGNYTL
+5929 NDGTYTL

-5992 SATHLRTEPSA
+5992 SATHLRTVPSA
-6003 AEESVVKVTAYSIT
+6003 AEESVVKETAYSIT

-6112 NVRGKTE
+6112 NARGKTE

>member
-120 QLDDAE
+120 QLDEAE

-161 QIEEM
+161 QMEEM
-166 LQNFL
+166 LQEFL

-449 NDNITNSTLPT
+449 NDSITNSTLPT

-536 EIETTND
+536 EIETTDD

-595 SDSVEGINNL
+595 SDSVEGVNNL

-623 VIDTIAPVP
+623 VIDTVAPVP
-632 PTVSLEDYVVLPN
+632 PTVSLEDFVVLPN

-1035 GISDDNLTNIVK
+1035 GIADDNLTNIVK

-1113 AIFDFTIDTTVS
+1113 AVFDFTIDTTVS

-1187 FIPGN
+1187 FTPGN

-1378 TKGTGGWTFTPPT
+1378 TKGTGGWSFTPT
-1391 SWADGDYTLSVS
+1391 GAWADGDYTLSVS

-1437 IPDDN
+1437 IPNDN

-1478 ATPGVWDYI
+1478 ATPGAWDYI

-1499 TVEATDEAGNKAT
+1499 TVEATDKAGNKTT
-1512 QTLDFT
+1512 QELDFT

-1549 GFTLNNIDTDVSRVI
+1549 GFTLNNIDTDVSRVT

-1673 DATQSATS
+1673 DATQSATP

-1710 TTQKLDFTIDTILS
+1710 TTQKLDFIIDTMLS

-2022 ITIDHIELVND
+2022 IAIDHIELVND
-2033 SGIPDDNLTNNV
+2033 SGIPDDNLTN
-2045 RPHFQ
+2045 
-2050 VTVPT
+2050 
-2055 DVNVVRLSIDG
+2055 
-2066 GKTWFNATQS
+2066 
-2076 ATPGV
+2076 
-2081 WDYTWLADVGEGKH
+2081 
-2095 TLTVEATDKA
+2095 EA
-2105 GNKTT
+2105 
-2110 QQLDFIIDTLL
+2110 
-2121 SEPTIVLDNTDDSG
+2121 
-2135 TKGDHLTNVNKPTF
+2135 
-2149 LLGNIDADAR
+2149 
-2159 YVTVEVQHG
+2159 
-2168 GTKEVLT
+2168 
-2175 ATKDATGNWS
+2175 
-2185 VTPTGTWADGDYTL
+2185 
-2199 TVRVEDEAG
+2199 
-2208 NEKHSASLTVTVD
+2208 
-2221 TQITIDVIELV
+2221 
-2232 NDNGIPGDNM
+2232 
-2242 TNDAHPQFR
+2242 
-2251 VTVPGDVNEVSLS
+2251 
-2264 IDGGVTWVKATQS
+2264 
-2277 ATPGVWN
+2277 
-2284 YTWPGTVPDGDYT
+2284 
-2297 LNVKATDNAGNTVTE
+2297 
-2312 TLHFTIDTT
+2312 
-2321 LSTPVIVLDSADD
+2321 
-2334 SGVHGDNMTNHTQP
+2334 
-2348 TFALQH
+2348 
-2354 IDDDAVRVTVS
+2354 
-2365 VEHGGVTT
+2365 
-2373 TFDATKDAGGWTFTP
+2373 
-2388 TGAWADGDYTLSVSV
+2388 
-2403 EDKAGNTSHSA
+2403 
-2414 SLTVTVDTQIAIN
+2414 
-2427 NIELVNDSGIPDDN
+2427 
-2441 LTNNVRPH
+2441 
-2449 FQVTV
+2449 
-2454 PTDVN
+2454 
-2459 VVRLSID
+2459 
-2466 GGKTW
+2466 
-2471 FNATQSATPGV
+2471 
-2482 WDYIWPDDVADGGY
+2482 
-2496 TLTVEATDEA
+2496 
-2506 GNKATQTLDFTIDT
+2506 
-2520 TLSVPTLSLD
+2520 
-2530 SADDSGIAGDNI
+2530 
-2542 TNVKTPGFTLNN
+2542 
-2554 IDTDVSRVIVEVM
+2554 
-2567 HNGIKQEVPL
+2567 
-2577 VQTGGQWRFAPTS
+2577 
-2590 DWADGDY
+2590 
-2597 ILTVK
+2597 
-2602 VEDRAGNVKQS
+2602 
-2613 APLTVTVDT
+2613 
-2622 HIAIDRIELVND
+2622 
-2634 SGIPGDNLTNEA
+2634 
-2646 RPHFQ
+2646 
-2651 VTVPAD
+2651 
-2657 VNGVRLSIDGG
+2657 
-2668 KTWFD
+2668 
-2673 ATQSAT
+2673 
-2679 SGVWDYTWLTN
+2679 
-2690 VANGPHT
+2690 
-2697 LMVEASDKAGNKT
+2697 
-2710 TQKLDF
+2710 
-2716 TIDTILSEPT
+2716 
-2726 ITLDSA
+2726 
-2732 DDSAAGDNITNV
+2732 
-2744 KMPGFTLGN
+2744 
-2753 IDADVTKVVVTV
+2753 
-2765 AHDGKNQQIELIKN
+2765 
-2779 GGVWRFTPGAA
+2779 
-2790 WTDGDYTL
+2790 
-2798 TVKVEDKA
+2798 
-2806 GNTNY
+2806 
-2811 SAPLTVT
+2811 
-2818 IDTQTSIDRIEL
+2818 
-2830 LNDTGIVGDNLTNE
+2830 
-2844 ARPQFHITVPTDV
+2844 
-2857 NSVQLSL
+2857 
-2864 DGGIN
+2864 
-2869 WVNATLTSDGVWEY
+2869 
-2883 IWPTD
+2883 
-2888 LVENTYTLTVKAT
+2888 
-2901 DVAGNTATETL
+2901 
-2912 NFIIDTTLSTPTITL
+2912 
-2927 DSADD
+2927 
-2932 SGTANDNKTNV
+2932 
-2943 KTPGFIIG
+2943 
-2951 GIDSDVTQVVVQ
+2951 
-2963 VMRDGHSEEVE
+2963 
-2974 LTQTNGQWR
+2974 
-2983 FVPGSAWTDGDYTL
+2983 
-2997 TVTVKDEA
+2997 
-3005 GNIRHSAPL
+3005 
-3014 TVTIDTQ
+3014 
-3021 ITIDHIELVNDSG
+3021 
-3034 IPDDNLTNNVRPHF
+3034 RPHF

-3174 ATKGAT
+3174 ATKDATGNWSVTPTGTWADGDYTLTVRVEDEAGNEKHSASLTVTVDTQITIDAIELVNDNGIPGDNMTNDAHPQFRVTVPGDVNEVSLSIDGGVTWVKATQSATPGVWNYTWPGTVPDGDYTLNVKATDNAGNTVTETLHFTIDTTLSTPVIVLDSADDTGIQGDNMTNRTQPTFNLQHIDDDAVRVTVSVEHGGVTTTFDATKGVGGWTFTPPISWGAGDYTLSVSVEDKAGNTSHSASLTVTVDTQIAINNIELVNDSGIPDDNLTNNVRPQFQVKVPTDVNEVRLSIDGGKTWFNATQSATPGVWDYTWLADVGEGKHTLTVEATDKAGNQTTQKLDFIIDTLLSEPTIVLDSTDDSGTKGDNLTNANKPTFLLGNIDADARYVTVEVQHGSTKEVLTATKGAT

-3200 RVEDDAGNVKYS
+3200 RVEDEAGNVKYS

-3223 TIDVIELVNDNGI
+3223 TIDAIELVNDNGI

-3323 TIAMDSRDDTGAI
+3323 TITMDSRDDTGAI

-3348 TIGNIDADA
+3348 TIGNIDSDA
-3357 HSVILRITQG
+3357 QSVILRITQG

-3408 RQSTPLVVTV
+3408 RQSTPLIVTV

-3468 WVSAT
+3468 WVSAA

-3488 GDGKHTLTVMVTDRA
+3488 GDGKHILTVMVTDRA

-3617 DTQIAIDRIELVN
+3617 DTQIAIDHIELVN

-3691 QHTLTVEV
+3691 QHTLIVEV
-3699 TDGAGNKMTETLNF
+3699 TDGAGNKMTGTLDF

-3734 NKNDNLTSVTQPV
+3734 NKNDNLTSVTQPI

-3841 LTNHDRPVFDIHQ
+3841 LTNHDRPVFDIRQ

-3958 VQVRVTLDGGAN
+3958 IQVRVTLDGGAN

-4003 EAGNI
+4003 QAGNI

-4186 LPDGQ
+4186 LPDGK

-4297 DIAGNTKTSAELRI
+4297 DIAGNTKTSAELQI

-4524 ESAVDNITSVTTPRF
+4524 ESAVDNITSVTKPRF

-4557 VSYSVTA
+4557 VSYPVTA

-4609 SVSVRMEPASDTGNS
+4609 SVSVRMEPASDTGSS

-4650 IVDDKSGREVLKQ
+4650 IVDDKSGREVLKH

-4723 DDQHEATSL
+4723 DDQYEATSL

-4738 FAEAF
+4738 LAEAF

-4826 TTNNKTPTLIGSTLP
+4826 TTNNKTPTLVGNTLP
-4841 NTIVSIYVDGVKVG
+4841 NAIVSIYVDGVKVG

-4967 DGNYELTF
+4967 DGNYVLTF

-5078 GNSQQKEI
+5078 GNSQQKDI

-5300 LITNHNKPVLVGTA
+5300 LITSHNKPVLVGTA

-5376 DTSTFIDNPAMVA
+5376 DTSTFIDNPVMMA

-5398 DSITSQTRPTF
+5398 DSITSQTRPAF
-5409 SIFGEM
+5409 SIYGEM

-5537 NEKGHWQMPVNPL
+5537 NDKGHWQMPVNPL

-5583 KVFTSEL
+5583 QVFTSEL

-5599 EWWSNSDLI
+5599 DWWSNSSTI
-5608 TMRGTGE
+5608 TMRGMGE

-5630 TAVVAATGRW
+5630 TAVVAANGQW
-5640 ELSTDKLPEGTY
+5640 ELSTDQLPEGKY
-5652 DISLVIEDSAGNRWE
+5652 DITLSIEDNAGNRKE
-5667 DVREIFID
+5667 EVHEIFID

-5707 ITDSEGNTYT
+5707 ITDSNGNTYT

-5759 EVPVIS
+5759 ETPVIS

-5780 RDKQPTFIIGNL
+5780 RDNQPTFIIGNL

-5861 EIALAAGEDN
+5861 EIALAAGEGN

-5879 TNHTQPKFTLQHIDA
+5879 TNHNHTQPKFTLQHIDA

-5929 NDGNYTL
+5929 NDGTYTL

-5947 QQSASLAV
+5947 LQSASLEV

-5992 SATHLRTEPSA
+5992 SATHLRTVPSA
-6003 AEESVVKVTAYSIT
+6003 AEESVVKETAYSIT

-6045 VNVSIMFEGEEFTL
+6045 VNVSVMFEGEEFTL

-6085 IDKDNDFLIKEKT
+6085 IDKDDDFLIKEKT

-6112 NVRGKTE
+6112 NARGKTE

>member
-120 QLDDAE
+120 QLDEAE

-161 QIEEM
+161 QMEEM
-166 LQNFL
+166 LQEFL

-449 NDNITNSTLPT
+449 NDSITNSTLPT

-536 EIETTND
+536 EIETTDD

-595 SDSVEGINNL
+595 SDSVEGVNNL

-623 VIDTIAPVP
+623 VIDTVAPVP
-632 PTVSLEDYVVLPN
+632 PTVSLEDFVVLPN

-661 EPKSTILLMRDGKL
+661 EPKSTILLMRDDKL

-1035 GISDDNLTNIVK
+1035 GIADDNLTNIVK

-1113 AIFDFTIDTTVS
+1113 AVFDFTIDTTVS

-1187 FIPGN
+1187 FTPGN

-1378 TKGTGGWTFTPPT
+1378 TKGTGGWSFTPT
-1391 SWADGDYTLSVS
+1391 GAWADGDYTLSVS

-1437 IPDDN
+1437 IPNDN

-1478 ATPGVWDYI
+1478 ATPGAWDYI

-1499 TVEATDEAGNKAT
+1499 TVEATDKAGNKTT
-1512 QTLDFT
+1512 QELDFT

-1549 GFTLNNIDTDVSRVI
+1549 GFTLNNIDTDVSRVT

-1673 DATQSATS
+1673 DATQSATP

-1710 TTQKLDFTIDTILS
+1710 TTQKLDFIIDTMLS

-2022 ITIDHIELVND
+2022 IAIDHIELVND
-2033 SGIPDDNLTNNV
+2033 SGIPDDNLTN
-2045 RPHFQ
+2045 
-2050 VTVPT
+2050 
-2055 DVNVVRLSIDG
+2055 
-2066 GKTWFNATQS
+2066 
-2076 ATPGV
+2076 
-2081 WDYTWLADVGEGKH
+2081 
-2095 TLTVEATDKA
+2095 EA
-2105 GNKTT
+2105 
-2110 QQLDFIIDTLL
+2110 
-2121 SEPTIVLDNTDDSG
+2121 
-2135 TKGDHLTNVNKPTF
+2135 
-2149 LLGNIDADAR
+2149 
-2159 YVTVEVQHG
+2159 
-2168 GTKEVLT
+2168 
-2175 ATKDATGNWS
+2175 
-2185 VTPTGTWADGDYTL
+2185 
-2199 TVRVEDEAG
+2199 
-2208 NEKHSASLTVTVD
+2208 
-2221 TQITIDVIELV
+2221 
-2232 NDNGIPGDNM
+2232 
-2242 TNDAHPQFR
+2242 
-2251 VTVPGDVNEVSLS
+2251 
-2264 IDGGVTWVKATQS
+2264 
-2277 ATPGVWN
+2277 
-2284 YTWPGTVPDGDYT
+2284 
-2297 LNVKATDNAGNTVTE
+2297 
-2312 TLHFTIDTT
+2312 
-2321 LSTPVIVLDSADD
+2321 
-2334 SGVHGDNMTNHTQP
+2334 
-2348 TFALQH
+2348 
-2354 IDDDAVRVTVS
+2354 
-2365 VEHGGVTT
+2365 
-2373 TFDATKDAGGWTFTP
+2373 
-2388 TGAWADGDYTLSVSV
+2388 
-2403 EDKAGNTSHSA
+2403 
-2414 SLTVTVDTQIAIN
+2414 
-2427 NIELVNDSGIPDDN
+2427 
-2441 LTNNVRPH
+2441 
-2449 FQVTV
+2449 
-2454 PTDVN
+2454 
-2459 VVRLSID
+2459 
-2466 GGKTW
+2466 
-2471 FNATQSATPGV
+2471 
-2482 WDYIWPDDVADGGY
+2482 
-2496 TLTVEATDEA
+2496 
-2506 GNKATQTLDFTIDT
+2506 
-2520 TLSVPTLSLD
+2520 
-2530 SADDSGIAGDNI
+2530 
-2542 TNVKTPGFTLNN
+2542 
-2554 IDTDVSRVIVEVM
+2554 
-2567 HNGIKQEVPL
+2567 
-2577 VQTGGQWRFAPTS
+2577 
-2590 DWADGDY
+2590 
-2597 ILTVK
+2597 
-2602 VEDRAGNVKQS
+2602 
-2613 APLTVTVDT
+2613 
-2622 HIAIDRIELVND
+2622 
-2634 SGIPGDNLTNEA
+2634 
-2646 RPHFQ
+2646 
-2651 VTVPAD
+2651 
-2657 VNGVRLSIDGG
+2657 
-2668 KTWFD
+2668 
-2673 ATQSAT
+2673 
-2679 SGVWDYTWLTN
+2679 
-2690 VANGPHT
+2690 
-2697 LMVEASDKAGNKT
+2697 
-2710 TQKLDF
+2710 
-2716 TIDTILSEPT
+2716 
-2726 ITLDSA
+2726 
-2732 DDSAAGDNITNV
+2732 
-2744 KMPGFTLGN
+2744 
-2753 IDADVTKVVVTV
+2753 
-2765 AHDGKNQQIELIKN
+2765 
-2779 GGVWRFTPGAA
+2779 
-2790 WTDGDYTL
+2790 
-2798 TVKVEDKA
+2798 
-2806 GNTNY
+2806 
-2811 SAPLTVT
+2811 
-2818 IDTQTSIDRIEL
+2818 
-2830 LNDTGIVGDNLTNE
+2830 
-2844 ARPQFHITVPTDV
+2844 
-2857 NSVQLSL
+2857 
-2864 DGGIN
+2864 
-2869 WVNATLTSDGVWEY
+2869 
-2883 IWPTD
+2883 
-2888 LVENTYTLTVKAT
+2888 
-2901 DVAGNTATETL
+2901 
-2912 NFIIDTTLSTPTITL
+2912 
-2927 DSADD
+2927 
-2932 SGTANDNKTNV
+2932 
-2943 KTPGFIIG
+2943 
-2951 GIDSDVTQVVVQ
+2951 
-2963 VMRDGHSEEVE
+2963 
-2974 LTQTNGQWR
+2974 
-2983 FVPGSAWTDGDYTL
+2983 
-2997 TVTVKDEA
+2997 
-3005 GNIRHSAPL
+3005 
-3014 TVTIDTQ
+3014 
-3021 ITIDHIELVNDSG
+3021 
-3034 IPDDNLTNNVRPHF
+3034 RPHF

-3174 ATKGAT
+3174 ATKDATGNWSVTPTGTWADGDYTLTVRVEDEAGNEKHSASLTVTVDTQITIDAIELVNDNGIPGDNMTNDAHPQFRVTVPGDVNEVSLSIDGGVTWVKATQSATPGVWNYTWPGTVPDGDYTLNVKATDNAGNTVTETLHFTIDTTLSTPVIVLDSADDTGIQGDNMTNRTQPTFNLQHIDDDAVRVTVSVEHGGVTTTFDATKGVGGWTFTPPTSWGAGDYTLSVSVEDKAGNTSHSASLTVTVDTQIAINNIELVNDSGIPDDNLTNNVRPQFQVKVPTDVNEVRLSIDGGKTWFNATQSATPGVWDYTWLADVGEGKHTLTVEATDKAGNQTTQKLDFIIDTLLSEPTIVLDSTDDSGTKGDNLTNANKPTFLLGNIDADARYVTVEVQHGSTKEVLTATKGAT

-3200 RVEDDAGNVKYS
+3200 RVEDEAGNVKYS

-3223 TIDVIELVNDNGI
+3223 TIDAIELVNDNGI

-3323 TIAMDSRDDTGAI
+3323 TITMDSRDDTGAI

-3348 TIGNIDADA
+3348 TIGNIDSDA
-3357 HSVILRITQG
+3357 QSVILRITQG

-3408 RQSTPLVVTV
+3408 RQSTPLIVTV

-3468 WVSAT
+3468 WVSAA

-3488 GDGKHTLTVMVTDRA
+3488 GDGKHILTVMVTDRA

-3617 DTQIAIDRIELVN
+3617 DTQIAIDHIELVN

-3691 QHTLTVEV
+3691 QHTLIVEV
-3699 TDGAGNKMTETLNF
+3699 TDGAGNKMTGTLDF

-3734 NKNDNLTSVTQPV
+3734 NKNDNLTSVTQPI

-3841 LTNHDRPVFDIHQ
+3841 LTNHDRPVFDIRQ

-3958 VQVRVTLDGGAN
+3958 IQVRVTLDGGAN

-4003 EAGNI
+4003 QAGNI

-4186 LPDGQ
+4186 LPDGK

-4297 DIAGNTKTSAELRI
+4297 DIAGNTKTSAELQI

-4524 ESAVDNITSVTTPRF
+4524 ESAVDNITSVTKPRF

-4557 VSYSVTA
+4557 VSYPVTA

-4609 SVSVRMEPASDTGNS
+4609 SVSVRMEPASDTGSS

-4650 IVDDKSGREVLKQ
+4650 IVDDKSGREVLKH

-4723 DDQHEATSL
+4723 DDQYEATSL

-4738 FAEAF
+4738 LAEAF

-4826 TTNNKTPTLIGSTLP
+4826 TTNNKTPTLVGNTLP
-4841 NTIVSIYVDGVKVG
+4841 NAIVSIYVDGVKVG

-4967 DGNYELTF
+4967 DGNYVLTF

-5078 GNSQQKEI
+5078 GNSQQKDI

-5300 LITNHNKPVLVGTA
+5300 LITSHNKPVLVGTA

-5376 DTSTFIDNPAMVA
+5376 DTSTFIDNPVMMA

-5398 DSITSQTRPTF
+5398 DSITSQTRPAF
-5409 SIFGEM
+5409 SIYGEM

-5537 NEKGHWQMPVNPL
+5537 NDKGHWQMPVNPL

-5583 KVFTSEL
+5583 QVFTSEL

-5599 EWWSNSDLI
+5599 DWWSNSSTI
-5608 TMRGTGE
+5608 TMRGMGE

-5630 TAVVAATGRW
+5630 TAVVAANGQW
-5640 ELSTDKLPEGTY
+5640 ELSTDQLPEGKY
-5652 DISLVIEDSAGNRWE
+5652 DITLSIEDNAGNRKE
-5667 DVREIFID
+5667 EVHEIFID

-5707 ITDSEGNTYT
+5707 ITDSNGNTYT

-5759 EVPVIS
+5759 ETPVIS

-5780 RDKQPTFIIGNL
+5780 RDNQPTFIIGNL

-5861 EIALAAGEDN
+5861 EIALAAGEGN

-5879 TNHTQPKFTLQHIDA
+5879 TNHNHTQPKFTLQHIDA

-5929 NDGNYTL
+5929 NDGTYTL

-5947 QQSASLAV
+5947 LQSASLEV

-5992 SATHLRTEPSA
+5992 SATHLRTVPSA
-6003 AEESVVKVTAYSIT
+6003 AEESVVKETAYSIT

-6045 VNVSIMFEGEEFTL
+6045 VNVSVMFEGEEFTL

-6085 IDKDNDFLIKEKT
+6085 IDKDDDFLIKEKT

-6112 NVRGKTE
+6112 NARGKTE

>member
-1 MGNKSIQK
+1 
-9 FFADQNSVIDLSSLG
+9 
-24 NAKGAKV
+24 KGAKV

-449 NDNITNSTLPT
+449 NDDITNSTLPT

-1035 GISDDNLTNIVK
+1035 GIADDNLTNIVK

-1065 DAMSDTQIG
+1065 DAASDTQIG

-1113 AIFDFTIDTTVS
+1113 AVFDFTIDTTVS

-1378 TKGTGGWTFTPPT
+1378 TKGTGGWSFTPT
-1391 SWADGDYTLSVS
+1391 GAWADGDYTLSVS

-1478 ATPGVWDYI
+1478 ATPGAWDYI

-1499 TVEATDEAGNKAT
+1499 TVEATDKAGNKTT
-1512 QTLDFT
+1512 QELDFT

-1636 GIPGD
+1636 GIPDD

-1695 PHTLMVEASDKAGNK
+1695 PHTLMVEATDKAGNK

-1783 WRFTPGAAWTDGDYT
+1783 WRFTPGAAWTDGNYT

-2022 ITIDHIELVND
+2022 I
-2033 SGIPDDNLTNNV
+2033 
-2045 RPHFQ
+2045 
-2050 VTVPT
+2050 
-2055 DVNVVRLSIDG
+2055 
-2066 GKTWFNATQS
+2066 A
-2076 ATPGV
+2076 
-2081 WDYTWLADVGEGKH
+2081 
-2095 TLTVEATDKA
+2095 
-2105 GNKTT
+2105 
-2110 QQLDFIIDTLL
+2110 
-2121 SEPTIVLDNTDDSG
+2121 
-2135 TKGDHLTNVNKPTF
+2135 
-2149 LLGNIDADAR
+2149 
-2159 YVTVEVQHG
+2159 
-2168 GTKEVLT
+2168 
-2175 ATKDATGNWS
+2175 
-2185 VTPTGTWADGDYTL
+2185 
-2199 TVRVEDEAG
+2199 
-2208 NEKHSASLTVTVD
+2208 
-2221 TQITIDVIELV
+2221 
-2232 NDNGIPGDNM
+2232 
-2242 TNDAHPQFR
+2242 
-2251 VTVPGDVNEVSLS
+2251 
-2264 IDGGVTWVKATQS
+2264 
-2277 ATPGVWN
+2277 
-2284 YTWPGTVPDGDYT
+2284 
-2297 LNVKATDNAGNTVTE
+2297 
-2312 TLHFTIDTT
+2312 
-2321 LSTPVIVLDSADD
+2321 
-2334 SGVHGDNMTNHTQP
+2334 
-2348 TFALQH
+2348 
-2354 IDDDAVRVTVS
+2354 
-2365 VEHGGVTT
+2365 
-2373 TFDATKDAGGWTFTP
+2373 
-2388 TGAWADGDYTLSVSV
+2388 
-2403 EDKAGNTSHSA
+2403 
-2414 SLTVTVDTQIAIN
+2414 
-2427 NIELVNDSGIPDDN
+2427 
-2441 LTNNVRPH
+2441 
-2449 FQVTV
+2449 
-2454 PTDVN
+2454 
-2459 VVRLSID
+2459 
-2466 GGKTW
+2466 
-2471 FNATQSATPGV
+2471 
-2482 WDYIWPDDVADGGY
+2482 
-2496 TLTVEATDEA
+2496 
-2506 GNKATQTLDFTIDT
+2506 
-2520 TLSVPTLSLD
+2520 
-2530 SADDSGIAGDNI
+2530 
-2542 TNVKTPGFTLNN
+2542 
-2554 IDTDVSRVIVEVM
+2554 
-2567 HNGIKQEVPL
+2567 
-2577 VQTGGQWRFAPTS
+2577 
-2590 DWADGDY
+2590 
-2597 ILTVK
+2597 
-2602 VEDRAGNVKQS
+2602 
-2613 APLTVTVDT
+2613 
-2622 HIAIDRIELVND
+2622 
-2634 SGIPGDNLTNEA
+2634 
-2646 RPHFQ
+2646 
-2651 VTVPAD
+2651 
-2657 VNGVRLSIDGG
+2657 
-2668 KTWFD
+2668 
-2673 ATQSAT
+2673 
-2679 SGVWDYTWLTN
+2679 
-2690 VANGPHT
+2690 
-2697 LMVEASDKAGNKT
+2697 
-2710 TQKLDF
+2710 
-2716 TIDTILSEPT
+2716 
-2726 ITLDSA
+2726 
-2732 DDSAAGDNITNV
+2732 
-2744 KMPGFTLGN
+2744 
-2753 IDADVTKVVVTV
+2753 
-2765 AHDGKNQQIELIKN
+2765 
-2779 GGVWRFTPGAA
+2779 
-2790 WTDGDYTL
+2790 
-2798 TVKVEDKA
+2798 
-2806 GNTNY
+2806 
-2811 SAPLTVT
+2811 
-2818 IDTQTSIDRIEL
+2818 
-2830 LNDTGIVGDNLTNE
+2830 
-2844 ARPQFHITVPTDV
+2844 
-2857 NSVQLSL
+2857 
-2864 DGGIN
+2864 
-2869 WVNATLTSDGVWEY
+2869 
-2883 IWPTD
+2883 
-2888 LVENTYTLTVKAT
+2888 
-2901 DVAGNTATETL
+2901 
-2912 NFIIDTTLSTPTITL
+2912 
-2927 DSADD
+2927 
-2932 SGTANDNKTNV
+2932 
-2943 KTPGFIIG
+2943 
-2951 GIDSDVTQVVVQ
+2951 
-2963 VMRDGHSEEVE
+2963 
-2974 LTQTNGQWR
+2974 
-2983 FVPGSAWTDGDYTL
+2983 
-2997 TVTVKDEA
+2997 
-3005 GNIRHSAPL
+3005 
-3014 TVTIDTQ
+3014 
-3021 ITIDHIELVNDSG
+3021 IDHIELVNDSG

-3174 ATKGAT
+3174 ATKDATGNWSVTPTGTWADGDYTLTVRVEDEAGNEKHSASLTVTVDTQITIDAIELVNDNGIPGDNMTNDAHPQFRVTVPGDVNEVSLSIDGGVTWVKATQSATPGVWNYTWPGTVPDGDYTLNVKATDNAGNTVTETLHFTIDTTLSVPVIVLNSADDTGVQGDNMTNSTQPTFALQHIDDDAVRVTVSVEHGGVTTTFDATKGVGGWSFTPTGAWADGDYTLSVSVEDKAGNTSHSASLTVTVDTQIAINNIELVNDSGIPDDNLTNNVRPHFQVKVPTDVNEVRLSIDGGKTWFNATQSATPGVWDYTWLADVGEGKHTLTVEATDKAGNQTTQKLDFIIDTMLSEPTIVLDSTDDSGTKGDNLTNANKPTFILGNIDADARYVTVEVQYGGTKEVLTATKGAT

-3191 ADGDYTLTV
+3191 ADGDYMLTV

-3323 TIAMDSRDDTGAI
+3323 TITMDSRDDTGAI

-3348 TIGNIDADA
+3348 TIGNIDSDA
-3357 HSVILRITQG
+3357 QSVILRITQG

-3408 RQSTPLVVTV
+3408 RQSTPLIVTV

-3468 WVSAT
+3468 WVSAA

-3617 DTQIAIDRIELVN
+3617 DTQIAIDHIELVN

-3713 TIDITLLT
+3713 TIDITLMT

-3841 LTNHDRPVFDIHQ
+3841 LTNHDRPVFDIRQ

-4297 DIAGNTKTSAELRI
+4297 DIAGNTKTSAELKI

-4524 ESAVDNITSVTTPRF
+4524 ESAVDNITSVTKPRF

-4557 VSYSVTA
+4557 VSYPVTA

-4826 TTNNKTPTLIGSTLP
+4826 TTNNKTPTLVGNTLP
-4841 NTIVSIYVDGVKVG
+4841 NAIVSIYVDGVKVG

-4967 DGNYELTF
+4967 DGNYVLTF

-5028 TAEAGSTLTIRNPQG
+5028 TAEAGSTLTIRSPQG

-5078 GNSQQKEI
+5078 GNSQQKDI

-5409 SIFGEM
+5409 SISGEM

-5537 NEKGHWQMPVNPL
+5537 NDKGHWQMPVNPL

-5583 KVFTSEL
+5583 QVFTSEL

-5599 EWWSNSDLI
+5599 DWWSNSSTI
-5608 TMRGTGE
+5608 TMRGMGE

-5630 TAVVAATGRW
+5630 TAVVAANGQW
-5640 ELSTDKLPEGTY
+5640 ELSTDQLPEGKY
-5652 DISLVIEDSAGNRWE
+5652 DITLSIEDNAGNRKE
-5667 DVREIFID
+5667 EVHEIFID

-5707 ITDSEGNTYT
+5707 ITDSNGNTYT

-5992 SATHLRTEPSA
+5992 SATHLRTVPSA
-6003 AEESVVKVTAYSIT
+6003 AEESVVKETAYSIT

-6112 NVRGKTE
+6112 NARGKTE

>member
-424 SIITDTIAPEK
+424 SIITDTIPPEK

-957 STVKLYIDGALIA
+957 STVKLYVDGALIA

-1035 GISDDNLTNIVK
+1035 GIADDNLTNIVN

-1065 DAMSDTQIG
+1065 DAASDTQIG

-1113 AIFDFTIDTTVS
+1113 AVFDFTIDTTVS

-1187 FIPGN
+1187 FTPGN

-1200 LTVKVEDKAGNTNYS
+1200 LTVKVEDKAGNTSYS

-1378 TKGTGGWTFTPPT
+1378 TKGTGGWSFTPT
-1391 SWADGDYTLSVS
+1391 GAWADGDYTLSVS

-1437 IPDDN
+1437 IPNDN

-1473 NATQS
+1473 NTTQS

-1499 TVEATDEAGNKAT
+1499 TVEATDKAGNKTT
-1512 QTLDFT
+1512 QELDFT

-1636 GIPGD
+1636 GIPDD

-2121 SEPTIVLDNTDDSG
+2121 SEPTIVLDSTDDSG
-2135 TKGDHLTNVNKPTF
+2135 TKGDNLTNVNKPTF

-2175 ATKDATGNWS
+2175 ATKGATGNWS

-2334 SGVHGDNMTNHTQP
+2334 TGIQGDNMTNRTQP
-2348 TFALQH
+2348 TFNLQH

-2388 TGAWADGDYTLSVSV
+2388 PTSWGAGDYTLSVSV

-2449 FQVTV
+2449 FQVKV

-2459 VVRLSID
+2459 
-2466 GGKTW
+2466 
-2471 FNATQSATPGV
+2471 
-2482 WDYIWPDDVADGGY
+2482 
-2496 TLTVEATDEA
+2496 E
-2506 GNKATQTLDFTIDT
+2506 
-2520 TLSVPTLSLD
+2520 
-2530 SADDSGIAGDNI
+2530 
-2542 TNVKTPGFTLNN
+2542 
-2554 IDTDVSRVIVEVM
+2554 
-2567 HNGIKQEVPL
+2567 
-2577 VQTGGQWRFAPTS
+2577 
-2590 DWADGDY
+2590 
-2597 ILTVK
+2597 
-2602 VEDRAGNVKQS
+2602 
-2613 APLTVTVDT
+2613 
-2622 HIAIDRIELVND
+2622 
-2634 SGIPGDNLTNEA
+2634 
-2646 RPHFQ
+2646 
-2651 VTVPAD
+2651 
-2657 VNGVRLSIDGG
+2657 
-2668 KTWFD
+2668 
-2673 ATQSAT
+2673 
-2679 SGVWDYTWLTN
+2679 
-2690 VANGPHT
+2690 
-2697 LMVEASDKAGNKT
+2697 
-2710 TQKLDF
+2710 
-2716 TIDTILSEPT
+2716 
-2726 ITLDSA
+2726 
-2732 DDSAAGDNITNV
+2732 
-2744 KMPGFTLGN
+2744 
-2753 IDADVTKVVVTV
+2753 
-2765 AHDGKNQQIELIKN
+2765 
-2779 GGVWRFTPGAA
+2779 
-2790 WTDGDYTL
+2790 
-2798 TVKVEDKA
+2798 
-2806 GNTNY
+2806 
-2811 SAPLTVT
+2811 
-2818 IDTQTSIDRIEL
+2818 
-2830 LNDTGIVGDNLTNE
+2830 
-2844 ARPQFHITVPTDV
+2844 
-2857 NSVQLSL
+2857 
-2864 DGGIN
+2864 
-2869 WVNATLTSDGVWEY
+2869 
-2883 IWPTD
+2883 
-2888 LVENTYTLTVKAT
+2888 
-2901 DVAGNTATETL
+2901 
-2912 NFIIDTTLSTPTITL
+2912 
-2927 DSADD
+2927 
-2932 SGTANDNKTNV
+2932 
-2943 KTPGFIIG
+2943 
-2951 GIDSDVTQVVVQ
+2951 
-2963 VMRDGHSEEVE
+2963 
-2974 LTQTNGQWR
+2974 
-2983 FVPGSAWTDGDYTL
+2983 
-2997 TVTVKDEA
+2997 
-3005 GNIRHSAPL
+3005 
-3014 TVTIDTQ
+3014 
-3021 ITIDHIELVNDSG
+3021 
-3034 IPDDNLTNNVRPHF
+3034 
-3048 QVTVPTDVN
+3048 
-3057 VVRLS
+3057 VRLS

-3103 AGNKTTQQLD
+3103 AGNQTTQKLD

-3118 LLSEPTIVLD
+3118 MLSEPTIVLD
-3128 NTDDSG
+3128 STDDSG
-3134 TKGDNLTNVNKPTF
+3134 TKGDNLTNANKPTF
-3148 LLGNIDA
+3148 ILGNIDA

-3276 TAGIWDY
+3276 TAGTWDY

-3348 TIGNIDADA
+3348 TIGNIDSDA
-3357 HSVILRITQG
+3357 QSVILRITQG

-3408 RQSTPLVVTV
+3408 RQSTPLIVTV

-3617 DTQIAIDRIELVN
+3617 DTQIAIDHIELVN

-3691 QHTLTVEV
+3691 QHTLIVEV
-3699 TDGAGNKMTETLNF
+3699 TDGAGNKMTGTLDF

-3841 LTNHDRPVFDIHQ
+3841 LTNHDRPVFDIRQ
-3854 VDSDVTRVMVKVT
+3854 IDSDVTRVMVKVT

-3905 LAGNVKESAPFE
+3905 LAGNVKESAPLE

-4258 IVVHIDGRDYT
+4258 IVVHLDGRDYT
-4269 IENTG
+4269 IENKG

-4297 DIAGNTKTSAELRI
+4297 DIAGNTKTSAELKI

-4372 GQWEFTA
+4372 GQWQFTA

-4444 AREPLQSVTVIL
+4444 AREQLQSVTVIL

-4524 ESAVDNITSVTTPRF
+4524 ESAVDNITSVTKPRF

-4557 VSYSVTA
+4557 VSYPVTA

-4609 SVSVRMEPASDTGNS
+4609 SVSVRMEPASDTGSS

-4650 IVDDKSGREVLKQ
+4650 IVDDKSGREVLKH

-4723 DDQHEATSL
+4723 DDQYEATSL

-4738 FAEAF
+4738 LAEAF

-5078 GNSQQKEI
+5078 GNSQQKDI

-5235 MVEADGTWRAP
+5235 MVEADGSWRAP

-5259 SITDVAGNTEV
+5259 SITDVAGNTQV
-5270 SKDYSVDV
+5270 SKNYSVDV

-5583 KVFTSEL
+5583 QVFTSEL

-5599 EWWSNSDLI
+5599 DWWSNSSTI
-5608 TMRGTGE
+5608 TMRGMGE

-5630 TAVVAATGRW
+5630 TAVVAANGQW
-5640 ELSTDKLPEGTY
+5640 ELSTDQLPEGKY
-5652 DISLVIEDSAGNRWE
+5652 DITLSIEDHAGNRKE
-5667 DVREIFID
+5667 EVHEIFID

-5707 ITDSEGNTYT
+5707 ITDSNGNTYT

-5871 GASDSDNV
+5871 GVSDSDNV

-5908 TDIYQATQGA
+5908 TDTYQATQGA

-5929 NDGNYTL
+5929 NDGTYTL

-5968 HDDASDDATATAV
+5968 HDDASDDATPTAV

-5992 SATHLRTEPSA
+5992 SDTHLRTVPSA
-6003 AEESVVKVTAYSIT
+6003 AEESVVKETAYSIT
-6017 LLNADSG
+6017 LLNANSG

-6045 VNVSIMFEGEEFTL
+6045 VNVSVMFEGEEFTL

-6085 IDKDNDFLIKEKT
+6085 IDKDDDFLIKEKT

-6112 NVRGKTE
+6112 NARGKTE

>member
-2022 ITIDHIELVND
+2022 ITIDHIELIND

-2121 SEPTIVLDNTDDSG
+2121 SEPTIVLDSTDDSG

-2427 NIELVNDSGIPDDN
+2427 N
-2441 LTNNVRPH
+2441 
-2449 FQVTV
+2449 
-2454 PTDVN
+2454 
-2459 VVRLSID
+2459 
-2466 GGKTW
+2466 
-2471 FNATQSATPGV
+2471 
-2482 WDYIWPDDVADGGY
+2482 
-2496 TLTVEATDEA
+2496 
-2506 GNKATQTLDFTIDT
+2506 
-2520 TLSVPTLSLD
+2520 
-2530 SADDSGIAGDNI
+2530 
-2542 TNVKTPGFTLNN
+2542 
-2554 IDTDVSRVIVEVM
+2554 
-2567 HNGIKQEVPL
+2567 
-2577 VQTGGQWRFAPTS
+2577 
-2590 DWADGDY
+2590 
-2597 ILTVK
+2597 
-2602 VEDRAGNVKQS
+2602 
-2613 APLTVTVDT
+2613 
-2622 HIAIDRIELVND
+2622 
-2634 SGIPGDNLTNEA
+2634 
-2646 RPHFQ
+2646 
-2651 VTVPAD
+2651 
-2657 VNGVRLSIDGG
+2657 
-2668 KTWFD
+2668 
-2673 ATQSAT
+2673 
-2679 SGVWDYTWLTN
+2679 
-2690 VANGPHT
+2690 
-2697 LMVEASDKAGNKT
+2697 
-2710 TQKLDF
+2710 
-2716 TIDTILSEPT
+2716 
-2726 ITLDSA
+2726 
-2732 DDSAAGDNITNV
+2732 
-2744 KMPGFTLGN
+2744 
-2753 IDADVTKVVVTV
+2753 
-2765 AHDGKNQQIELIKN
+2765 
-2779 GGVWRFTPGAA
+2779 
-2790 WTDGDYTL
+2790 
-2798 TVKVEDKA
+2798 
-2806 GNTNY
+2806 
-2811 SAPLTVT
+2811 
-2818 IDTQTSIDRIEL
+2818 
-2830 LNDTGIVGDNLTNE
+2830 
-2844 ARPQFHITVPTDV
+2844 
-2857 NSVQLSL
+2857 
-2864 DGGIN
+2864 
-2869 WVNATLTSDGVWEY
+2869 
-2883 IWPTD
+2883 
-2888 LVENTYTLTVKAT
+2888 
-2901 DVAGNTATETL
+2901 
-2912 NFIIDTTLSTPTITL
+2912 
-2927 DSADD
+2927 
-2932 SGTANDNKTNV
+2932 
-2943 KTPGFIIG
+2943 
-2951 GIDSDVTQVVVQ
+2951 
-2963 VMRDGHSEEVE
+2963 
-2974 LTQTNGQWR
+2974 
-2983 FVPGSAWTDGDYTL
+2983 
-2997 TVTVKDEA
+2997 
-3005 GNIRHSAPL
+3005 
-3014 TVTIDTQ
+3014 
-3021 ITIDHIELVNDSG
+3021 IELVNDSG

-4269 IENTG
+4269 IENSG

-4557 VSYSVTA
+4557 VSYPVTA

>member
-38 NITTPRGSVII
+38 NITTPHGSVII

-449 NDNITNSTLPT
+449 NDSITNSTLPT

-536 EIETTND
+536 EIETTDD

-595 SDSVEGINNL
+595 SDSVEGVNNL

-623 VIDTIAPVP
+623 VIDTVAPVP
-632 PTVSLEDYVVLPN
+632 PTVSLEDFVVLPN

-1065 DAMSDTQIG
+1065 DAASDTQIG

-1113 AIFDFTIDTTVS
+1113 AVFDFTIDTTVS

-1187 FIPGN
+1187 FTPGN

-1322 LSVPVIVLDSADD
+1322 LSVPVIVLNSADD
-1335 TGIQGD
+1335 TGVQGD

-1378 TKGTGGWTFTPPT
+1378 TKGVGGWSFTPT
-1391 SWADGDYTLSVS
+1391 GAWADGDYTLSVS

-1437 IPDDN
+1437 IPNDN

-1473 NATQS
+1473 NATQN

-1499 TVEATDEAGNKAT
+1499 TVEATDEAGNKTT

-1549 GFTLNNIDTDVSRVI
+1549 GFTLNNIDTDVSRVT

-1621 DTHIAIDRIELVNDS
+1621 DTHIGIDRIELVNDS
-1636 GIPGD
+1636 GIPDD

-1673 DATQSATS
+1673 DATQSATP

-1710 TTQKLDFTIDTILS
+1710 TTQKLDFIIDTMLS

-1874 TLTSDGVWEYIWP
+1874 TLTPDGVWEYIWP

-2022 ITIDHIELVND
+2022 IAIDHIELVND
-2033 SGIPDDNLTNNV
+2033 SGIPDDNLTNEA

-2110 QQLDFIIDTLL
+2110 QQLDFIIDTML

-2135 TKGDHLTNVNKPTF
+2135 TKGDNLTNVNKPTF

-2221 TQITIDVIELV
+2221 TQITIDAIELV

-2334 SGVHGDNMTNHTQP
+2334 TGIQGDNMTNRTQP
-2348 TFALQH
+2348 TFNLQH

-2365 VEHGGVTT
+2365 VEHGGVTS
-2373 TFDATKDAGGWTFTP
+2373 TFDATKGVGGWTFTP
-2388 TGAWADGDYTLSVSV
+2388 PTSWGAGDYTLSVSV

-2441 LTNNVRPH
+2441 LTNNVRPQ
-2449 FQVTV
+2449 FQVKV

-2459 VVRLSID
+2459 
-2466 GGKTW
+2466 
-2471 FNATQSATPGV
+2471 
-2482 WDYIWPDDVADGGY
+2482 
-2496 TLTVEATDEA
+2496 E
-2506 GNKATQTLDFTIDT
+2506 
-2520 TLSVPTLSLD
+2520 
-2530 SADDSGIAGDNI
+2530 
-2542 TNVKTPGFTLNN
+2542 
-2554 IDTDVSRVIVEVM
+2554 
-2567 HNGIKQEVPL
+2567 
-2577 VQTGGQWRFAPTS
+2577 
-2590 DWADGDY
+2590 
-2597 ILTVK
+2597 
-2602 VEDRAGNVKQS
+2602 
-2613 APLTVTVDT
+2613 
-2622 HIAIDRIELVND
+2622 
-2634 SGIPGDNLTNEA
+2634 
-2646 RPHFQ
+2646 
-2651 VTVPAD
+2651 
-2657 VNGVRLSIDGG
+2657 
-2668 KTWFD
+2668 
-2673 ATQSAT
+2673 
-2679 SGVWDYTWLTN
+2679 
-2690 VANGPHT
+2690 
-2697 LMVEASDKAGNKT
+2697 
-2710 TQKLDF
+2710 
-2716 TIDTILSEPT
+2716 
-2726 ITLDSA
+2726 
-2732 DDSAAGDNITNV
+2732 
-2744 KMPGFTLGN
+2744 
-2753 IDADVTKVVVTV
+2753 
-2765 AHDGKNQQIELIKN
+2765 
-2779 GGVWRFTPGAA
+2779 
-2790 WTDGDYTL
+2790 
-2798 TVKVEDKA
+2798 
-2806 GNTNY
+2806 
-2811 SAPLTVT
+2811 
-2818 IDTQTSIDRIEL
+2818 
-2830 LNDTGIVGDNLTNE
+2830 
-2844 ARPQFHITVPTDV
+2844 
-2857 NSVQLSL
+2857 
-2864 DGGIN
+2864 
-2869 WVNATLTSDGVWEY
+2869 
-2883 IWPTD
+2883 
-2888 LVENTYTLTVKAT
+2888 
-2901 DVAGNTATETL
+2901 
-2912 NFIIDTTLSTPTITL
+2912 
-2927 DSADD
+2927 
-2932 SGTANDNKTNV
+2932 
-2943 KTPGFIIG
+2943 
-2951 GIDSDVTQVVVQ
+2951 
-2963 VMRDGHSEEVE
+2963 
-2974 LTQTNGQWR
+2974 
-2983 FVPGSAWTDGDYTL
+2983 
-2997 TVTVKDEA
+2997 
-3005 GNIRHSAPL
+3005 
-3014 TVTIDTQ
+3014 
-3021 ITIDHIELVNDSG
+3021 
-3034 IPDDNLTNNVRPHF
+3034 
-3048 QVTVPTDVN
+3048 
-3057 VVRLS
+3057 VRLS

-3103 AGNKTTQQLD
+3103 AGNQTTQKLD

-3134 TKGDNLTNVNKPTF
+3134 IKGDNLTNANKPTF

-3155 DARYVTVEVQHGGT
+3155 DARYVTVEVQHGST

-3200 RVEDDAGNVKYS
+3200 RVEDEAGNVKYS

-3323 TIAMDSRDDTGAI
+3323 TITMDSRDDTGAI

-3348 TIGNIDADA
+3348 TIGNIDSDA
-3357 HSVILRITQG
+3357 QSVILRITQG

-3408 RQSTPLVVTV
+3408 RQSTPLIVTV

-3468 WVSAT
+3468 WVSAA

-3617 DTQIAIDRIELVN
+3617 DTQIAIDHIELVN
-3630 DSGVPGDNVTK
+3630 DSGVPGDNITK

-3691 QHTLTVEV
+3691 QHTLIVEV
-3699 TDGAGNKMTETLNF
+3699 TDGAGNKMTGTLDF

-3841 LTNHDRPVFDIHQ
+3841 LTNHDRPVFDIRQ

-3905 LAGNVKESAPFE
+3905 LAGNIKESAPLE

-3958 VQVRVTLDGGAN
+3958 IQVRVTLDGGAN

-4297 DIAGNTKTSAELRI
+4297 DIAGNTKTSAELQI

-4524 ESAVDNITSVTTPRF
+4524 ESAVDNITSVTKPRF

-4557 VSYSVTA
+4557 VSYPVTA

-4609 SVSVRMEPASDTGNS
+4609 SVSVRMEPASDTGSS

-4650 IVDDKSGREVLKQ
+4650 IVDDKSGREVLKH

-4723 DDQHEATSL
+4723 DDQYEATSL

-4738 FAEAF
+4738 LAEAF

-4826 TTNNKTPTLIGSTLP
+4826 TTNNKTPTLVGNTLP
-4841 NTIVSIYVDGVKVG
+4841 NAIVSIYVDGVKVG

-4967 DGNYELTF
+4967 DGNYVLTF

-5078 GNSQQKEI
+5078 GNSQQKDI

-5300 LITNHNKPVLVGTA
+5300 LITSHNKPVLVGTA

-5376 DTSTFIDNPAMVA
+5376 DTSTFIDNPVMMA

-5398 DSITSQTRPTF
+5398 DSITSQTRPAF
-5409 SIFGEM
+5409 SIYGEM

-5537 NEKGHWQMPVNPL
+5537 NDKGHWQMPVNPL

-5583 KVFTSEL
+5583 QVFTSEL

-5599 EWWSNSDLI
+5599 DWWSNSSTI
-5608 TMRGTGE
+5608 TMRGMGE

-5630 TAVVAATGRW
+5630 TAVVAANGQW
-5640 ELSTDKLPEGTY
+5640 ELSTDQLPEGKY
-5652 DISLVIEDSAGNRWE
+5652 DITLSIEDNAGNRKE
-5667 DVREIFID
+5667 EVHEIFID

-5707 ITDSEGNTYT
+5707 ITDSNGNTYT

-5759 EVPVIS
+5759 ETPVIS

-5780 RDKQPTFIIGNL
+5780 RDNQPTFIIGNL

-5861 EIALAAGEDN
+5861 EIALAAGEGN

-5879 TNHTQPKFTLQHIDA
+5879 TNHNHTQPKFTLQHIDA

-5929 NDGNYTL
+5929 NDGTYTL

-5947 QQSASLAV
+5947 LQSASLEV

-5968 HDDASDDATATAV
+5968 HDDASDDATPTAV

-5992 SATHLRTEPSA
+5992 SATHLRTVPSA
-6003 AEESVVKVTAYSIT
+6003 AEESVVKETAYSIT

-6045 VNVSIMFEGEEFTL
+6045 VNVSVMFEGEEFTL

-6085 IDKDNDFLIKEKT
+6085 LDKDDDFLIKEKT

-6112 NVRGKTE
+6112 NARGKTE

-6138 IDVFAVNEVTL
+6138 IEVFAVNEVTL

>member
-38 NITTPRGSVII
+38 NITTPHGSVII

-536 EIETTND
+536 EIETTDD

-595 SDSVEGINNL
+595 SDSVEGVNNL

-623 VIDTIAPVP
+623 VIDTVAPVP
-632 PTVSLEDYVVLPN
+632 PTVSLEDFVVLPN

-695 LQGAYDIEIISQDAA
+695 LQGSYDIEIISQDAA

-1035 GISDDNLTNIVK
+1035 GIADDNLTNIVK

-1113 AIFDFTIDTTVS
+1113 AVFDFTIDTTVS

-1187 FIPGN
+1187 FTPGN

-1200 LTVKVEDKAGNTNYS
+1200 LTVKVEDKAGNTSYS

-1378 TKGTGGWTFTPPT
+1378 TKGTGGWSFTPT
-1391 SWADGDYTLSVS
+1391 GAWADGDYTLSVS

-1437 IPDDN
+1437 IPNDN

-1478 ATPGVWDYI
+1478 ATPGAWDYI

-1499 TVEATDEAGNKAT
+1499 TVEATDKAGNKTT
-1512 QTLDFT
+1512 QELDFT

-2121 SEPTIVLDNTDDSG
+2121 SEPTIVLDSTDDSG

-2321 LSTPVIVLDSADD
+2321 LSVPVIVLNSADD
-2334 SGVHGDNMTNHTQP
+2334 TGVQGDNMTNSTQP

-2373 TFDATKDAGGWTFTP
+2373 TFDATKGVGGWSFTP

-2449 FQVTV
+2449 FQVKV

-2459 VVRLSID
+2459 
-2466 GGKTW
+2466 
-2471 FNATQSATPGV
+2471 
-2482 WDYIWPDDVADGGY
+2482 
-2496 TLTVEATDEA
+2496 E
-2506 GNKATQTLDFTIDT
+2506 
-2520 TLSVPTLSLD
+2520 
-2530 SADDSGIAGDNI
+2530 
-2542 TNVKTPGFTLNN
+2542 
-2554 IDTDVSRVIVEVM
+2554 
-2567 HNGIKQEVPL
+2567 
-2577 VQTGGQWRFAPTS
+2577 
-2590 DWADGDY
+2590 
-2597 ILTVK
+2597 
-2602 VEDRAGNVKQS
+2602 
-2613 APLTVTVDT
+2613 
-2622 HIAIDRIELVND
+2622 
-2634 SGIPGDNLTNEA
+2634 
-2646 RPHFQ
+2646 
-2651 VTVPAD
+2651 
-2657 VNGVRLSIDGG
+2657 
-2668 KTWFD
+2668 
-2673 ATQSAT
+2673 
-2679 SGVWDYTWLTN
+2679 
-2690 VANGPHT
+2690 
-2697 LMVEASDKAGNKT
+2697 
-2710 TQKLDF
+2710 
-2716 TIDTILSEPT
+2716 
-2726 ITLDSA
+2726 
-2732 DDSAAGDNITNV
+2732 
-2744 KMPGFTLGN
+2744 
-2753 IDADVTKVVVTV
+2753 
-2765 AHDGKNQQIELIKN
+2765 
-2779 GGVWRFTPGAA
+2779 
-2790 WTDGDYTL
+2790 
-2798 TVKVEDKA
+2798 
-2806 GNTNY
+2806 
-2811 SAPLTVT
+2811 
-2818 IDTQTSIDRIEL
+2818 
-2830 LNDTGIVGDNLTNE
+2830 
-2844 ARPQFHITVPTDV
+2844 
-2857 NSVQLSL
+2857 
-2864 DGGIN
+2864 
-2869 WVNATLTSDGVWEY
+2869 
-2883 IWPTD
+2883 
-2888 LVENTYTLTVKAT
+2888 
-2901 DVAGNTATETL
+2901 
-2912 NFIIDTTLSTPTITL
+2912 
-2927 DSADD
+2927 
-2932 SGTANDNKTNV
+2932 
-2943 KTPGFIIG
+2943 
-2951 GIDSDVTQVVVQ
+2951 
-2963 VMRDGHSEEVE
+2963 
-2974 LTQTNGQWR
+2974 
-2983 FVPGSAWTDGDYTL
+2983 
-2997 TVTVKDEA
+2997 
-3005 GNIRHSAPL
+3005 
-3014 TVTIDTQ
+3014 
-3021 ITIDHIELVNDSG
+3021 
-3034 IPDDNLTNNVRPHF
+3034 
-3048 QVTVPTDVN
+3048 
-3057 VVRLS
+3057 VRLS

-3103 AGNKTTQQLD
+3103 AGNQTTQKLD

-3118 LLSEPTIVLD
+3118 MLSEPTIVLD
-3128 NTDDSG
+3128 STDDSG
-3134 TKGDNLTNVNKPTF
+3134 TKGDNLTNANKPTF
-3148 LLGNIDA
+3148 ILGNIDA
-3155 DARYVTVEVQHGGT
+3155 DARYVTVEVQYGGT

-3395 TLTVEVTDNAGNV
+3395 TLTVEVQDNAGNV

-3523 IALDSTDD
+3523 IELDSTDD

-3713 TIDITLLT
+3713 TIDITLMT

-3841 LTNHDRPVFDIHQ
+3841 LTNHDRPVFDIRQ

-4297 DIAGNTKTSAELRI
+4297 DIAGNTKTSAELKI

-4524 ESAVDNITSVTTPRF
+4524 ESAVDNITSVTKPRF

-4557 VSYSVTA
+4557 VSYPVTA

-4826 TTNNKTPTLIGSTLP
+4826 TTNNKTPTLVGNTLP
-4841 NTIVSIYVDGVKVG
+4841 NAIVSIYVDGVKVG

-4967 DGNYELTF
+4967 DGNYVLTF

-5028 TAEAGSTLTIRNPQG
+5028 TAEAGSTLTIRSPQG

-5078 GNSQQKEI
+5078 GNSQQKDI

-5409 SIFGEM
+5409 SISGEM

-5583 KVFTSEL
+5583 QVFTSEL

-5599 EWWSNSDLI
+5599 DWWSNSSTI
-5608 TMRGTGE
+5608 TMRGMGE

-5630 TAVVAATGRW
+5630 TAVVAANGQW
-5640 ELSTDKLPEGTY
+5640 ELSTDQLPEGKY
-5652 DISLVIEDSAGNRWE
+5652 DITLSIEDNAGNRKE
-5667 DVREIFID
+5667 EVHEIFID

-5707 ITDSEGNTYT
+5707 ITDSNGNTYT

-5819 FTPGTPLAD
+5819 FTPGTPLTD

-5929 NDGNYTL
+5929 NDGTYTL

-5992 SATHLRTEPSA
+5992 SATHLRTVPSA
-6003 AEESVVKVTAYSIT
+6003 AEESVVKETAYSIT

-6045 VNVSIMFEGEEFTL
+6045 VNVSVMFEGEEFTL

-6138 IDVFAVNEVTL
+6138 FDVFAVNEVTL

>member
-120 QLDDAE
+120 QLDEAE

-161 QIEEM
+161 QMEEM
-166 LQNFL
+166 LQEFL

-449 NDNITNSTLPT
+449 NDSITNSTLPT

-536 EIETTND
+536 EIETTDD

-595 SDSVEGINNL
+595 SDSVEGVNNL

-623 VIDTIAPVP
+623 VIDTVAPVP
-632 PTVSLEDYVVLPN
+632 PTVSLEDFVVLPN

-1035 GISDDNLTNIVK
+1035 GIADDNLTNIVK

-1113 AIFDFTIDTTVS
+1113 AVFDFTIDTTVS

-1187 FIPGN
+1187 FTPGN

-1378 TKGTGGWTFTPPT
+1378 TKGTGGWSFTPT
-1391 SWADGDYTLSVS
+1391 GAWADGDYTLSVS

-1437 IPDDN
+1437 IPNDN

-1478 ATPGVWDYI
+1478 ATPGAWDYI

-1499 TVEATDEAGNKAT
+1499 TVEATDKAGNKTT
-1512 QTLDFT
+1512 QELDFT

-1549 GFTLNNIDTDVSRVI
+1549 GFTLNNIDTDVSRVT

-1673 DATQSATS
+1673 DATQSATP

-1710 TTQKLDFTIDTILS
+1710 TTQKLDFIIDTMLS

-2022 ITIDHIELVND
+2022 IAIDHIELVND
-2033 SGIPDDNLTNNV
+2033 SGIPDDNLTN
-2045 RPHFQ
+2045 
-2050 VTVPT
+2050 
-2055 DVNVVRLSIDG
+2055 
-2066 GKTWFNATQS
+2066 
-2076 ATPGV
+2076 
-2081 WDYTWLADVGEGKH
+2081 
-2095 TLTVEATDKA
+2095 EA
-2105 GNKTT
+2105 
-2110 QQLDFIIDTLL
+2110 
-2121 SEPTIVLDNTDDSG
+2121 
-2135 TKGDHLTNVNKPTF
+2135 
-2149 LLGNIDADAR
+2149 
-2159 YVTVEVQHG
+2159 
-2168 GTKEVLT
+2168 
-2175 ATKDATGNWS
+2175 
-2185 VTPTGTWADGDYTL
+2185 
-2199 TVRVEDEAG
+2199 
-2208 NEKHSASLTVTVD
+2208 
-2221 TQITIDVIELV
+2221 
-2232 NDNGIPGDNM
+2232 
-2242 TNDAHPQFR
+2242 
-2251 VTVPGDVNEVSLS
+2251 
-2264 IDGGVTWVKATQS
+2264 
-2277 ATPGVWN
+2277 
-2284 YTWPGTVPDGDYT
+2284 
-2297 LNVKATDNAGNTVTE
+2297 
-2312 TLHFTIDTT
+2312 
-2321 LSTPVIVLDSADD
+2321 
-2334 SGVHGDNMTNHTQP
+2334 
-2348 TFALQH
+2348 
-2354 IDDDAVRVTVS
+2354 
-2365 VEHGGVTT
+2365 
-2373 TFDATKDAGGWTFTP
+2373 
-2388 TGAWADGDYTLSVSV
+2388 
-2403 EDKAGNTSHSA
+2403 
-2414 SLTVTVDTQIAIN
+2414 
-2427 NIELVNDSGIPDDN
+2427 
-2441 LTNNVRPH
+2441 
-2449 FQVTV
+2449 
-2454 PTDVN
+2454 
-2459 VVRLSID
+2459 
-2466 GGKTW
+2466 
-2471 FNATQSATPGV
+2471 
-2482 WDYIWPDDVADGGY
+2482 
-2496 TLTVEATDEA
+2496 
-2506 GNKATQTLDFTIDT
+2506 
-2520 TLSVPTLSLD
+2520 
-2530 SADDSGIAGDNI
+2530 
-2542 TNVKTPGFTLNN
+2542 
-2554 IDTDVSRVIVEVM
+2554 
-2567 HNGIKQEVPL
+2567 
-2577 VQTGGQWRFAPTS
+2577 
-2590 DWADGDY
+2590 
-2597 ILTVK
+2597 
-2602 VEDRAGNVKQS
+2602 
-2613 APLTVTVDT
+2613 
-2622 HIAIDRIELVND
+2622 
-2634 SGIPGDNLTNEA
+2634 
-2646 RPHFQ
+2646 
-2651 VTVPAD
+2651 
-2657 VNGVRLSIDGG
+2657 
-2668 KTWFD
+2668 
-2673 ATQSAT
+2673 
-2679 SGVWDYTWLTN
+2679 
-2690 VANGPHT
+2690 
-2697 LMVEASDKAGNKT
+2697 
-2710 TQKLDF
+2710 
-2716 TIDTILSEPT
+2716 
-2726 ITLDSA
+2726 
-2732 DDSAAGDNITNV
+2732 
-2744 KMPGFTLGN
+2744 
-2753 IDADVTKVVVTV
+2753 
-2765 AHDGKNQQIELIKN
+2765 
-2779 GGVWRFTPGAA
+2779 
-2790 WTDGDYTL
+2790 
-2798 TVKVEDKA
+2798 
-2806 GNTNY
+2806 
-2811 SAPLTVT
+2811 
-2818 IDTQTSIDRIEL
+2818 
-2830 LNDTGIVGDNLTNE
+2830 
-2844 ARPQFHITVPTDV
+2844 
-2857 NSVQLSL
+2857 
-2864 DGGIN
+2864 
-2869 WVNATLTSDGVWEY
+2869 
-2883 IWPTD
+2883 
-2888 LVENTYTLTVKAT
+2888 
-2901 DVAGNTATETL
+2901 
-2912 NFIIDTTLSTPTITL
+2912 
-2927 DSADD
+2927 
-2932 SGTANDNKTNV
+2932 
-2943 KTPGFIIG
+2943 
-2951 GIDSDVTQVVVQ
+2951 
-2963 VMRDGHSEEVE
+2963 
-2974 LTQTNGQWR
+2974 
-2983 FVPGSAWTDGDYTL
+2983 
-2997 TVTVKDEA
+2997 
-3005 GNIRHSAPL
+3005 
-3014 TVTIDTQ
+3014 
-3021 ITIDHIELVNDSG
+3021 
-3034 IPDDNLTNNVRPHF
+3034 RPHF

-3174 ATKGAT
+3174 ATKDATGNWSVTPTGTWADGDYTLTVRVEDEAGNEKHSASLTVTVDTQITIDAIELVNDNGIPGDNMTNDAHPQFRVTVPGDVNEVSLSIDGGVTWVKATQSATPGVWNYTWPGTVPDGDYTLNVKATDNAGNTVTETLHFTIDTTLSTPVIVLDSADDTGIQGDNMTNRTQPTFNLQHIDDDAVRVTVSVEHGGVTTTFDATKGVGGWTFTPPTSWGAGDYTLSVSVEDKAGNTSHSASLTVTVDTQIAINNIELVNDSGIPDDNLTNNVRPQFQVKVPTDVNEVRLSIDGGKTWFNATQSATPGVWDYTWLADVGEGKHTLTVEATDKAGNQTTQKLDFIIDTLLSEPTIVLDSTDDSGTKGDNLTNANKPTFLLGNIDADARYVTVEVQHGSTKEVLTATKGAT

-3200 RVEDDAGNVKYS
+3200 RVEDEAGNVKYS

-3223 TIDVIELVNDNGI
+3223 TIDAIELVNDNGI

-3323 TIAMDSRDDTGAI
+3323 TITMDSRDDTGAI

-3348 TIGNIDADA
+3348 TIGNIDSDA
-3357 HSVILRITQG
+3357 QSVILRITQG

-3408 RQSTPLVVTV
+3408 RQSTPLIVTV

-3468 WVSAT
+3468 WVSAA

-3488 GDGKHTLTVMVTDRA
+3488 GDGKHILTVMVTDRA

-3617 DTQIAIDRIELVN
+3617 DTQIAIDHIELVN

-3691 QHTLTVEV
+3691 QHTLIVEV
-3699 TDGAGNKMTETLNF
+3699 TDGAGNKMTGTLDF

-3734 NKNDNLTSVTQPV
+3734 NKNDNLTSVTQPI

-3841 LTNHDRPVFDIHQ
+3841 LTNHDRPVFDIRQ

-3958 VQVRVTLDGGAN
+3958 IQVRVTLDGGAN

-4003 EAGNI
+4003 QAGNI

-4186 LPDGQ
+4186 LPDGK

-4297 DIAGNTKTSAELRI
+4297 DIAGNTKTSAELQI

-4331 DHDNVTNATR
+4331 DHDNVTNA
-4341 PSFEI
+4341 
-4346 ATPDDVTSVLVSFD
+4346 
-4360 GVNWTPISKNAA
+4360 
-4372 GQWEFTA
+4372 
-4379 GSALPDGHYTLH
+4379 
-4391 VQATDRAGN
+4391 
-4400 TANSTLGFTVDTQID
+4400 
-4415 GLSVVMLDDAGKDST
+4415 
-4430 DGITNITSPRFEIS
+4430 
-4444 AREPLQSVTVIL
+4444 
-4456 NGKSS
+4456 
-4461 TLTQGAGNKWLFTPD
+4461 
-4476 TPLVDGTYKIEIV
+4476 
-4489 AEDIAGNK
+4489 
-4497 ISKEVSF
+4497 
-4504 TIDTIVSDP
+4504 
-4513 SIDLLDADDTG
+4513 
-4524 ESAVDNITSVTTPRF
+4524 
-4539 VIGNVPA
+4539 
-4546 DIDTVVIRING
+4546 
-4557 VSYSVTA
+4557 
-4564 NGNNLWEFQVPVALN
+4564 
-4579 DGVYEA
+4579 
-4585 VVVFRDIAGNT
+4585 
-4596 SETKLPFTIDTTT
+4596 
-4609 SVSVRMEPASDTGNS
+4609 
-4624 NSDNLTNKQNPKFE
+4624 
-4638 GTAEPNAKLVIT
+4638 
-4650 IVDDKSGREVLKQ
+4650 
-4663 TITVGADGNW
+4663 
-4673 SVTPNIL
+4673 
-4680 PDGMYTINVV
+4680 
-4690 ATDVAGNTAQT
+4690 
-4701 QERFTID
+4701 
-4708 TVTIDPTIRLSDPSI
+4708 
-4723 DDQHEATSL
+4723 
-4732 RPEFKG
+4732 
-4738 FAEAF
+4738 
-4743 STIMIQW
+4743 
-4750 DGKVVGSANANA
+4750 
-4762 NGEWSWT
+4762 
-4769 PPSVLAPGSY
+4769 
-4779 VVSIVAKDKAGNESS
+4779 
-4794 QVDFPVVIPVIDVTP
+4794 
-4809 PTIKLSEESDS
+4809 
-4820 GALGDF
+4820 
-4826 TTNNKTPTLIGSTLP
+4826 
-4841 NTIVSIYVDGVKVG
+4841 
-4855 EATADTAGRY
+4855 
-4865 TFQLSEMKD
+4865 
-4874 GHYVVQVGIVNPR
+4874 
-4887 DNSELRSTAV
+4887 
-4897 DVTIDTEVAELVWN
+4897 
-4911 ISGMHEGG
+4911 
-4919 YINTVT
+4919 
-4925 PEIGGTSEPN
+4925 
-4935 SKITIFVNG
+4935 
-4944 VEKAIAYTTGAGH
+4944 
-4957 WGVVLPALGN
+4957 
-4967 DGNYELTF
+4967 
-4975 KVEDVAGNIREFGPQ
+4975 
-4990 NVILDTVISPLT
+4990 
-5002 VVLREADDS
+5002 
-5011 GKVGDWITN
+5011 
-5020 KSHVTIDG
+5020 
-5028 TAEAGSTLTIRNPQG
+5028 
-5043 VVIATLVVGNDG
+5043 
-5055 RWSAELDLREGSNAF
+5055 
-5070 VVVSEDKA
+5070 
-5078 GNSQQKEI
+5078 
-5086 LIEHDTQIEISD
+5086 
-5098 ISLSRD
+5098 
-5104 TNSGDKYDLIT
+5104 
-5115 NNKSPVLVAMTDP
+5115 
-5128 GATVQV
+5128 
-5134 YINGVLQGTVE
+5134 
-5145 ASSSG
+5145 
-5150 NISYTMPANS
+5150 
-5160 ADGEYQVQFV
+5160 
-5170 ATDTAGNRVESA
+5170 
-5182 ITTVTIDSQIAVFD
+5182 
-5196 IDEDS
+5196 
-5201 LPALSNNRA
+5201 
-5210 LSVSGVGE
+5210 
-5218 AGSQVS
+5218 
-5224 IFVDGKLVNVV
+5224 
-5235 MVEADGTWRAP
+5235 
-5246 ILLQDDGTFNIHF
+5246 
-5259 SITDVAGNTEV
+5259 
-5270 SKDYSVDV
+5270 
-5278 DSSTDFPTLNL
+5278 
-5289 EDASNSGSLDD
+5289 
-5300 LITNHNKPVLVGTA
+5300 
-5314 EAGATIHIY
+5314 
-5323 VDEKIV
+5323 
-5329 ANVLVL
+5329 
-5335 EDGTW
+5335 
-5340 SYQFDNALKDGE
+5340 
-5352 YSIRV
+5352 
-5357 VAEDPAGNT
+5357 
-5366 AESPRLLVTI
+5366 
-5376 DTSTFIDNPAMVA
+5376 
-5389 GSDNGIFSN
+5389 
-5398 DSITSQTRPTF
+5398 
-5409 SIFGEM
+5409 
-5415 NQSVQIFIDGVLVD
+5415 
-5429 TITVTDRNQVYRP
+5429 
-5442 ESPLGDGSHSIY
+5442 
-5454 YVITDKAGNTATS
+5454 
-5467 KTLNFT
+5467 
-5473 IDTFNTTPVAID
+5473 
-5485 SIGGQTLA
+5485 
-5493 EMTGSDGKIYITDTT
+5493 
-5508 RNLLFSGS
+5508 
-5516 AEPNSK
+5516 
-5522 IEIIINGLN
+5522 
-5531 VGEVWV
+5531 
-5537 NEKGHWQMPVNPL
+5537 
-5550 YFTEGQL
+5550 
-5557 DITVKSTDR
+5557 
-5566 AGNVNQ
+5566 
-5572 EKYSIW
+5572 
-5578 VDTHI
+5578 
-5583 KVFTSEL
+5583 
-5590 DDNKSSSKT
+5590 
-5599 EWWSNSDLI
+5599 
-5608 TMRGTGE
+5608 
-5615 IGATVSLIVAGVTLA
+5615 
-5630 TAVVAATGRW
+5630 
-5640 ELSTDKLPEGTY
+5640 
-5652 DISLVIEDSAGNRWE
+5652 
-5667 DVREIFID
+5667 
-5675 RTPPNAPVV
+5675 
-5684 TYSDI
+5684 
-5689 VNDLIIM
+5689 
-5696 QGTAEAKSQLI
+5696 
-5707 ITDSEGNTYT
+5707 
-5717 LTVPDNGKW
+5717 
-5726 SMAIPYPSE
+5726 
-5735 GKFTITSV
+5735 
-5743 DAIGNRSDDV
+5743 
-5753 PLDIMK
+5753 
-5759 EVPVIS
+5759 
-5765 LSPDSDSGTV
+5765 
-5775 GDNIT
+5775 
-5780 RDKQPTFIIGNL
+5780 
-5792 ESDVVVVQVDINGT
+5792 
-5806 VYNAEKNADGVWF
+5806 
-5819 FTPGTPLAD
+5819 
-5828 GSYTIS
+5828 
-5834 VIASDAA
+5834 
-5841 GNQKNSLPITVTIDS
+5841 
-5856 TLTVP
+5856 
-5861 EIALAAGEDN
+5861 
-5871 GASDSDNV
+5871 
-5879 TNHTQPKFTLQHIDA
+5879 
-5894 DVTGVTVNVTHNGV
+5894 
-5908 TDIYQATQGA
+5908 
-5918 DGWTFTPPAAW
+5918 
-5929 NDGNYTL
+5929 
-5936 SVTVVDRAGNS
+5936 
-5947 QQSASLAV
+5947 
-5955 TVDSTVTVTADSQ
+5955 
-5968 HDDASDDATATAV
+5968 
-5981 TPPESETVNAE
+5981 
-5992 SATHLRTEPSA
+5992 
-6003 AEESVVKVTAYSIT
+6003 
-6017 LLNADSG
+6017 
-6024 DEIDRSISQTPS
+6024 
-6036 FEISVPENI
+6036 
-6045 VNVSIMFEGEEFTL
+6045 
-6059 PITNQ
+6059 
-6064 KAIFEVPL
+6064 
-6072 SLEDGEY
+6072 
-6079 TMDVKF
+6079 
-6085 IDKDNDFLIKEKT
+6085 
-6098 FSVDHS
+6098 
-6104 SADIVNAM
+6104 
-6112 NVRGKTE
+6112 
-6119 DDINDSPSTSSV
+6119 
-6131 GHNNNGA
+6131 
-6138 IDVFAVNEVTL
+6138 
-6149 PVDNQEE
+6149 
-6156 HA
+6156 

>member
-38 NITTPRGSVII
+38 NITTPHGSVII

-120 QLDDAE
+120 QLDEAE
-126 NAKKEADKAKEEAEK
+126 NTKKEADKAKEEAEK

-424 SIITDTIAPEK
+424 SIITDTISPEK

-536 EIETTND
+536 EIETTDD

-595 SDSVEGINNL
+595 SDSVEGVNNL

-623 VIDTIAPVP
+623 VIDTVAPVP
-632 PTVSLEDYVVLPN
+632 PTVSLEDFVVLPN

-661 EPKSTILLMRDGKL
+661 EPKFTILLMRDGKL

-957 STVKLYIDGALIA
+957 STVKLYVDGALIA

-975 KDGRWEYTLK
+975 KNGRWEYTLK

-1035 GISDDNLTNIVK
+1035 GIADDNLTNIVK

-1113 AIFDFTIDTTVS
+1113 AVFDFTIDTTVS

-1187 FIPGN
+1187 FTPGN

-1200 LTVKVEDKAGNTNYS
+1200 LTVKVEDKAGNTSYS

-1322 LSVPVIVLDSADD
+1322 LSVPVIVLNSADD
-1335 TGIQGD
+1335 TGVQGD
-1341 NMTNSTQPTFA
+1341 NMTNRTQPTFA

-1378 TKGTGGWTFTPPT
+1378 TKGT
-1391 SWADGDYTLSVS
+1391 
-1403 VEDKAGNTSHSASLT
+1403 
-1418 VTVDTQIAINNIE
+1418 
-1431 LVNDSG
+1431 
-1437 IPDDN
+1437 
-1442 LTNNVRPHF
+1442 
-1451 QVTVPTDV
+1451 
-1459 NVVRLSIDGGKTWF
+1459 
-1473 NATQS
+1473 
-1478 ATPGVWDYI
+1478 
-1487 WPDDVADGGYTL
+1487 
-1499 TVEATDEAGNKAT
+1499 
-1512 QTLDFT
+1512 
-1518 IDTTL
+1518 
-1523 SVPTLSLDSADDSG
+1523 
-1537 IAGDNITNVKTP
+1537 
-1549 GFTLNNIDTDVSRVI
+1549 
-1564 VEVMHNGIKQEVP
+1564 
-1577 LVQTGGQWRFAPT
+1577 
-1590 SDWADGDYILT
+1590 
-1601 VKVEDRAGNVK
+1601 
-1612 QSAPLTVTV
+1612 
-1621 DTHIAIDRIELVNDS
+1621 
-1636 GIPGD
+1636 
-1641 NLTNE
+1641 
-1646 ARPHFQ
+1646 
-1652 VTVPADVNGV
+1652 
-1662 RLSIDGGKTWF
+1662 
-1673 DATQSATS
+1673 
-1681 GVWDYTWLTNVANG
+1681 
-1695 PHTLMVEASDKAGNK
+1695 
-1710 TTQKLDFTIDTILS
+1710 
-1724 EPTITLDSADDSA
+1724 
-1737 AGDNI
+1737 
-1742 TNVKMPGF
+1742 
-1750 TLGNIDAD
+1750 
-1758 VTKVVVTVAH
+1758 
-1768 DGKNQQIELIKNGGV
+1768 
-1783 WRFTPGAAWTDGDYT
+1783 
-1798 LTVKVEDKAGNTNY
+1798 
-1812 SAPLTVTIDTQTSID
+1812 
-1827 RIELLNDTGIVGDN
+1827 
-1841 LTNEAR
+1841 
-1847 PQFHITVPT
+1847 
-1856 DVNSVQL
+1856 
-1863 SLDGGINWVNA
+1863 
-1874 TLTSDGVWEYIWP
+1874 
-1887 TDLVENTYTLTVKAT
+1887 
-1902 DVAGNTATETLNFI
+1902 
-1916 IDTTLSTPT
+1916 
-1925 ITLDSAD
+1925 
-1932 DSGTAND
+1932 
-1939 NKTNVKTPGFII
+1939 
-1951 GGIDSD
+1951 
-1957 VTQVVVQVMRDGHS
+1957 
-1971 EEVELTQTNG
+1971 
-1981 QWRFVPGSAWTDGD
+1981 
-1995 YTLTVTV
+1995 
-2002 KDEAGN
+2002 
-2008 IRHSAPLTVTIDTQ
+2008 
-2022 ITIDHIELVND
+2022 
-2033 SGIPDDNLTNNV
+2033 
-2045 RPHFQ
+2045 
-2050 VTVPT
+2050 
-2055 DVNVVRLSIDG
+2055 
-2066 GKTWFNATQS
+2066 
-2076 ATPGV
+2076 
-2081 WDYTWLADVGEGKH
+2081 
-2095 TLTVEATDKA
+2095 
-2105 GNKTT
+2105 
-2110 QQLDFIIDTLL
+2110 
-2121 SEPTIVLDNTDDSG
+2121 
-2135 TKGDHLTNVNKPTF
+2135 
-2149 LLGNIDADAR
+2149 
-2159 YVTVEVQHG
+2159 
-2168 GTKEVLT
+2168 
-2175 ATKDATGNWS
+2175 
-2185 VTPTGTWADGDYTL
+2185 
-2199 TVRVEDEAG
+2199 
-2208 NEKHSASLTVTVD
+2208 
-2221 TQITIDVIELV
+2221 
-2232 NDNGIPGDNM
+2232 
-2242 TNDAHPQFR
+2242 
-2251 VTVPGDVNEVSLS
+2251 
-2264 IDGGVTWVKATQS
+2264 
-2277 ATPGVWN
+2277 
-2284 YTWPGTVPDGDYT
+2284 
-2297 LNVKATDNAGNTVTE
+2297 
-2312 TLHFTIDTT
+2312 
-2321 LSTPVIVLDSADD
+2321 
-2334 SGVHGDNMTNHTQP
+2334 
-2348 TFALQH
+2348 
-2354 IDDDAVRVTVS
+2354 
-2365 VEHGGVTT
+2365 
-2373 TFDATKDAGGWTFTP
+2373 GGWTFTP

-2482 WDYIWPDDVADGGY
+2482 WDY
-2496 TLTVEATDEA
+2496 
-2506 GNKATQTLDFTIDT
+2506 
-2520 TLSVPTLSLD
+2520 
-2530 SADDSGIAGDNI
+2530 
-2542 TNVKTPGFTLNN
+2542 
-2554 IDTDVSRVIVEVM
+2554 
-2567 HNGIKQEVPL
+2567 
-2577 VQTGGQWRFAPTS
+2577 
-2590 DWADGDY
+2590 
-2597 ILTVK
+2597 
-2602 VEDRAGNVKQS
+2602 
-2613 APLTVTVDT
+2613 
-2622 HIAIDRIELVND
+2622 
-2634 SGIPGDNLTNEA
+2634 
-2646 RPHFQ
+2646 
-2651 VTVPAD
+2651 
-2657 VNGVRLSIDGG
+2657 
-2668 KTWFD
+2668 
-2673 ATQSAT
+2673 
-2679 SGVWDYTWLTN
+2679 
-2690 VANGPHT
+2690 
-2697 LMVEASDKAGNKT
+2697 
-2710 TQKLDF
+2710 
-2716 TIDTILSEPT
+2716 
-2726 ITLDSA
+2726 
-2732 DDSAAGDNITNV
+2732 
-2744 KMPGFTLGN
+2744 
-2753 IDADVTKVVVTV
+2753 
-2765 AHDGKNQQIELIKN
+2765 
-2779 GGVWRFTPGAA
+2779 
-2790 WTDGDYTL
+2790 
-2798 TVKVEDKA
+2798 
-2806 GNTNY
+2806 
-2811 SAPLTVT
+2811 
-2818 IDTQTSIDRIEL
+2818 
-2830 LNDTGIVGDNLTNE
+2830 
-2844 ARPQFHITVPTDV
+2844 
-2857 NSVQLSL
+2857 
-2864 DGGIN
+2864 
-2869 WVNATLTSDGVWEY
+2869 
-2883 IWPTD
+2883 
-2888 LVENTYTLTVKAT
+2888 
-2901 DVAGNTATETL
+2901 
-2912 NFIIDTTLSTPTITL
+2912 
-2927 DSADD
+2927 
-2932 SGTANDNKTNV
+2932 
-2943 KTPGFIIG
+2943 
-2951 GIDSDVTQVVVQ
+2951 
-2963 VMRDGHSEEVE
+2963 
-2974 LTQTNGQWR
+2974 
-2983 FVPGSAWTDGDYTL
+2983 
-2997 TVTVKDEA
+2997 
-3005 GNIRHSAPL
+3005 
-3014 TVTIDTQ
+3014 
-3021 ITIDHIELVNDSG
+3021 
-3034 IPDDNLTNNVRPHF
+3034 
-3048 QVTVPTDVN
+3048 
-3057 VVRLS
+3057 
-3062 IDGGKTWF
+3062 
-3070 NATQSATPGVWDYT
+3070 T

-3103 AGNKTTQQLD
+3103 AGNQTTQQLD

-3148 LLGNIDA
+3148 LLGNIDV
-3155 DARYVTVEVQHGGT
+3155 DARYVTVEVLHGGT

-3617 DTQIAIDRIELVN
+3617 DTQIAIDHIELVN

-3691 QHTLTVEV
+3691 QHTLIVEV
-3699 TDGAGNKMTETLNF
+3699 TDGAGNKMTGTLDF

-3841 LTNHDRPVFDIHQ
+3841 LTNHDRPVFDIRQ
-3854 VDSDVTRVMVKVT
+3854 IDSDVTRVMVKVT

-3905 LAGNVKESAPFE
+3905 LAGNVKESAPLE

-4258 IVVHIDGRDYT
+4258 IVVHLDGRDYT
-4269 IENTG
+4269 IENKG

-4297 DIAGNTKTSAELRI
+4297 DIAGNTKTSAELQI

-4372 GQWEFTA
+4372 GQWQFTA
-4379 GSALPDGHYTLH
+4379 GSALSDGHYTLH

-4444 AREPLQSVTVIL
+4444 AREQLQSVTVIL

-4557 VSYSVTA
+4557 VSYPVTA

-4609 SVSVRMEPASDTGNS
+4609 SVSVRMEPASDTGSS

-4650 IVDDKSGREVLKQ
+4650 IVDDKSGREVLKH

-4723 DDQHEATSL
+4723 DDQYEATSL

-4738 FAEAF
+4738 LAEAF

-5078 GNSQQKEI
+5078 GNSQQKDI

-5235 MVEADGTWRAP
+5235 MVEADGSWRAP

-5259 SITDVAGNTEV
+5259 SITDVAGNTQV
-5270 SKDYSVDV
+5270 SKNYSVDV

-5340 SYQFDNALKDGE
+5340 SYQFDNALKDSE

-5583 KVFTSEL
+5583 QVFTSEL

-5599 EWWSNSDLI
+5599 DWWSNSSTI
-5608 TMRGTGE
+5608 TMRGMGE

-5630 TAVVAATGRW
+5630 TAVVAANGQW
-5640 ELSTDKLPEGTY
+5640 ELSTDQLPEGKY
-5652 DISLVIEDSAGNRWE
+5652 DITLSIEDNAGNRKE
-5667 DVREIFID
+5667 EVHEIFID

-5707 ITDSEGNTYT
+5707 ITDSNGNTYT

-5871 GASDSDNV
+5871 GVSDSDNV

-5894 DVTGVTVNVTHNGV
+5894 DVTGVTVNVTHNSV
-5908 TDIYQATQGA
+5908 TDTYQATQGA

-5929 NDGNYTL
+5929 NDGTYTL

-5968 HDDASDDATATAV
+5968 HDDASDDATPTAV

-5992 SATHLRTEPSA
+5992 SDTHLRTVPSA
-6003 AEESVVKVTAYSIT
+6003 AEESVVKETAYSIT
-6017 LLNADSG
+6017 LLNANSG

-6045 VNVSIMFEGEEFTL
+6045 VNVSVMFEGEEFTL

-6085 IDKDNDFLIKEKT
+6085 IDKDDDFLIKEKT

-6112 NVRGKTE
+6112 NARGKTE

>member
-449 NDNITNSTLPT
+449 NDSITNSTLPT

-536 EIETTND
+536 EIETTDD

-632 PTVSLEDYVVLPN
+632 PTVSLEDFVVLPN

-1065 DAMSDTQIG
+1065 DAASDTQIG

-1113 AIFDFTIDTTVS
+1113 AVFDFTIDTTVS

-1187 FIPGN
+1187 FTPGN

-1200 LTVKVEDKAGNTNYS
+1200 LTVKVEDKAGNTSYS

-1322 LSVPVIVLDSADD
+1322 LSVPVIVLNSADD
-1335 TGIQGD
+1335 TGVQGD
-1341 NMTNSTQPTFA
+1341 NMTNRTQPTFA

-1437 IPDDN
+1437 IPNDN

-1478 ATPGVWDYI
+1478 ATTGVWDYI

-1695 PHTLMVEASDKAGNK
+1695 PHTLMVEATDKAGNK

-2022 ITIDHIELVND
+2022 IAIDHIELVND

-2135 TKGDHLTNVNKPTF
+2135 TKGDNLTNVNKPTF

-2221 TQITIDVIELV
+2221 TQITIDAIELV

-2321 LSTPVIVLDSADD
+2321 LSVPVIVLNSADD
-2334 SGVHGDNMTNHTQP
+2334 TGVQGDNMTNSTQP

-2373 TFDATKDAGGWTFTP
+2373 TFDATKGTGGWSFTP

-2482 WDYIWPDDVADGGY
+2482 WDYTWLADVGEGKH
-2496 TLTVEATDEA
+2496 TLTVEATDKA

-2697 LMVEASDKAGNKT
+2697 LMVEATDKAGNKT

-3021 ITIDHIELVNDSG
+3021 IAIDHIELVNDSG

-3103 AGNKTTQQLD
+3103 AGNQTTQQLD

-3155 DARYVTVEVQHGGT
+3155 DARYVMVEVQHGGT

-3276 TAGIWDY
+3276 TAGTWDY

-3395 TLTVEVTDNAGNV
+3395 TLTVEVQDNAGNV

-3617 DTQIAIDRIELVN
+3617 DTQIAIDHIELVN

-3713 TIDITLLT
+3713 TIDITLMT

-3841 LTNHDRPVFDIHQ
+3841 LTNHDRPVFDIRQ

-4297 DIAGNTKTSAELRI
+4297 DIAGNTKTSAELKI

-4524 ESAVDNITSVTTPRF
+4524 ESAVDNITSVTKPRF

-4557 VSYSVTA
+4557 VSYPVTA

-4826 TTNNKTPTLIGSTLP
+4826 TTNNKTPTLVGNTLP
-4841 NTIVSIYVDGVKVG
+4841 NAIVSIYVDGVKVG

-4967 DGNYELTF
+4967 DGNYVLTF

-5028 TAEAGSTLTIRNPQG
+5028 TAEAGSTLTIRSPQG

-5078 GNSQQKEI
+5078 GNSQQKDI

-5409 SIFGEM
+5409 SISGEM

-5583 KVFTSEL
+5583 QVFTSEL

-5599 EWWSNSDLI
+5599 DWWSNSSTI
-5608 TMRGTGE
+5608 TMRGMGE

-5630 TAVVAATGRW
+5630 TAVVAANGQW
-5640 ELSTDKLPEGTY
+5640 ELSTDQLPEGKY
-5652 DISLVIEDSAGNRWE
+5652 DITLSIEDNAGNRKE
-5667 DVREIFID
+5667 EVHEIFID

-5707 ITDSEGNTYT
+5707 ITDSNGNTYT

-5753 PLDIMK
+5753 SLDIMK

-5871 GASDSDNV
+5871 GVSDSDNV

-5908 TDIYQATQGA
+5908 TDTYQATQGA

-5929 NDGNYTL
+5929 NDGTYTL

-5992 SATHLRTEPSA
+5992 SATHLRTVPSA
-6003 AEESVVKVTAYSIT
+6003 AEESVVKETAYSIT

-6112 NVRGKTE
+6112 NARGKTE

>member
-246 AAESN
+246 ATESN

-623 VIDTIAPVP
+623 VIDTVAPVP
-632 PTVSLEDYVVLPN
+632 PTVSLEDFVVLPN

-1035 GISDDNLTNIVK
+1035 GVSDDNLTNIVK

-1065 DAMSDTQIG
+1065 DAASDTQIG

-1113 AIFDFTIDTTVS
+1113 AVFDFTIDTTVS

-1200 LTVKVEDKAGNTNYS
+1200 LTVKVEDKAGNTSYS

-1378 TKGTGGWTFTPPT
+1378 TKGTGGWSFTPT
-1391 SWADGDYTLSVS
+1391 GAWADGDYTLSVS

-1437 IPDDN
+1437 IPNDN

-1478 ATPGVWDYI
+1478 ATPGAWDYI

-1499 TVEATDEAGNKAT
+1499 TVEATDKAGNKTT
-1512 QTLDFT
+1512 QELDFT

-2121 SEPTIVLDNTDDSG
+2121 SEPTIVLDSTDDSG
-2135 TKGDHLTNVNKPTF
+2135 TKGDNLTNVNKPTF

-2321 LSTPVIVLDSADD
+2321 LSVPVIVLNSADD
-2334 SGVHGDNMTNHTQP
+2334 TGVQGDNMTNSTQP

-2373 TFDATKDAGGWTFTP
+2373 TFDATKGTGGWSFTP

-2449 FQVTV
+2449 FQVKV
-2454 PTDVN
+2454 PMDVN
-2459 VVRLSID
+2459 
-2466 GGKTW
+2466 
-2471 FNATQSATPGV
+2471 
-2482 WDYIWPDDVADGGY
+2482 
-2496 TLTVEATDEA
+2496 E
-2506 GNKATQTLDFTIDT
+2506 
-2520 TLSVPTLSLD
+2520 
-2530 SADDSGIAGDNI
+2530 
-2542 TNVKTPGFTLNN
+2542 
-2554 IDTDVSRVIVEVM
+2554 
-2567 HNGIKQEVPL
+2567 
-2577 VQTGGQWRFAPTS
+2577 
-2590 DWADGDY
+2590 
-2597 ILTVK
+2597 
-2602 VEDRAGNVKQS
+2602 
-2613 APLTVTVDT
+2613 
-2622 HIAIDRIELVND
+2622 
-2634 SGIPGDNLTNEA
+2634 
-2646 RPHFQ
+2646 
-2651 VTVPAD
+2651 
-2657 VNGVRLSIDGG
+2657 
-2668 KTWFD
+2668 
-2673 ATQSAT
+2673 
-2679 SGVWDYTWLTN
+2679 
-2690 VANGPHT
+2690 
-2697 LMVEASDKAGNKT
+2697 
-2710 TQKLDF
+2710 
-2716 TIDTILSEPT
+2716 
-2726 ITLDSA
+2726 
-2732 DDSAAGDNITNV
+2732 
-2744 KMPGFTLGN
+2744 
-2753 IDADVTKVVVTV
+2753 
-2765 AHDGKNQQIELIKN
+2765 
-2779 GGVWRFTPGAA
+2779 
-2790 WTDGDYTL
+2790 
-2798 TVKVEDKA
+2798 
-2806 GNTNY
+2806 
-2811 SAPLTVT
+2811 
-2818 IDTQTSIDRIEL
+2818 
-2830 LNDTGIVGDNLTNE
+2830 
-2844 ARPQFHITVPTDV
+2844 
-2857 NSVQLSL
+2857 
-2864 DGGIN
+2864 
-2869 WVNATLTSDGVWEY
+2869 
-2883 IWPTD
+2883 
-2888 LVENTYTLTVKAT
+2888 
-2901 DVAGNTATETL
+2901 
-2912 NFIIDTTLSTPTITL
+2912 
-2927 DSADD
+2927 
-2932 SGTANDNKTNV
+2932 
-2943 KTPGFIIG
+2943 
-2951 GIDSDVTQVVVQ
+2951 
-2963 VMRDGHSEEVE
+2963 
-2974 LTQTNGQWR
+2974 
-2983 FVPGSAWTDGDYTL
+2983 
-2997 TVTVKDEA
+2997 
-3005 GNIRHSAPL
+3005 
-3014 TVTIDTQ
+3014 
-3021 ITIDHIELVNDSG
+3021 
-3034 IPDDNLTNNVRPHF
+3034 
-3048 QVTVPTDVN
+3048 
-3057 VVRLS
+3057 VRLS

-3103 AGNKTTQQLD
+3103 AGNQTTQKLD

-3128 NTDDSG
+3128 STDDSG
-3134 TKGDNLTNVNKPTF
+3134 TKGDNLTNANKPTF
-3148 LLGNIDA
+3148 ILGNIDA
-3155 DARYVTVEVQHGGT
+3155 DARYVTVEVQYGGT

-3323 TIAMDSRDDTGAI
+3323 TITMDSRDDTGAI

-3348 TIGNIDADA
+3348 TIGNIDSDA
-3357 HSVILRITQG
+3357 QSVILRITQG

-3408 RQSTPLVVTV
+3408 RQSTPLIVTV

-3468 WVSAT
+3468 WVSAA

-3617 DTQIAIDRIELVN
+3617 DTQIAIDHIELVN

-3713 TIDITLLT
+3713 TIDITLMT

-3841 LTNHDRPVFDIHQ
+3841 LTNHDRPVFDIRQ

-4157 VRVKIDN
+4157 VRVKIDH

-4524 ESAVDNITSVTTPRF
+4524 ESAVDNITSVTKPRF

-4557 VSYSVTA
+4557 VSYPVTA

-4826 TTNNKTPTLIGSTLP
+4826 TTNNKTPTLVGNTLP
-4841 NTIVSIYVDGVKVG
+4841 NAIVSIYVDGVKVG

-4967 DGNYELTF
+4967 DGNYVLTF

-5300 LITNHNKPVLVGTA
+5300 LITSHNKPVLVGTA

-5376 DTSTFIDNPAMVA
+5376 DTSTFIDNPVMMA

-5398 DSITSQTRPTF
+5398 DSITSQTRPAF
-5409 SIFGEM
+5409 SIYGEM

-5473 IDTFNTTPVAID
+5473 IDTLNTTPVAID

-5537 NEKGHWQMPVNPL
+5537 NDKGHWQMPVNPL

-5583 KVFTSEL
+5583 QVFTSEL

-5599 EWWSNSDLI
+5599 DWWSNSSTI
-5608 TMRGTGE
+5608 TMRGMGE

-5630 TAVVAATGRW
+5630 TAVVAANGQW
-5640 ELSTDKLPEGTY
+5640 ELSTDQLPEGKY
-5652 DISLVIEDSAGNRWE
+5652 DITLSIEDNAGNRKE
-5667 DVREIFID
+5667 EVHEIFID

-5707 ITDSEGNTYT
+5707 ITDSNGNTYT

-5753 PLDIMK
+5753 SLDIMK

-5871 GASDSDNV
+5871 GVSDSDNV

-5908 TDIYQATQGA
+5908 TDTYQATQGA

-5929 NDGNYTL
+5929 NDGTYTL

-5992 SATHLRTEPSA
+5992 SATHLRTVPSA
-6003 AEESVVKVTAYSIT
+6003 AEESVVKETAYSIT

-6112 NVRGKTE
+6112 NARGKTE

>member
-284 AVGQAVADSLGNFTF
+284 AVGRAVADSLGNFTF

-1035 GISDDNLTNIVK
+1035 GIADDNLTNIVK

-1065 DAMSDTQIG
+1065 DAASDTQIG

-1113 AIFDFTIDTTVS
+1113 AVFDFTIDTTVS

-1378 TKGTGGWTFTPPT
+1378 TKGTGGWSFTPT
-1391 SWADGDYTLSVS
+1391 GAWADGDYTLSVS

-1478 ATPGVWDYI
+1478 ATPGAWDYI

-1499 TVEATDEAGNKAT
+1499 TVEATDKAGNKTT
-1512 QTLDFT
+1512 QELDFT

-1636 GIPGD
+1636 GIPDD

-1695 PHTLMVEASDKAGNK
+1695 PHTLMVEATDKAGNK

-1783 WRFTPGAAWTDGDYT
+1783 WRFTPGAAWTDGNYT

-2022 ITIDHIELVND
+2022 I
-2033 SGIPDDNLTNNV
+2033 
-2045 RPHFQ
+2045 
-2050 VTVPT
+2050 
-2055 DVNVVRLSIDG
+2055 
-2066 GKTWFNATQS
+2066 A
-2076 ATPGV
+2076 
-2081 WDYTWLADVGEGKH
+2081 
-2095 TLTVEATDKA
+2095 
-2105 GNKTT
+2105 
-2110 QQLDFIIDTLL
+2110 
-2121 SEPTIVLDNTDDSG
+2121 
-2135 TKGDHLTNVNKPTF
+2135 
-2149 LLGNIDADAR
+2149 
-2159 YVTVEVQHG
+2159 
-2168 GTKEVLT
+2168 
-2175 ATKDATGNWS
+2175 
-2185 VTPTGTWADGDYTL
+2185 
-2199 TVRVEDEAG
+2199 
-2208 NEKHSASLTVTVD
+2208 
-2221 TQITIDVIELV
+2221 
-2232 NDNGIPGDNM
+2232 
-2242 TNDAHPQFR
+2242 
-2251 VTVPGDVNEVSLS
+2251 
-2264 IDGGVTWVKATQS
+2264 
-2277 ATPGVWN
+2277 
-2284 YTWPGTVPDGDYT
+2284 
-2297 LNVKATDNAGNTVTE
+2297 
-2312 TLHFTIDTT
+2312 
-2321 LSTPVIVLDSADD
+2321 
-2334 SGVHGDNMTNHTQP
+2334 
-2348 TFALQH
+2348 
-2354 IDDDAVRVTVS
+2354 
-2365 VEHGGVTT
+2365 
-2373 TFDATKDAGGWTFTP
+2373 
-2388 TGAWADGDYTLSVSV
+2388 
-2403 EDKAGNTSHSA
+2403 
-2414 SLTVTVDTQIAIN
+2414 
-2427 NIELVNDSGIPDDN
+2427 
-2441 LTNNVRPH
+2441 
-2449 FQVTV
+2449 
-2454 PTDVN
+2454 
-2459 VVRLSID
+2459 
-2466 GGKTW
+2466 
-2471 FNATQSATPGV
+2471 
-2482 WDYIWPDDVADGGY
+2482 
-2496 TLTVEATDEA
+2496 
-2506 GNKATQTLDFTIDT
+2506 
-2520 TLSVPTLSLD
+2520 
-2530 SADDSGIAGDNI
+2530 
-2542 TNVKTPGFTLNN
+2542 
-2554 IDTDVSRVIVEVM
+2554 
-2567 HNGIKQEVPL
+2567 
-2577 VQTGGQWRFAPTS
+2577 
-2590 DWADGDY
+2590 
-2597 ILTVK
+2597 
-2602 VEDRAGNVKQS
+2602 
-2613 APLTVTVDT
+2613 
-2622 HIAIDRIELVND
+2622 
-2634 SGIPGDNLTNEA
+2634 
-2646 RPHFQ
+2646 
-2651 VTVPAD
+2651 
-2657 VNGVRLSIDGG
+2657 
-2668 KTWFD
+2668 
-2673 ATQSAT
+2673 
-2679 SGVWDYTWLTN
+2679 
-2690 VANGPHT
+2690 
-2697 LMVEASDKAGNKT
+2697 
-2710 TQKLDF
+2710 
-2716 TIDTILSEPT
+2716 
-2726 ITLDSA
+2726 
-2732 DDSAAGDNITNV
+2732 
-2744 KMPGFTLGN
+2744 
-2753 IDADVTKVVVTV
+2753 
-2765 AHDGKNQQIELIKN
+2765 
-2779 GGVWRFTPGAA
+2779 
-2790 WTDGDYTL
+2790 
-2798 TVKVEDKA
+2798 
-2806 GNTNY
+2806 
-2811 SAPLTVT
+2811 
-2818 IDTQTSIDRIEL
+2818 
-2830 LNDTGIVGDNLTNE
+2830 
-2844 ARPQFHITVPTDV
+2844 
-2857 NSVQLSL
+2857 
-2864 DGGIN
+2864 
-2869 WVNATLTSDGVWEY
+2869 
-2883 IWPTD
+2883 
-2888 LVENTYTLTVKAT
+2888 
-2901 DVAGNTATETL
+2901 
-2912 NFIIDTTLSTPTITL
+2912 
-2927 DSADD
+2927 
-2932 SGTANDNKTNV
+2932 
-2943 KTPGFIIG
+2943 
-2951 GIDSDVTQVVVQ
+2951 
-2963 VMRDGHSEEVE
+2963 
-2974 LTQTNGQWR
+2974 
-2983 FVPGSAWTDGDYTL
+2983 
-2997 TVTVKDEA
+2997 
-3005 GNIRHSAPL
+3005 
-3014 TVTIDTQ
+3014 
-3021 ITIDHIELVNDSG
+3021 IDHIELVNDSG

-3174 ATKGAT
+3174 ATKDATGNWSVTPTGTWADGDYTLTVRVEDEAGNEKHSASLTVTVDTQITIDAIELVNDNGIPGDNMTNDAHPQFRVTVPGDVNEVSLSIDGGVTWVKATQSATPGVWNYTWPGTVPDGDYTLNVKATDNAGNTVTETLHFTIDTTLSVPVIVLNSADDTGVQGDNMTNSTQPTFALQHIDDDAVRVTVSVEHGGVTTTFDATKGVGGWSFTPTGAWADGDYTLSVSVEDKAGNTSHSASLTVTVDTQIAINNIELVNDSGIPDDNLTNNVRPHFQVKVPTDVNEVRLSIDGGKTWFNATQSATPGVWDYTWLADVGEGKHTLTVEATDKAGNQTTQKLDFIIDTMLSEPTIVLDSTDDSGTKGDNLTNANKPTFILGNIDADARYVTVEVQYGGTKEVLTATKGAT

-3191 ADGDYTLTV
+3191 ADGDYMLTV

-3323 TIAMDSRDDTGAI
+3323 TITMDSRDDTGAI

-3348 TIGNIDADA
+3348 TIGNIDSDA
-3357 HSVILRITQG
+3357 QSVILRITQG

-3408 RQSTPLVVTV
+3408 RQSTPLIVTV

-3468 WVSAT
+3468 WVSAA

-3617 DTQIAIDRIELVN
+3617 DTQIAIDHIELVN

-3713 TIDITLLT
+3713 TIDITLMT

-3841 LTNHDRPVFDIHQ
+3841 LTNHDRPVFDIRQ

-4297 DIAGNTKTSAELRI
+4297 DIAGNTKTSAELKI

-4524 ESAVDNITSVTTPRF
+4524 ESAVDNITSVTKPRF

-4557 VSYSVTA
+4557 VSYPVTA

-4826 TTNNKTPTLIGSTLP
+4826 TTNNKTPTLVGNTLP
-4841 NTIVSIYVDGVKVG
+4841 NAIVSIYVDGVKVG

-4967 DGNYELTF
+4967 DGNYVLTF

-5028 TAEAGSTLTIRNPQG
+5028 TAEAGSTLTIRSPQG

-5078 GNSQQKEI
+5078 GNSQQKDI

-5409 SIFGEM
+5409 SISGEM

-5537 NEKGHWQMPVNPL
+5537 NDKGHWQMPVNPL

-5583 KVFTSEL
+5583 QVFTSEL

-5599 EWWSNSDLI
+5599 DWWSNSSTI
-5608 TMRGTGE
+5608 TMRGMGE

-5630 TAVVAATGRW
+5630 TAVVAANGQW
-5640 ELSTDKLPEGTY
+5640 ELSTDQLPEGKY
-5652 DISLVIEDSAGNRWE
+5652 DITLSIEDNAGNRKE
-5667 DVREIFID
+5667 EVHEIFID

-5707 ITDSEGNTYT
+5707 ITDSNGNTYT

-5992 SATHLRTEPSA
+5992 SATHLRTVPSA
-6003 AEESVVKVTAYSIT
+6003 AEESVVKETAYSIT

-6112 NVRGKTE
+6112 NARGKTE

>member
-1 MGNKSIQK
+1 
-9 FFADQNSVIDLSSLG
+9 G

-120 QLDDAE
+120 QLDEAE

-161 QIEEM
+161 QMEEM
-166 LQNFL
+166 LQEFL

-449 NDNITNSTLPT
+449 NDSITNSTLPT

-536 EIETTND
+536 EIETTDD

-595 SDSVEGINNL
+595 SDSVEGVNNL

-623 VIDTIAPVP
+623 VIDTVAPVP
-632 PTVSLEDYVVLPN
+632 PTVSLEDFVVLPN

-1035 GISDDNLTNIVK
+1035 GIADDNLTNIVK

-1113 AIFDFTIDTTVS
+1113 AVFDFTIDTTVS

-1187 FIPGN
+1187 FTPGN

-1378 TKGTGGWTFTPPT
+1378 TKGTGGWSFTPT
-1391 SWADGDYTLSVS
+1391 GAWADGDYTLSVS

-1437 IPDDN
+1437 IPNDN

-1478 ATPGVWDYI
+1478 ATPGAWDYI

-1499 TVEATDEAGNKAT
+1499 TVEATDKAGNKTT
-1512 QTLDFT
+1512 QELDFT

-1549 GFTLNNIDTDVSRVI
+1549 GFTLNNIDTDVSRVT

-1673 DATQSATS
+1673 DATQSATP

-1710 TTQKLDFTIDTILS
+1710 TTQKLDFIIDTMLS

-2022 ITIDHIELVND
+2022 IAIDHIELVND
-2033 SGIPDDNLTNNV
+2033 SGIPDDNLTN
-2045 RPHFQ
+2045 
-2050 VTVPT
+2050 
-2055 DVNVVRLSIDG
+2055 
-2066 GKTWFNATQS
+2066 
-2076 ATPGV
+2076 
-2081 WDYTWLADVGEGKH
+2081 
-2095 TLTVEATDKA
+2095 EA
-2105 GNKTT
+2105 
-2110 QQLDFIIDTLL
+2110 
-2121 SEPTIVLDNTDDSG
+2121 
-2135 TKGDHLTNVNKPTF
+2135 
-2149 LLGNIDADAR
+2149 
-2159 YVTVEVQHG
+2159 
-2168 GTKEVLT
+2168 
-2175 ATKDATGNWS
+2175 
-2185 VTPTGTWADGDYTL
+2185 
-2199 TVRVEDEAG
+2199 
-2208 NEKHSASLTVTVD
+2208 
-2221 TQITIDVIELV
+2221 
-2232 NDNGIPGDNM
+2232 
-2242 TNDAHPQFR
+2242 
-2251 VTVPGDVNEVSLS
+2251 
-2264 IDGGVTWVKATQS
+2264 
-2277 ATPGVWN
+2277 
-2284 YTWPGTVPDGDYT
+2284 
-2297 LNVKATDNAGNTVTE
+2297 
-2312 TLHFTIDTT
+2312 
-2321 LSTPVIVLDSADD
+2321 
-2334 SGVHGDNMTNHTQP
+2334 
-2348 TFALQH
+2348 
-2354 IDDDAVRVTVS
+2354 
-2365 VEHGGVTT
+2365 
-2373 TFDATKDAGGWTFTP
+2373 
-2388 TGAWADGDYTLSVSV
+2388 
-2403 EDKAGNTSHSA
+2403 
-2414 SLTVTVDTQIAIN
+2414 
-2427 NIELVNDSGIPDDN
+2427 
-2441 LTNNVRPH
+2441 
-2449 FQVTV
+2449 
-2454 PTDVN
+2454 
-2459 VVRLSID
+2459 
-2466 GGKTW
+2466 
-2471 FNATQSATPGV
+2471 
-2482 WDYIWPDDVADGGY
+2482 
-2496 TLTVEATDEA
+2496 
-2506 GNKATQTLDFTIDT
+2506 
-2520 TLSVPTLSLD
+2520 
-2530 SADDSGIAGDNI
+2530 
-2542 TNVKTPGFTLNN
+2542 
-2554 IDTDVSRVIVEVM
+2554 
-2567 HNGIKQEVPL
+2567 
-2577 VQTGGQWRFAPTS
+2577 
-2590 DWADGDY
+2590 
-2597 ILTVK
+2597 
-2602 VEDRAGNVKQS
+2602 
-2613 APLTVTVDT
+2613 
-2622 HIAIDRIELVND
+2622 
-2634 SGIPGDNLTNEA
+2634 
-2646 RPHFQ
+2646 
-2651 VTVPAD
+2651 
-2657 VNGVRLSIDGG
+2657 
-2668 KTWFD
+2668 
-2673 ATQSAT
+2673 
-2679 SGVWDYTWLTN
+2679 
-2690 VANGPHT
+2690 
-2697 LMVEASDKAGNKT
+2697 
-2710 TQKLDF
+2710 
-2716 TIDTILSEPT
+2716 
-2726 ITLDSA
+2726 
-2732 DDSAAGDNITNV
+2732 
-2744 KMPGFTLGN
+2744 
-2753 IDADVTKVVVTV
+2753 
-2765 AHDGKNQQIELIKN
+2765 
-2779 GGVWRFTPGAA
+2779 
-2790 WTDGDYTL
+2790 
-2798 TVKVEDKA
+2798 
-2806 GNTNY
+2806 
-2811 SAPLTVT
+2811 
-2818 IDTQTSIDRIEL
+2818 
-2830 LNDTGIVGDNLTNE
+2830 
-2844 ARPQFHITVPTDV
+2844 
-2857 NSVQLSL
+2857 
-2864 DGGIN
+2864 
-2869 WVNATLTSDGVWEY
+2869 
-2883 IWPTD
+2883 
-2888 LVENTYTLTVKAT
+2888 
-2901 DVAGNTATETL
+2901 
-2912 NFIIDTTLSTPTITL
+2912 
-2927 DSADD
+2927 
-2932 SGTANDNKTNV
+2932 
-2943 KTPGFIIG
+2943 
-2951 GIDSDVTQVVVQ
+2951 
-2963 VMRDGHSEEVE
+2963 
-2974 LTQTNGQWR
+2974 
-2983 FVPGSAWTDGDYTL
+2983 
-2997 TVTVKDEA
+2997 
-3005 GNIRHSAPL
+3005 
-3014 TVTIDTQ
+3014 
-3021 ITIDHIELVNDSG
+3021 
-3034 IPDDNLTNNVRPHF
+3034 RPHF

-3174 ATKGAT
+3174 ATKDATGNWSVTPTGTWADGDYTLTVRVEDEAGNEKHSASLTVTVDTQITIDAIELVNDNGIPGDNMTNDAHPQFRVTVPGDVNEVSLSIDGGVTWVKATQSATPGVWNYTWPGTVPDGDYTLNVKATDNAGNTVTETLHFTIDTTLSTPVIVLDSADDTGIQGDNMTNRTQPTFNLQHIDDDAVRVTVSVEHGGVTTTFDATKGVGGWTFTPPTSWGAGDYTLSVSVEDKAGNTSHSASLTVTVDTQIAINNIELVNDSGIPDDNLTNNVRPQFQVKVPTDVNEVRLSIDGGKTWFNATQSATPGVWDYTWLADVGEGKHTLTVEATDKAGNQTTQKLDFIIDTLLSEPTIVLDSTDDSGTKGDNLTNANKPTFLLGNIDADARYVTVEVQHGSTKEVLTATKGAT

-3200 RVEDDAGNVKYS
+3200 RVEDEAGNVKYS

-3223 TIDVIELVNDNGI
+3223 TIDAIELVNDNGI

-3323 TIAMDSRDDTGAI
+3323 TITMDSRDDTGAI

-3348 TIGNIDADA
+3348 TIGNIDSDA
-3357 HSVILRITQG
+3357 QSVILRITQG

-3408 RQSTPLVVTV
+3408 RQSTPLIVTV

-3468 WVSAT
+3468 WVSAA

-3488 GDGKHTLTVMVTDRA
+3488 GDGKHILTVMVTDRA

-3617 DTQIAIDRIELVN
+3617 DTQIAIDHIELVN

-3691 QHTLTVEV
+3691 QHTLIVEV
-3699 TDGAGNKMTETLNF
+3699 TDGAGNKMTGTLDF

-3734 NKNDNLTSVTQPV
+3734 NKNDNLTSVTQPI

-3841 LTNHDRPVFDIHQ
+3841 LTNHDRPVFDIRQ

-3958 VQVRVTLDGGAN
+3958 IQVRVTLDGGAN

-4003 EAGNI
+4003 QAGNI

-4186 LPDGQ
+4186 LPDGK

-4297 DIAGNTKTSAELRI
+4297 DIAGNTKTSAELQI

-4524 ESAVDNITSVTTPRF
+4524 ESAVDNITSVTKPRF

-4557 VSYSVTA
+4557 VSYPVTA

-4609 SVSVRMEPASDTGNS
+4609 SVSVRMEPASDTGSS

-4650 IVDDKSGREVLKQ
+4650 IVDDKSGREVLKH

-4723 DDQHEATSL
+4723 DDQYEATSL

-4738 FAEAF
+4738 LAEAF

-4826 TTNNKTPTLIGSTLP
+4826 TTNNKTPTLVGNTLP
-4841 NTIVSIYVDGVKVG
+4841 NAIVSIYVDGVKVG

-4967 DGNYELTF
+4967 DGNYVLTF

-5078 GNSQQKEI
+5078 GNSQQKDI

-5300 LITNHNKPVLVGTA
+5300 LITSHNKPVLVGTA

-5376 DTSTFIDNPAMVA
+5376 DTSTFIDNPVMMA

-5398 DSITSQTRPTF
+5398 DSITSQTRPAF
-5409 SIFGEM
+5409 SIYGEM

-5537 NEKGHWQMPVNPL
+5537 NDKGHWQMPVNPL

-5583 KVFTSEL
+5583 QVFTSEL

-5599 EWWSNSDLI
+5599 DWWSNSSTI
-5608 TMRGTGE
+5608 TMRGMGE

-5630 TAVVAATGRW
+5630 TAVVAANGQW
-5640 ELSTDKLPEGTY
+5640 ELSTDQLPEGKY
-5652 DISLVIEDSAGNRWE
+5652 DITLSIEDNAGNRKE
-5667 DVREIFID
+5667 EVHEIFID

-5707 ITDSEGNTYT
+5707 ITDSNGNTYT

-5759 EVPVIS
+5759 ETPVIS

-5780 RDKQPTFIIGNL
+5780 RDNQPTFIIGNL

-5861 EIALAAGEDN
+5861 EIALAAGEGN

-5879 TNHTQPKFTLQHIDA
+5879 TNHNHTQPKFTLQHIDA

-5929 NDGNYTL
+5929 NDGTYTL

-5947 QQSASLAV
+5947 LQSASLEV

-5992 SATHLRTEPSA
+5992 SATHLRTVPSA
-6003 AEESVVKVTAYSIT
+6003 AEESVVKETAYSIT

-6045 VNVSIMFEGEEFTL
+6045 VNVSVMFEGEEFTL

-6085 IDKDNDFLIKEKT
+6085 IDKDDDFLIKEKT

-6112 NVRGKTE
+6112 NARGKTE

>member
-424 SIITDTIAPEK
+424 SIITDTIPPEK

-536 EIETTND
+536 EIETTDD

-585 DKGEWTFNFT
+585 DQGEWTFNFT
-595 SDSVEGINNL
+595 SDSVEGVNNL

-623 VIDTIAPVP
+623 VIDTVAPVP
-632 PTVSLEDYVVLPN
+632 PTVSLEDFVVLPN

-1065 DAMSDTQIG
+1065 DAASDTQIG

-1113 AIFDFTIDTTVS
+1113 AVFDFTIDTTVS

-1187 FIPGN
+1187 FTPGN

-1322 LSVPVIVLDSADD
+1322 LSVPVIVLNSADD
-1335 TGIQGD
+1335 TGVQGD

-1378 TKGTGGWTFTPPT
+1378 TKGVGGWSFTPT
-1391 SWADGDYTLSVS
+1391 GAWADGDYTLSVS

-1437 IPDDN
+1437 IPNDN

-1473 NATQS
+1473 NATQN

-1499 TVEATDEAGNKAT
+1499 TVEATDEAGNKTT

-1549 GFTLNNIDTDVSRVI
+1549 GFTLNNIDTDVSRVT

-1710 TTQKLDFTIDTILS
+1710 TTQKLDFIIDTMLS

-2022 ITIDHIELVND
+2022 IAIDHIELVND
-2033 SGIPDDNLTNNV
+2033 SGIPDDNLTN
-2045 RPHFQ
+2045 
-2050 VTVPT
+2050 
-2055 DVNVVRLSIDG
+2055 
-2066 GKTWFNATQS
+2066 
-2076 ATPGV
+2076 
-2081 WDYTWLADVGEGKH
+2081 
-2095 TLTVEATDKA
+2095 EA
-2105 GNKTT
+2105 
-2110 QQLDFIIDTLL
+2110 
-2121 SEPTIVLDNTDDSG
+2121 
-2135 TKGDHLTNVNKPTF
+2135 
-2149 LLGNIDADAR
+2149 
-2159 YVTVEVQHG
+2159 
-2168 GTKEVLT
+2168 
-2175 ATKDATGNWS
+2175 
-2185 VTPTGTWADGDYTL
+2185 
-2199 TVRVEDEAG
+2199 
-2208 NEKHSASLTVTVD
+2208 
-2221 TQITIDVIELV
+2221 
-2232 NDNGIPGDNM
+2232 
-2242 TNDAHPQFR
+2242 
-2251 VTVPGDVNEVSLS
+2251 
-2264 IDGGVTWVKATQS
+2264 
-2277 ATPGVWN
+2277 
-2284 YTWPGTVPDGDYT
+2284 
-2297 LNVKATDNAGNTVTE
+2297 
-2312 TLHFTIDTT
+2312 
-2321 LSTPVIVLDSADD
+2321 
-2334 SGVHGDNMTNHTQP
+2334 
-2348 TFALQH
+2348 
-2354 IDDDAVRVTVS
+2354 
-2365 VEHGGVTT
+2365 
-2373 TFDATKDAGGWTFTP
+2373 
-2388 TGAWADGDYTLSVSV
+2388 
-2403 EDKAGNTSHSA
+2403 
-2414 SLTVTVDTQIAIN
+2414 
-2427 NIELVNDSGIPDDN
+2427 
-2441 LTNNVRPH
+2441 
-2449 FQVTV
+2449 
-2454 PTDVN
+2454 
-2459 VVRLSID
+2459 
-2466 GGKTW
+2466 
-2471 FNATQSATPGV
+2471 
-2482 WDYIWPDDVADGGY
+2482 
-2496 TLTVEATDEA
+2496 
-2506 GNKATQTLDFTIDT
+2506 
-2520 TLSVPTLSLD
+2520 
-2530 SADDSGIAGDNI
+2530 
-2542 TNVKTPGFTLNN
+2542 
-2554 IDTDVSRVIVEVM
+2554 
-2567 HNGIKQEVPL
+2567 
-2577 VQTGGQWRFAPTS
+2577 
-2590 DWADGDY
+2590 
-2597 ILTVK
+2597 
-2602 VEDRAGNVKQS
+2602 
-2613 APLTVTVDT
+2613 
-2622 HIAIDRIELVND
+2622 
-2634 SGIPGDNLTNEA
+2634 
-2646 RPHFQ
+2646 
-2651 VTVPAD
+2651 
-2657 VNGVRLSIDGG
+2657 
-2668 KTWFD
+2668 
-2673 ATQSAT
+2673 
-2679 SGVWDYTWLTN
+2679 
-2690 VANGPHT
+2690 
-2697 LMVEASDKAGNKT
+2697 
-2710 TQKLDF
+2710 
-2716 TIDTILSEPT
+2716 
-2726 ITLDSA
+2726 
-2732 DDSAAGDNITNV
+2732 
-2744 KMPGFTLGN
+2744 
-2753 IDADVTKVVVTV
+2753 
-2765 AHDGKNQQIELIKN
+2765 
-2779 GGVWRFTPGAA
+2779 
-2790 WTDGDYTL
+2790 
-2798 TVKVEDKA
+2798 
-2806 GNTNY
+2806 
-2811 SAPLTVT
+2811 
-2818 IDTQTSIDRIEL
+2818 
-2830 LNDTGIVGDNLTNE
+2830 
-2844 ARPQFHITVPTDV
+2844 
-2857 NSVQLSL
+2857 
-2864 DGGIN
+2864 
-2869 WVNATLTSDGVWEY
+2869 
-2883 IWPTD
+2883 
-2888 LVENTYTLTVKAT
+2888 
-2901 DVAGNTATETL
+2901 
-2912 NFIIDTTLSTPTITL
+2912 
-2927 DSADD
+2927 
-2932 SGTANDNKTNV
+2932 
-2943 KTPGFIIG
+2943 
-2951 GIDSDVTQVVVQ
+2951 
-2963 VMRDGHSEEVE
+2963 
-2974 LTQTNGQWR
+2974 
-2983 FVPGSAWTDGDYTL
+2983 
-2997 TVTVKDEA
+2997 
-3005 GNIRHSAPL
+3005 
-3014 TVTIDTQ
+3014 
-3021 ITIDHIELVNDSG
+3021 
-3034 IPDDNLTNNVRPHF
+3034 RPHF

-3174 ATKGAT
+3174 ATKDAT
-3180 GIWSVTPTGTW
+3180 GNWSVTPTGTW

-3200 RVEDDAGNVKYS
+3200 RVEDEAGNEKHS
-3212 APLTVTVDTQI
+3212 ASLTVTVDTQI
-3223 TIDVIELVNDNGI
+3223 TIDAIELVNDNGI
-3236 PGDNLTNDVRPHFR
+3236 PGDNMTNDAHPQFR
-3250 VTVPGDVNEVR
+3250 VTVPGDVNEVSLSIDGGVTWVKATQSATPGVWNYTWPGTVPDGDYTLNVKATDNAGNTVTETLHFTIDTTLSTPVIVLDSADDTGIQGDNMTNRTQPTFNLQHIDDDAVRVTVSVEHGGVTTTFDATKGVGGWTFTPPTSWGAGDYTLSVSVEDKAGNTSHSASLTVTVDTQIAINNIELVNDSGIPDDNLTNNVRPHFQVKVPTDVNEVR
-3261 LSIDGGNTW
+3261 LSIDGGKTW
-3270 VRATQG
+3270 FNATQSATPG
-3276 TAGIWDY
+3276 VWDY
-3283 TWPKDVTDGLH
+3283 TWLADVGEGKH
-3294 TLTVEATDKAGNKTT
+3294 TLTVEATDKAGNQTT
-3309 QTLDFTIDTRLSTP
+3309 QKLDFIIDTMLSEP
-3323 TIAMDSRDDTGAI
+3323 TIVLDSTDDSGTK
-3336 GDHITSVKRPGF
+3336 GDNLTNANKPTFIL
-3348 TIGNIDADA
+3348 GNIDADA

-3408 RQSTPLVVTV
+3408 RQSTPLIVTV

-3468 WVSAT
+3468 WVSAA

-3617 DTQIAIDRIELVN
+3617 DTQIAIDHIELVN

-3691 QHTLTVEV
+3691 QHTLIVEV
-3699 TDGAGNKMTETLNF
+3699 TDGAGNKMTGTLDF

-3841 LTNHDRPVFDIHQ
+3841 LTNHDRPVFDIRQ

-4070 YNATKVGAG
+4070 YSATKVGAG

-4297 DIAGNTKTSAELRI
+4297 DIAGNTKTSAELKI

-4524 ESAVDNITSVTTPRF
+4524 ESAVDNITSVTKPRF

-4557 VSYSVTA
+4557 VSYPVTA

-4897 DVTIDTEVAELVWN
+4897 DLTIDTEVAELVWN

-4967 DGNYELTF
+4967 DGNYVLTF

-5300 LITNHNKPVLVGTA
+5300 LITSHNKPVLVGTA

-5376 DTSTFIDNPAMVA
+5376 DTSTFIDNPVMMA

-5398 DSITSQTRPTF
+5398 DSITSQTRPAF
-5409 SIFGEM
+5409 SIYGEM

-5531 VGEVWV
+5531 VGEVWA
-5537 NEKGHWQMPVNPL
+5537 NDKGHWQMPVNPL

-5557 DITVKSTDR
+5557 DINVKSTDR

-5583 KVFTSEL
+5583 QVFTSEL

-5599 EWWSNSDLI
+5599 DWWSNSSTI
-5608 TMRGTGE
+5608 TMRGMGE

-5630 TAVVAATGRW
+5630 TAVVAANGKW
-5640 ELSTDKLPEGTY
+5640 ELSTDQLPEGKY
-5652 DISLVIEDSAGNRWE
+5652 DITLSIEDNAGNRKE
-5667 DVREIFID
+5667 EVHEIFID

-5707 ITDSEGNTYT
+5707 ITDSNGNTYM

-5908 TDIYQATQGA
+5908 TDTYQATQGA

-5929 NDGNYTL
+5929 NDGTYTL

-5968 HDDASDDATATAV
+5968 HNDASDDATATAV

-5992 SATHLRTEPSA
+5992 SATHLRTVPSV
-6003 AEESVVKVTAYSIT
+6003 AEESVVKETAYSIT

-6045 VNVSIMFEGEEFTL
+6045 VNVSVMFEGEEFTL

-6085 IDKDNDFLIKEKT
+6085 IDKDDDFLIKEKT

-6112 NVRGKTE
+6112 NARGKTE

>member
-1 MGNKSIQK
+1 K

-2121 SEPTIVLDNTDDSG
+2121 SEPTIVLDSTDDSG

-2427 NIELVNDSGIPDDN
+2427 N
-2441 LTNNVRPH
+2441 
-2449 FQVTV
+2449 
-2454 PTDVN
+2454 
-2459 VVRLSID
+2459 
-2466 GGKTW
+2466 
-2471 FNATQSATPGV
+2471 
-2482 WDYIWPDDVADGGY
+2482 
-2496 TLTVEATDEA
+2496 
-2506 GNKATQTLDFTIDT
+2506 
-2520 TLSVPTLSLD
+2520 
-2530 SADDSGIAGDNI
+2530 
-2542 TNVKTPGFTLNN
+2542 
-2554 IDTDVSRVIVEVM
+2554 
-2567 HNGIKQEVPL
+2567 
-2577 VQTGGQWRFAPTS
+2577 
-2590 DWADGDY
+2590 
-2597 ILTVK
+2597 
-2602 VEDRAGNVKQS
+2602 
-2613 APLTVTVDT
+2613 
-2622 HIAIDRIELVND
+2622 
-2634 SGIPGDNLTNEA
+2634 
-2646 RPHFQ
+2646 
-2651 VTVPAD
+2651 
-2657 VNGVRLSIDGG
+2657 
-2668 KTWFD
+2668 
-2673 ATQSAT
+2673 
-2679 SGVWDYTWLTN
+2679 
-2690 VANGPHT
+2690 
-2697 LMVEASDKAGNKT
+2697 
-2710 TQKLDF
+2710 
-2716 TIDTILSEPT
+2716 
-2726 ITLDSA
+2726 
-2732 DDSAAGDNITNV
+2732 
-2744 KMPGFTLGN
+2744 
-2753 IDADVTKVVVTV
+2753 
-2765 AHDGKNQQIELIKN
+2765 
-2779 GGVWRFTPGAA
+2779 
-2790 WTDGDYTL
+2790 
-2798 TVKVEDKA
+2798 
-2806 GNTNY
+2806 
-2811 SAPLTVT
+2811 
-2818 IDTQTSIDRIEL
+2818 
-2830 LNDTGIVGDNLTNE
+2830 
-2844 ARPQFHITVPTDV
+2844 
-2857 NSVQLSL
+2857 
-2864 DGGIN
+2864 
-2869 WVNATLTSDGVWEY
+2869 
-2883 IWPTD
+2883 
-2888 LVENTYTLTVKAT
+2888 
-2901 DVAGNTATETL
+2901 
-2912 NFIIDTTLSTPTITL
+2912 
-2927 DSADD
+2927 
-2932 SGTANDNKTNV
+2932 
-2943 KTPGFIIG
+2943 
-2951 GIDSDVTQVVVQ
+2951 
-2963 VMRDGHSEEVE
+2963 
-2974 LTQTNGQWR
+2974 
-2983 FVPGSAWTDGDYTL
+2983 
-2997 TVTVKDEA
+2997 
-3005 GNIRHSAPL
+3005 
-3014 TVTIDTQ
+3014 
-3021 ITIDHIELVNDSG
+3021 IELVNDSG

-4274 GNLTFTPDQPLSD
+4274 ENLTFTPDQPLSD

-4557 VSYSVTA
+4557 VSYPVTA

>member
-38 NITTPRGSVII
+38 NITTPHGSVII

-424 SIITDTIAPEK
+424 SIITDTIPPEK

-449 NDNITNSTLPT
+449 NDNVTNSTLPT

-536 EIETTND
+536 EIETTDD

-595 SDSVEGINNL
+595 SDSVEGVNNL

-623 VIDTIAPVP
+623 VIDTVAPVP
-632 PTVSLEDYVVLPN
+632 PTVSLEDFVVLPN

-1035 GISDDNLTNIVK
+1035 GIADDNLTNIVK

-1113 AIFDFTIDTTVS
+1113 AVFDFTIDTTVS

-1378 TKGTGGWTFTPPT
+1378 TKGTGGW
-1391 SWADGDYTLSVS
+1391 S
-1403 VEDKAGNTSHSASLT
+1403 
-1418 VTVDTQIAINNIE
+1418 
-1431 LVNDSG
+1431 
-1437 IPDDN
+1437 
-1442 LTNNVRPHF
+1442 
-1451 QVTVPTDV
+1451 
-1459 NVVRLSIDGGKTWF
+1459 
-1473 NATQS
+1473 
-1478 ATPGVWDYI
+1478 
-1487 WPDDVADGGYTL
+1487 
-1499 TVEATDEAGNKAT
+1499 
-1512 QTLDFT
+1512 
-1518 IDTTL
+1518 
-1523 SVPTLSLDSADDSG
+1523 
-1537 IAGDNITNVKTP
+1537 
-1549 GFTLNNIDTDVSRVI
+1549 
-1564 VEVMHNGIKQEVP
+1564 
-1577 LVQTGGQWRFAPT
+1577 
-1590 SDWADGDYILT
+1590 
-1601 VKVEDRAGNVK
+1601 
-1612 QSAPLTVTV
+1612 
-1621 DTHIAIDRIELVNDS
+1621 
-1636 GIPGD
+1636 
-1641 NLTNE
+1641 
-1646 ARPHFQ
+1646 
-1652 VTVPADVNGV
+1652 
-1662 RLSIDGGKTWF
+1662 
-1673 DATQSATS
+1673 
-1681 GVWDYTWLTNVANG
+1681 
-1695 PHTLMVEASDKAGNK
+1695 
-1710 TTQKLDFTIDTILS
+1710 
-1724 EPTITLDSADDSA
+1724 
-1737 AGDNI
+1737 
-1742 TNVKMPGF
+1742 
-1750 TLGNIDAD
+1750 
-1758 VTKVVVTVAH
+1758 
-1768 DGKNQQIELIKNGGV
+1768 
-1783 WRFTPGAAWTDGDYT
+1783 
-1798 LTVKVEDKAGNTNY
+1798 
-1812 SAPLTVTIDTQTSID
+1812 
-1827 RIELLNDTGIVGDN
+1827 
-1841 LTNEAR
+1841 
-1847 PQFHITVPT
+1847 
-1856 DVNSVQL
+1856 
-1863 SLDGGINWVNA
+1863 
-1874 TLTSDGVWEYIWP
+1874 
-1887 TDLVENTYTLTVKAT
+1887 
-1902 DVAGNTATETLNFI
+1902 
-1916 IDTTLSTPT
+1916 
-1925 ITLDSAD
+1925 
-1932 DSGTAND
+1932 
-1939 NKTNVKTPGFII
+1939 
-1951 GGIDSD
+1951 
-1957 VTQVVVQVMRDGHS
+1957 
-1971 EEVELTQTNG
+1971 
-1981 QWRFVPGSAWTDGD
+1981 
-1995 YTLTVTV
+1995 
-2002 KDEAGN
+2002 
-2008 IRHSAPLTVTIDTQ
+2008 
-2022 ITIDHIELVND
+2022 
-2033 SGIPDDNLTNNV
+2033 
-2045 RPHFQ
+2045 
-2050 VTVPT
+2050 
-2055 DVNVVRLSIDG
+2055 
-2066 GKTWFNATQS
+2066 
-2076 ATPGV
+2076 
-2081 WDYTWLADVGEGKH
+2081 
-2095 TLTVEATDKA
+2095 
-2105 GNKTT
+2105 
-2110 QQLDFIIDTLL
+2110 
-2121 SEPTIVLDNTDDSG
+2121 
-2135 TKGDHLTNVNKPTF
+2135 
-2149 LLGNIDADAR
+2149 
-2159 YVTVEVQHG
+2159 
-2168 GTKEVLT
+2168 
-2175 ATKDATGNWS
+2175 
-2185 VTPTGTWADGDYTL
+2185 
-2199 TVRVEDEAG
+2199 
-2208 NEKHSASLTVTVD
+2208 
-2221 TQITIDVIELV
+2221 
-2232 NDNGIPGDNM
+2232 
-2242 TNDAHPQFR
+2242 
-2251 VTVPGDVNEVSLS
+2251 
-2264 IDGGVTWVKATQS
+2264 
-2277 ATPGVWN
+2277 
-2284 YTWPGTVPDGDYT
+2284 
-2297 LNVKATDNAGNTVTE
+2297 
-2312 TLHFTIDTT
+2312 
-2321 LSTPVIVLDSADD
+2321 
-2334 SGVHGDNMTNHTQP
+2334 
-2348 TFALQH
+2348 
-2354 IDDDAVRVTVS
+2354 
-2365 VEHGGVTT
+2365 
-2373 TFDATKDAGGWTFTP
+2373 FTP

-2449 FQVTV
+2449 FQVKV

-2459 VVRLSID
+2459 EVRLSID

-2471 FNATQSATPGV
+2471 FNATQSATPGA

-2496 TLTVEATDEA
+2496 TLTVEATDKA
-2506 GNKATQTLDFTIDT
+2506 GNKTTQELDFTIDT

-3174 ATKGAT
+3174 ATKDATGNWSVTPTGTWADGDYTLTVRVEDDAGNEKHSASLTVTVDTQITIDVIELVNDNGIPGDNMTNDAHPQFRVTVPGDVNEVSLSIDGGVTWVKATQSATPGVWNYTWPGTVPDGDYTLNVKATDNAGNTVTETLHFTIDTTLSTPVIVLDSADDTGIQGDNMTNRTQPTFNLQHIDDDAVRVTVSVEHGGVTTTFDATKDAGGWTFTPPTSWGAGDYTLSVSVEDKAGNTSHSASLTVTVDTQIAINNIELVNDSGIPDDNLTNNVRPHFQVKVPTDVNEVRLSIDGGKTWFNATQSATPGVWDYTWLADVGEGKHTLTVEATDKAGNQTTQKLDFIIDTLLSEPTIVLDSTDDSGTKGDNLTNANKPTFLLGNIDADARYVTVEVQHGGTKEVLTATKGAT

-3617 DTQIAIDRIELVN
+3617 DTQIAIDHIELVN

-3713 TIDITLLT
+3713 TIDITLMT

-3841 LTNHDRPVFDIHQ
+3841 LTNHDRPVFDIRQ

-4297 DIAGNTKTSAELRI
+4297 DIAGNTKTSAELKI

-4524 ESAVDNITSVTTPRF
+4524 ESAVDNITSVTKPRF

-4557 VSYSVTA
+4557 VSYPVTA

-4826 TTNNKTPTLIGSTLP
+4826 TTNNKTPTLVGNTLP
-4841 NTIVSIYVDGVKVG
+4841 NAIVSIYVDGVKVG

-4967 DGNYELTF
+4967 DGNYVLTF

-5028 TAEAGSTLTIRNPQG
+5028 TAEAGSTLTIRSPQG

-5078 GNSQQKEI
+5078 GNSQQKDI

-5409 SIFGEM
+5409 SISGEM

-5583 KVFTSEL
+5583 QVFTSEL

-5599 EWWSNSDLI
+5599 DWWSNSSTI
-5608 TMRGTGE
+5608 TMRGMGE

-5630 TAVVAATGRW
+5630 TAVVAANGQW
-5640 ELSTDKLPEGTY
+5640 ELSTDQLPEGKY
-5652 DISLVIEDSAGNRWE
+5652 DITLSIEDNAGNRKE
-5667 DVREIFID
+5667 EVHEIFID

-5707 ITDSEGNTYT
+5707 ITDSNGNTYT

-5992 SATHLRTEPSA
+5992 SATHLRTVPSA

>member
-1 MGNKSIQK
+1 
-9 FFADQNSVIDLSSLG
+9 
-24 NAKGAKV
+24 
-31 SLSGPDM
+31 DM
-38 NITTPRGSVII
+38 NITTPHGSVII

-120 QLDDAE
+120 QLDEAE

-449 NDNITNSTLPT
+449 NDSITNSTLPT

-536 EIETTND
+536 EIETTDD

-595 SDSVEGINNL
+595 SDSVEGVNNL

-623 VIDTIAPVP
+623 IIDTVAPVP
-632 PTVSLEDYVVLPN
+632 PTVSLEDFVVLPN

-1065 DAMSDTQIG
+1065 DAASDTQIG

-1113 AIFDFTIDTTVS
+1113 AVFDFTIDTTVS

-1187 FIPGN
+1187 FTPGN

-1322 LSVPVIVLDSADD
+1322 LSVPVIVLNSADD
-1335 TGIQGD
+1335 TGVQGD

-1437 IPDDN
+1437 IPNDN

-1473 NATQS
+1473 NATQN

-1499 TVEATDEAGNKAT
+1499 TVEATDEAGNKTT

-1549 GFTLNNIDTDVSRVI
+1549 GFTLNNIDTDVSRVT

-1673 DATQSATS
+1673 DATQSATP

-1710 TTQKLDFTIDTILS
+1710 TTQKLDFIIDTMLS

-2022 ITIDHIELVND
+2022 IAIDHIELVND
-2033 SGIPDDNLTNNV
+2033 SGIPDDNLTN
-2045 RPHFQ
+2045 
-2050 VTVPT
+2050 
-2055 DVNVVRLSIDG
+2055 
-2066 GKTWFNATQS
+2066 
-2076 ATPGV
+2076 
-2081 WDYTWLADVGEGKH
+2081 
-2095 TLTVEATDKA
+2095 EA
-2105 GNKTT
+2105 
-2110 QQLDFIIDTLL
+2110 
-2121 SEPTIVLDNTDDSG
+2121 
-2135 TKGDHLTNVNKPTF
+2135 
-2149 LLGNIDADAR
+2149 
-2159 YVTVEVQHG
+2159 
-2168 GTKEVLT
+2168 
-2175 ATKDATGNWS
+2175 
-2185 VTPTGTWADGDYTL
+2185 
-2199 TVRVEDEAG
+2199 
-2208 NEKHSASLTVTVD
+2208 
-2221 TQITIDVIELV
+2221 
-2232 NDNGIPGDNM
+2232 
-2242 TNDAHPQFR
+2242 
-2251 VTVPGDVNEVSLS
+2251 
-2264 IDGGVTWVKATQS
+2264 
-2277 ATPGVWN
+2277 
-2284 YTWPGTVPDGDYT
+2284 
-2297 LNVKATDNAGNTVTE
+2297 
-2312 TLHFTIDTT
+2312 
-2321 LSTPVIVLDSADD
+2321 
-2334 SGVHGDNMTNHTQP
+2334 
-2348 TFALQH
+2348 
-2354 IDDDAVRVTVS
+2354 
-2365 VEHGGVTT
+2365 
-2373 TFDATKDAGGWTFTP
+2373 
-2388 TGAWADGDYTLSVSV
+2388 
-2403 EDKAGNTSHSA
+2403 
-2414 SLTVTVDTQIAIN
+2414 
-2427 NIELVNDSGIPDDN
+2427 
-2441 LTNNVRPH
+2441 
-2449 FQVTV
+2449 
-2454 PTDVN
+2454 
-2459 VVRLSID
+2459 
-2466 GGKTW
+2466 
-2471 FNATQSATPGV
+2471 
-2482 WDYIWPDDVADGGY
+2482 
-2496 TLTVEATDEA
+2496 
-2506 GNKATQTLDFTIDT
+2506 
-2520 TLSVPTLSLD
+2520 
-2530 SADDSGIAGDNI
+2530 
-2542 TNVKTPGFTLNN
+2542 
-2554 IDTDVSRVIVEVM
+2554 
-2567 HNGIKQEVPL
+2567 
-2577 VQTGGQWRFAPTS
+2577 
-2590 DWADGDY
+2590 
-2597 ILTVK
+2597 
-2602 VEDRAGNVKQS
+2602 
-2613 APLTVTVDT
+2613 
-2622 HIAIDRIELVND
+2622 
-2634 SGIPGDNLTNEA
+2634 
-2646 RPHFQ
+2646 
-2651 VTVPAD
+2651 
-2657 VNGVRLSIDGG
+2657 
-2668 KTWFD
+2668 
-2673 ATQSAT
+2673 
-2679 SGVWDYTWLTN
+2679 
-2690 VANGPHT
+2690 
-2697 LMVEASDKAGNKT
+2697 
-2710 TQKLDF
+2710 
-2716 TIDTILSEPT
+2716 
-2726 ITLDSA
+2726 
-2732 DDSAAGDNITNV
+2732 
-2744 KMPGFTLGN
+2744 
-2753 IDADVTKVVVTV
+2753 
-2765 AHDGKNQQIELIKN
+2765 
-2779 GGVWRFTPGAA
+2779 
-2790 WTDGDYTL
+2790 
-2798 TVKVEDKA
+2798 
-2806 GNTNY
+2806 
-2811 SAPLTVT
+2811 
-2818 IDTQTSIDRIEL
+2818 
-2830 LNDTGIVGDNLTNE
+2830 
-2844 ARPQFHITVPTDV
+2844 
-2857 NSVQLSL
+2857 
-2864 DGGIN
+2864 
-2869 WVNATLTSDGVWEY
+2869 
-2883 IWPTD
+2883 
-2888 LVENTYTLTVKAT
+2888 
-2901 DVAGNTATETL
+2901 
-2912 NFIIDTTLSTPTITL
+2912 
-2927 DSADD
+2927 
-2932 SGTANDNKTNV
+2932 
-2943 KTPGFIIG
+2943 
-2951 GIDSDVTQVVVQ
+2951 
-2963 VMRDGHSEEVE
+2963 
-2974 LTQTNGQWR
+2974 
-2983 FVPGSAWTDGDYTL
+2983 
-2997 TVTVKDEA
+2997 
-3005 GNIRHSAPL
+3005 
-3014 TVTIDTQ
+3014 
-3021 ITIDHIELVNDSG
+3021 
-3034 IPDDNLTNNVRPHF
+3034 RPHF

-3174 ATKGAT
+3174 ATKDATGNWSVTPTGTWADGDYTLTVRVEDEAGNEKHSASLTVTVDTQITIDAIELVNDNGIPGDNMTNDAHPQFRVTVPGDVNEVSLSIDGGVTWVKATQSATPGVWNYTWPGTVPDGDYTLNVKATDNAGNTVTETLHFTIDTTLSTPVIVLDSADDTGIQGDNMTNRTQPTFNLQHIDDDAVRVTVSVEHGGVTTTFDATKGVGGWTFTPPTSWGAGDYTLSVSVEDKAGNTSHSASLTVTVDTQIAINNIELVNDSGIPDDNLTNNVRPQFQVKVPTDVNEVRLSIDGGKTWFNATQSATPGVWDYTWLADVGEGKHTLTVEATDKAGNQTTQKLDFIIDTLLSEPTIVLDSTDDSGTKGDNLTNANKPTFLLGNIDADARYVTVEVQHGSTKEVLTATKGAT

-3200 RVEDDAGNVKYS
+3200 RVEDEAGNVKYS

-3223 TIDVIELVNDNGI
+3223 TIDAIELVNDNGI

-3323 TIAMDSRDDTGAI
+3323 TITMDSRDDTGAI

-3348 TIGNIDADA
+3348 TIGNIDSDA
-3357 HSVILRITQG
+3357 QSVILRITQG

-3408 RQSTPLVVTV
+3408 RQSTPLIVTV

-3468 WVSAT
+3468 WVSAA

-3488 GDGKHTLTVMVTDRA
+3488 GDGKHILTVMVTDRA

-3617 DTQIAIDRIELVN
+3617 DTQIAIDHIELVN

-3691 QHTLTVEV
+3691 QHTLIVEV
-3699 TDGAGNKMTETLNF
+3699 TDGAGNKMTGTLDF

-3734 NKNDNLTSVTQPV
+3734 NKNDNLTSVTQPI

-3841 LTNHDRPVFDIHQ
+3841 LTNHDRPVFDIRQ

-3958 VQVRVTLDGGAN
+3958 IQVRVTLDGGAN

-4003 EAGNI
+4003 QAGNI

-4186 LPDGQ
+4186 LPDGK

-4297 DIAGNTKTSAELRI
+4297 DIAGNTKTSAELQI

-4524 ESAVDNITSVTTPRF
+4524 ESAVDNITSVTKPRF

-4557 VSYSVTA
+4557 VSYPVTA

-4609 SVSVRMEPASDTGNS
+4609 SVSVRMEPASDTGSS

-4650 IVDDKSGREVLKQ
+4650 IVDDKSGREVLKH

-4723 DDQHEATSL
+4723 DDQYEATSL

-4738 FAEAF
+4738 LAEAF

-4826 TTNNKTPTLIGSTLP
+4826 TTNNKTPTLVGNTLP
-4841 NTIVSIYVDGVKVG
+4841 NAIVSIYVDGVKVG

-4967 DGNYELTF
+4967 DGNYVLTF

-5078 GNSQQKEI
+5078 GNSQQKDI

-5300 LITNHNKPVLVGTA
+5300 LITSHNKPVLVGTA

-5366 AESPRLLVTI
+5366 AESPRLLVTV
-5376 DTSTFIDNPAMVA
+5376 DTSTFIDNPVMIA

-5398 DSITSQTRPTF
+5398 DSITSQTRPAF

-5537 NEKGHWQMPVNPL
+5537 NDKGHWQMPVNPL

-5583 KVFTSEL
+5583 QVFTSEL

-5599 EWWSNSDLI
+5599 DWWSNSSTI
-5608 TMRGTGE
+5608 TMRGMGE

-5630 TAVVAATGRW
+5630 TAVVAANGQW
-5640 ELSTDKLPEGTY
+5640 ELSTDQLPEGKY
-5652 DISLVIEDSAGNRWE
+5652 DITLSIEDNAGNRKE
-5667 DVREIFID
+5667 EVHEIFID

-5707 ITDSEGNTYT
+5707 ITDSNGNTYT

-5759 EVPVIS
+5759 ETPVIS

-5780 RDKQPTFIIGNL
+5780 RDNQPTFIIGNL

-5879 TNHTQPKFTLQHIDA
+5879 TNHNHTQPKFTLQHIDA

-5908 TDIYQATQGA
+5908 TDIYQATQDA

-5929 NDGNYTL
+5929 NDGTYTL

-5947 QQSASLAV
+5947 LQSASLEV

-5968 HDDASDDATATAV
+5968 HDDAIDDATPTAV

-5992 SATHLRTEPSA
+5992 SATHLRTVPSA
-6003 AEESVVKVTAYSIT
+6003 AEESVVKETAYSIT

-6045 VNVSIMFEGEEFTL
+6045 VNVSVMFEGEEFTL

-6085 IDKDNDFLIKEKT
+6085 IDKDDDFLIKEKT

-6112 NVRGKTE
+6112 NARGKTE

>member
-449 NDNITNSTLPT
+449 NDSITNSTLPT

-536 EIETTND
+536 EIETTDD

-632 PTVSLEDYVVLPN
+632 PTVSLEDFVVLPN

-1035 GISDDNLTNIVK
+1035 GIADDNLTNIVK

-1065 DAMSDTQIG
+1065 DAASDTQIG

-1113 AIFDFTIDTTVS
+1113 AVFDFTIDTTVS

-1378 TKGTGGWTFTPPT
+1378 TKGTGGWSFTPT
-1391 SWADGDYTLSVS
+1391 GAWADGDYTLSVS

-1478 ATPGVWDYI
+1478 ATPGAWDYI

-1499 TVEATDEAGNKAT
+1499 TVEATDKAGNKTT
-1512 QTLDFT
+1512 QELDFT

-1636 GIPGD
+1636 GIPDD

-1695 PHTLMVEASDKAGNK
+1695 PHTLMVEATDKAGNK

-1783 WRFTPGAAWTDGDYT
+1783 WRFTPGAAWTDGNYT

-2022 ITIDHIELVND
+2022 I
-2033 SGIPDDNLTNNV
+2033 
-2045 RPHFQ
+2045 
-2050 VTVPT
+2050 
-2055 DVNVVRLSIDG
+2055 
-2066 GKTWFNATQS
+2066 A
-2076 ATPGV
+2076 
-2081 WDYTWLADVGEGKH
+2081 
-2095 TLTVEATDKA
+2095 
-2105 GNKTT
+2105 
-2110 QQLDFIIDTLL
+2110 
-2121 SEPTIVLDNTDDSG
+2121 
-2135 TKGDHLTNVNKPTF
+2135 
-2149 LLGNIDADAR
+2149 
-2159 YVTVEVQHG
+2159 
-2168 GTKEVLT
+2168 
-2175 ATKDATGNWS
+2175 
-2185 VTPTGTWADGDYTL
+2185 
-2199 TVRVEDEAG
+2199 
-2208 NEKHSASLTVTVD
+2208 
-2221 TQITIDVIELV
+2221 
-2232 NDNGIPGDNM
+2232 
-2242 TNDAHPQFR
+2242 
-2251 VTVPGDVNEVSLS
+2251 
-2264 IDGGVTWVKATQS
+2264 
-2277 ATPGVWN
+2277 
-2284 YTWPGTVPDGDYT
+2284 
-2297 LNVKATDNAGNTVTE
+2297 
-2312 TLHFTIDTT
+2312 
-2321 LSTPVIVLDSADD
+2321 
-2334 SGVHGDNMTNHTQP
+2334 
-2348 TFALQH
+2348 
-2354 IDDDAVRVTVS
+2354 
-2365 VEHGGVTT
+2365 
-2373 TFDATKDAGGWTFTP
+2373 
-2388 TGAWADGDYTLSVSV
+2388 
-2403 EDKAGNTSHSA
+2403 
-2414 SLTVTVDTQIAIN
+2414 
-2427 NIELVNDSGIPDDN
+2427 
-2441 LTNNVRPH
+2441 
-2449 FQVTV
+2449 
-2454 PTDVN
+2454 
-2459 VVRLSID
+2459 
-2466 GGKTW
+2466 
-2471 FNATQSATPGV
+2471 
-2482 WDYIWPDDVADGGY
+2482 
-2496 TLTVEATDEA
+2496 
-2506 GNKATQTLDFTIDT
+2506 
-2520 TLSVPTLSLD
+2520 
-2530 SADDSGIAGDNI
+2530 
-2542 TNVKTPGFTLNN
+2542 
-2554 IDTDVSRVIVEVM
+2554 
-2567 HNGIKQEVPL
+2567 
-2577 VQTGGQWRFAPTS
+2577 
-2590 DWADGDY
+2590 
-2597 ILTVK
+2597 
-2602 VEDRAGNVKQS
+2602 
-2613 APLTVTVDT
+2613 
-2622 HIAIDRIELVND
+2622 
-2634 SGIPGDNLTNEA
+2634 
-2646 RPHFQ
+2646 
-2651 VTVPAD
+2651 
-2657 VNGVRLSIDGG
+2657 
-2668 KTWFD
+2668 
-2673 ATQSAT
+2673 
-2679 SGVWDYTWLTN
+2679 
-2690 VANGPHT
+2690 
-2697 LMVEASDKAGNKT
+2697 
-2710 TQKLDF
+2710 
-2716 TIDTILSEPT
+2716 
-2726 ITLDSA
+2726 
-2732 DDSAAGDNITNV
+2732 
-2744 KMPGFTLGN
+2744 
-2753 IDADVTKVVVTV
+2753 
-2765 AHDGKNQQIELIKN
+2765 
-2779 GGVWRFTPGAA
+2779 
-2790 WTDGDYTL
+2790 
-2798 TVKVEDKA
+2798 
-2806 GNTNY
+2806 
-2811 SAPLTVT
+2811 
-2818 IDTQTSIDRIEL
+2818 
-2830 LNDTGIVGDNLTNE
+2830 
-2844 ARPQFHITVPTDV
+2844 
-2857 NSVQLSL
+2857 
-2864 DGGIN
+2864 
-2869 WVNATLTSDGVWEY
+2869 
-2883 IWPTD
+2883 
-2888 LVENTYTLTVKAT
+2888 
-2901 DVAGNTATETL
+2901 
-2912 NFIIDTTLSTPTITL
+2912 
-2927 DSADD
+2927 
-2932 SGTANDNKTNV
+2932 
-2943 KTPGFIIG
+2943 
-2951 GIDSDVTQVVVQ
+2951 
-2963 VMRDGHSEEVE
+2963 
-2974 LTQTNGQWR
+2974 
-2983 FVPGSAWTDGDYTL
+2983 
-2997 TVTVKDEA
+2997 
-3005 GNIRHSAPL
+3005 
-3014 TVTIDTQ
+3014 
-3021 ITIDHIELVNDSG
+3021 IDHIELVNDSG

-3174 ATKGAT
+3174 ATKDATGNWSVTPTGTWADGDYTLTVRVEDEAGNEKHSASLTVTVDTQITIDAIELVNDNGIPGDNMTNDAHPQFRVTVPGDVNEVSLSIDGGVTWVKATQSATPGVWNYTWPGTVPDGDYTLNVKATDNAGNTVTETLHFTIDTTLSVPVIVLNSADDTGVQGDNMTNSTQPTFALQHIDDDAVRVTVSVEHGGVTTTFDATKGVGGWSFTPTGAWADGDYTLSVSVEDKAGNTSHSASLTVTVDTQIAINNIELVNDSGIPDDNLTNNVRPHFQVTVPTDVNEVRLSIDGGKTWFNATQSATPGVWDYTWLADVGEGKHTLTVEATDKAGNQTTQKLDFIIDTMLSEPTIVLDSTDDSGTKGDNLTNANKPTFILGNIDADARYVTVEVQYGGTKEVLTATKGAT

-3191 ADGDYTLTV
+3191 ADGDYMLTV

-3323 TIAMDSRDDTGAI
+3323 TITMDSRDDTGAI

-3348 TIGNIDADA
+3348 TIGNIDSDA
-3357 HSVILRITQG
+3357 QSVILRITQG

-3408 RQSTPLVVTV
+3408 RQSTPLIVTV

-3468 WVSAT
+3468 WVSAA

-3617 DTQIAIDRIELVN
+3617 DTQIAIDHIELVN

-3713 TIDITLLT
+3713 TIDITLMT

-3841 LTNHDRPVFDIHQ
+3841 LTNHDRPVFDIRQ

-4297 DIAGNTKTSAELRI
+4297 DIAGNTKTSAELKI

-4524 ESAVDNITSVTTPRF
+4524 ESAVDNITSVTKPRF

-4557 VSYSVTA
+4557 VSYPVTA

-4897 DVTIDTEVAELVWN
+4897 DLTIDTEVAELVWN

-5300 LITNHNKPVLVGTA
+5300 LITSHNKPVLVGTA

-5376 DTSTFIDNPAMVA
+5376 DTSTFIDNPVMMA

-5583 KVFTSEL
+5583 QVFTSEL

-5599 EWWSNSDLI
+5599 DWWSNSSTI
-5608 TMRGTGE
+5608 TMRGMGE

-5630 TAVVAATGRW
+5630 TAVVAANGQW
-5640 ELSTDKLPEGTY
+5640 ELSTDQLPEGKY
-5652 DISLVIEDSAGNRWE
+5652 DITLSIEDNAGNRKE
-5667 DVREIFID
+5667 EVHEIFID

-5707 ITDSEGNTYT
+5707 ITDSNGNTYT

-5981 TPPESETVNAE
+5981 TQPESETVNAE
-5992 SATHLRTEPSA
+5992 SATHLRTVPSA
-6003 AEESVVKVTAYSIT
+6003 AEESVVKETAYSIT

-6045 VNVSIMFEGEEFTL
+6045 VNVSVMFEGEEFTL

-6085 IDKDNDFLIKEKT
+6085 IDKDDDFLIKEKT

-6112 NVRGKTE
+6112 NARGKTE

>member
-120 QLDDAE
+120 QLDEAE

-161 QIEEM
+161 QMEEM
-166 LQNFL
+166 LQEFL

-449 NDNITNSTLPT
+449 NDSITNSTLPT

-536 EIETTND
+536 EIETTDD

-595 SDSVEGINNL
+595 SDSVEGVNNL

-623 VIDTIAPVP
+623 VIDTVAPVP
-632 PTVSLEDYVVLPN
+632 PTVSLEDFVVLPN

-1035 GISDDNLTNIVK
+1035 GIADDNLTNIVK

-1113 AIFDFTIDTTVS
+1113 AVFDFTIDTTVS

-1187 FIPGN
+1187 FTPGN

-1378 TKGTGGWTFTPPT
+1378 TKGTGGWSFTPT
-1391 SWADGDYTLSVS
+1391 GAWADGDYTLSVS

-1437 IPDDN
+1437 IPNDN

-1478 ATPGVWDYI
+1478 ATPGAWDYI

-1499 TVEATDEAGNKAT
+1499 TVEATDKAGNKTT
-1512 QTLDFT
+1512 QELDFT

-1549 GFTLNNIDTDVSRVI
+1549 GFTLNNIDTDVSRVT

-1673 DATQSATS
+1673 DATQSATP

-1710 TTQKLDFTIDTILS
+1710 TTQKLDFIIDTMLS

-2022 ITIDHIELVND
+2022 IAIDHIELVND
-2033 SGIPDDNLTNNV
+2033 SGIPDDNLTN
-2045 RPHFQ
+2045 
-2050 VTVPT
+2050 
-2055 DVNVVRLSIDG
+2055 
-2066 GKTWFNATQS
+2066 
-2076 ATPGV
+2076 
-2081 WDYTWLADVGEGKH
+2081 
-2095 TLTVEATDKA
+2095 EA
-2105 GNKTT
+2105 
-2110 QQLDFIIDTLL
+2110 
-2121 SEPTIVLDNTDDSG
+2121 
-2135 TKGDHLTNVNKPTF
+2135 
-2149 LLGNIDADAR
+2149 
-2159 YVTVEVQHG
+2159 
-2168 GTKEVLT
+2168 
-2175 ATKDATGNWS
+2175 
-2185 VTPTGTWADGDYTL
+2185 
-2199 TVRVEDEAG
+2199 
-2208 NEKHSASLTVTVD
+2208 
-2221 TQITIDVIELV
+2221 
-2232 NDNGIPGDNM
+2232 
-2242 TNDAHPQFR
+2242 
-2251 VTVPGDVNEVSLS
+2251 
-2264 IDGGVTWVKATQS
+2264 
-2277 ATPGVWN
+2277 
-2284 YTWPGTVPDGDYT
+2284 
-2297 LNVKATDNAGNTVTE
+2297 
-2312 TLHFTIDTT
+2312 
-2321 LSTPVIVLDSADD
+2321 
-2334 SGVHGDNMTNHTQP
+2334 
-2348 TFALQH
+2348 
-2354 IDDDAVRVTVS
+2354 
-2365 VEHGGVTT
+2365 
-2373 TFDATKDAGGWTFTP
+2373 
-2388 TGAWADGDYTLSVSV
+2388 
-2403 EDKAGNTSHSA
+2403 
-2414 SLTVTVDTQIAIN
+2414 
-2427 NIELVNDSGIPDDN
+2427 
-2441 LTNNVRPH
+2441 
-2449 FQVTV
+2449 
-2454 PTDVN
+2454 
-2459 VVRLSID
+2459 
-2466 GGKTW
+2466 
-2471 FNATQSATPGV
+2471 
-2482 WDYIWPDDVADGGY
+2482 
-2496 TLTVEATDEA
+2496 
-2506 GNKATQTLDFTIDT
+2506 
-2520 TLSVPTLSLD
+2520 
-2530 SADDSGIAGDNI
+2530 
-2542 TNVKTPGFTLNN
+2542 
-2554 IDTDVSRVIVEVM
+2554 
-2567 HNGIKQEVPL
+2567 
-2577 VQTGGQWRFAPTS
+2577 
-2590 DWADGDY
+2590 
-2597 ILTVK
+2597 
-2602 VEDRAGNVKQS
+2602 
-2613 APLTVTVDT
+2613 
-2622 HIAIDRIELVND
+2622 
-2634 SGIPGDNLTNEA
+2634 
-2646 RPHFQ
+2646 
-2651 VTVPAD
+2651 
-2657 VNGVRLSIDGG
+2657 
-2668 KTWFD
+2668 
-2673 ATQSAT
+2673 
-2679 SGVWDYTWLTN
+2679 
-2690 VANGPHT
+2690 
-2697 LMVEASDKAGNKT
+2697 
-2710 TQKLDF
+2710 
-2716 TIDTILSEPT
+2716 
-2726 ITLDSA
+2726 
-2732 DDSAAGDNITNV
+2732 
-2744 KMPGFTLGN
+2744 
-2753 IDADVTKVVVTV
+2753 
-2765 AHDGKNQQIELIKN
+2765 
-2779 GGVWRFTPGAA
+2779 
-2790 WTDGDYTL
+2790 
-2798 TVKVEDKA
+2798 
-2806 GNTNY
+2806 
-2811 SAPLTVT
+2811 
-2818 IDTQTSIDRIEL
+2818 
-2830 LNDTGIVGDNLTNE
+2830 
-2844 ARPQFHITVPTDV
+2844 
-2857 NSVQLSL
+2857 
-2864 DGGIN
+2864 
-2869 WVNATLTSDGVWEY
+2869 
-2883 IWPTD
+2883 
-2888 LVENTYTLTVKAT
+2888 
-2901 DVAGNTATETL
+2901 
-2912 NFIIDTTLSTPTITL
+2912 
-2927 DSADD
+2927 
-2932 SGTANDNKTNV
+2932 
-2943 KTPGFIIG
+2943 
-2951 GIDSDVTQVVVQ
+2951 
-2963 VMRDGHSEEVE
+2963 
-2974 LTQTNGQWR
+2974 
-2983 FVPGSAWTDGDYTL
+2983 
-2997 TVTVKDEA
+2997 
-3005 GNIRHSAPL
+3005 
-3014 TVTIDTQ
+3014 
-3021 ITIDHIELVNDSG
+3021 
-3034 IPDDNLTNNVRPHF
+3034 RPHF

-3174 ATKGAT
+3174 ATKDATGNWSVTPTGTWADGDYTLTVRVEDEAGNEKHSASLTVTVDTQITIDAIELVNDNGIPGDNMTNDAHPQFRVTVPGDVNEVSLSIDGGVTWVKATQSATPGVWNYTWPGTVPDGDYTLNVKATDNAGNTVTETLHFTIDTTLSTPVIVLDSADDTGIQGDNMTNRTQPTFNLQHIDDDAVRVTVSVEHGGVTTTFDATKGVGGWTFTPPTSWGAGDYTLSVSVEDKAGNTSHSASLTVTVDTQIAINNIELVNDSGIPDDNLTNNVRPQFQVKVPTDVNEVRLSIDGGKTWFNATQSATPGVWDYTWLADVGEGKHTLTVEATDKAGNQTTQKLDFIIDTLLSEPTIVLDSTDDSGTKGDNLTNANKPTFLLGNIDADARYVTVEVQHGSTKEVLTATKGAT

-3200 RVEDDAGNVKYS
+3200 RVEDEAGNVKYS

-3223 TIDVIELVNDNGI
+3223 TIDAIELVNDNGI

-3323 TIAMDSRDDTGAI
+3323 TITMDSRDDTGAI

-3348 TIGNIDADA
+3348 TIGNIDSDA
-3357 HSVILRITQG
+3357 QSVILRITQG

-3408 RQSTPLVVTV
+3408 RQSTPLIVTV

-3468 WVSAT
+3468 WVSAA

-3488 GDGKHTLTVMVTDRA
+3488 GDGKHILTVMVTDRA

-3617 DTQIAIDRIELVN
+3617 DTQIAIDHIELVN

-3691 QHTLTVEV
+3691 QHTLIVEV
-3699 TDGAGNKMTETLNF
+3699 TDGAGNKMTGTLDF

-3734 NKNDNLTSVTQPV
+3734 NKNDNLTSVTQPI

-3841 LTNHDRPVFDIHQ
+3841 LTNHDRPVFDIRQ

-3958 VQVRVTLDGGAN
+3958 IQVRVTLDGGAN

-4003 EAGNI
+4003 QAGNI

-4186 LPDGQ
+4186 LPDGK

-4297 DIAGNTKTSAELRI
+4297 DIAGNTKTSAELQI

-4524 ESAVDNITSVTTPRF
+4524 ESAVDNITSVTKPRF

-4557 VSYSVTA
+4557 VSYPVTA

-4609 SVSVRMEPASDTGNS
+4609 SVSVRMEPASDTGSS

-4650 IVDDKSGREVLKQ
+4650 IVDDKSGREVLKH

-4723 DDQHEATSL
+4723 DDQYEATSL

-4738 FAEAF
+4738 LAEAF

-4826 TTNNKTPTLIGSTLP
+4826 TTNNKTPTLVGNTLP
-4841 NTIVSIYVDGVKVG
+4841 NAIVSIYVDGVKVG

-4967 DGNYELTF
+4967 DGNYVLTF

-5043 VVIATLVVGNDG
+5043 GVIATLVVGNDG

-5078 GNSQQKEI
+5078 GNSQQKDI

-5224 IFVDGKLVNVV
+5224 IFVDGKL
-5235 MVEADGTWRAP
+5235 
-5246 ILLQDDGTFNIHF
+5246 
-5259 SITDVAGNTEV
+5259 
-5270 SKDYSVDV
+5270 
-5278 DSSTDFPTLNL
+5278 
-5289 EDASNSGSLDD
+5289 
-5300 LITNHNKPVLVGTA
+5300 
-5314 EAGATIHIY
+5314 
-5323 VDEKIV
+5323 
-5329 ANVLVL
+5329 
-5335 EDGTW
+5335 
-5340 SYQFDNALKDGE
+5340 
-5352 YSIRV
+5352 
-5357 VAEDPAGNT
+5357 
-5366 AESPRLLVTI
+5366 
-5376 DTSTFIDNPAMVA
+5376 
-5389 GSDNGIFSN
+5389 
-5398 DSITSQTRPTF
+5398 
-5409 SIFGEM
+5409 
-5415 NQSVQIFIDGVLVD
+5415 
-5429 TITVTDRNQVYRP
+5429 
-5442 ESPLGDGSHSIY
+5442 
-5454 YVITDKAGNTATS
+5454 
-5467 KTLNFT
+5467 
-5473 IDTFNTTPVAID
+5473 
-5485 SIGGQTLA
+5485 
-5493 EMTGSDGKIYITDTT
+5493 
-5508 RNLLFSGS
+5508 
-5516 AEPNSK
+5516 
-5522 IEIIINGLN
+5522 
-5531 VGEVWV
+5531 
-5537 NEKGHWQMPVNPL
+5537 
-5550 YFTEGQL
+5550 
-5557 DITVKSTDR
+5557 
-5566 AGNVNQ
+5566 
-5572 EKYSIW
+5572 
-5578 VDTHI
+5578 
-5583 KVFTSEL
+5583 
-5590 DDNKSSSKT
+5590 
-5599 EWWSNSDLI
+5599 
-5608 TMRGTGE
+5608 
-5615 IGATVSLIVAGVTLA
+5615 
-5630 TAVVAATGRW
+5630 
-5640 ELSTDKLPEGTY
+5640 
-5652 DISLVIEDSAGNRWE
+5652 
-5667 DVREIFID
+5667 
-5675 RTPPNAPVV
+5675 
-5684 TYSDI
+5684 
-5689 VNDLIIM
+5689 
-5696 QGTAEAKSQLI
+5696 
-5707 ITDSEGNTYT
+5707 
-5717 LTVPDNGKW
+5717 
-5726 SMAIPYPSE
+5726 
-5735 GKFTITSV
+5735 
-5743 DAIGNRSDDV
+5743 
-5753 PLDIMK
+5753 
-5759 EVPVIS
+5759 
-5765 LSPDSDSGTV
+5765 
-5775 GDNIT
+5775 
-5780 RDKQPTFIIGNL
+5780 
-5792 ESDVVVVQVDINGT
+5792 
-5806 VYNAEKNADGVWF
+5806 
-5819 FTPGTPLAD
+5819 
-5828 GSYTIS
+5828 
-5834 VIASDAA
+5834 
-5841 GNQKNSLPITVTIDS
+5841 
-5856 TLTVP
+5856 
-5861 EIALAAGEDN
+5861 
-5871 GASDSDNV
+5871 
-5879 TNHTQPKFTLQHIDA
+5879 
-5894 DVTGVTVNVTHNGV
+5894 
-5908 TDIYQATQGA
+5908 
-5918 DGWTFTPPAAW
+5918 
-5929 NDGNYTL
+5929 
-5936 SVTVVDRAGNS
+5936 
-5947 QQSASLAV
+5947 
-5955 TVDSTVTVTADSQ
+5955 
-5968 HDDASDDATATAV
+5968 
-5981 TPPESETVNAE
+5981 
-5992 SATHLRTEPSA
+5992 
-6003 AEESVVKVTAYSIT
+6003 
-6017 LLNADSG
+6017 
-6024 DEIDRSISQTPS
+6024 
-6036 FEISVPENI
+6036 
-6045 VNVSIMFEGEEFTL
+6045 
-6059 PITNQ
+6059 
-6064 KAIFEVPL
+6064 
-6072 SLEDGEY
+6072 
-6079 TMDVKF
+6079 
-6085 IDKDNDFLIKEKT
+6085 
-6098 FSVDHS
+6098 
-6104 SADIVNAM
+6104 
-6112 NVRGKTE
+6112 
-6119 DDINDSPSTSSV
+6119 
-6131 GHNNNGA
+6131 
-6138 IDVFAVNEVTL
+6138 
-6149 PVDNQEE
+6149 
-6156 HA
+6156 